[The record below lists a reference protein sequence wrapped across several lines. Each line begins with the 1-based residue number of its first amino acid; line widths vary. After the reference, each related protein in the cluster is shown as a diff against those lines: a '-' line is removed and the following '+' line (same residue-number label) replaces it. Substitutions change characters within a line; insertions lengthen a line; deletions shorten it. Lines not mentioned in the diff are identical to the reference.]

1 MSDDGYDLR
10 VLLTRALRRIQEL
23 EARPQREPI
32 AIVGMGCRFPGG
44 AESPQRYWDLLT
56 SGRDA
61 IVDAPESRWPV
72 ADSAPRRARRRAG
85 LLAGP
90 IDAMDAE
97 FFGIAPREAASMD
110 PQQRLIL
117 EVAWAAMEDAA
128 LVPGGS
134 AAARTGVFLGV
145 SWQEYQRTITP
156 DWVSSV
162 DAHTL
167 TGTMSS
173 IVAGR
178 VSYVLGLR
186 GPAVAI
192 DTACSSSLVAVHQ
205 ACRSLRSGEC
215 DVALAGGVN
224 LLQSEL
230 TSEALARMGA
240 LSPDGRCRPFDAR
253 ANGYVRGEGAGVV
266 VLKTLSRAIADGD
279 EIRALVRGSSVNH
292 DGRSMGLTAPNPT
305 AQRELLRAA
314 LADAGCAADRIGYV
328 ETHGT
333 GTPLGDPIE
342 IEALSQVLG
351 APRADGSACLL
362 GSVKSQIG
370 HLEAAAGVAG
380 LIKVVLQ
387 LQHERIPRQHDFAT
401 MNPKIKLDGT
411 ALAVPTGHLA
421 WPRTRQPRLA
431 GVSSFGFAGTNA
443 HVVLEQA
450 PEPAARADPN
460 GPVLLAIS
468 ARTRSALETLA
479 VRYAEQLSRQEVPL
493 ADVAATA
500 ALGRTH
506 FAHRRA
512 VVAGTAEEAARELVA
527 SPGRTIE
534 PEPGEPRVAMLFTG
548 QGTQYAGMGAALDGK
563 YPAFRAALDRC
574 DELLGALPGGM
585 RLRSVLFAADD
596 NVLARTEYA
605 QPALF
610 ALEWACAQLWSA
622 FGVRPDVV
630 LGHSLG
636 ELVAATVAGVFDLDT
651 GLRLAAER
659 GRLMQAVA
667 QRGAMAAV
675 FAAPVEFEDLLDE
688 LAASVSVA
696 AVNSPGQFVVSGAV
710 DGVGRV
716 LRAAEE
722 RSIRAVRLPGTTA
735 FHSPLLDPM
744 LDDFETTV
752 AALAPV
758 PRAAT
763 IPLISNVTGAPVDG
777 PMDAAYWRAHARG
790 TVRFAEGVRAAAE
803 SGVDVYL
810 EVGPHPVLLDFG
822 RHTDPDALW
831 VPSMRRTSTDDEVL
845 LTGLGE
851 LYRAGA
857 EINWAEVFPADARR
871 RNGLPTYPFERER
884 VSVPIG
890 SASSSTGYLAEHR
903 FRDRAVVPAAELA
916 LRALRAAG
924 GAGHELID
932 FVAARP
938 VPLEELTEP
947 LVTDAGDRTEVR
959 FHVENGSVPAVSAAV
974 RTASTRPRDAGELAA
989 ARRVMSTED
998 DVEDFYRR
1006 CADAGLTFG
1015 PRFRWITRLWSGER
1029 AMLAELRR
1037 PSELADEP
1045 DAWLPCLLDAAIQ
1058 TGLAL
1063 VSGNGDAARLPVG
1076 IGRLRLSGQDAGET
1090 AWVLA
1095 ERTDRTVRLTIFDTT
1110 GTVVCDIDNV
1120 WFAESGSSGQ
1130 SQDRYRMSG
1139 LTHRPV
1145 WEPAVGSPTGR
1156 ANAAAL
1162 VIGVGHQAERLAAAL
1177 RAAGA
1182 DAVAVERAADP
1193 AVWPGDE
1200 RAVIYLADAEAD
1212 DSAETAR
1219 VETRFALAVVQHM
1232 VRTVSDAPLCVVTMG
1247 ASAALPGE
1255 PVRPAAATLWGLG
1268 AVVRT
1273 ELPELRCRLIDLP
1286 GDARCDDHRLVDE
1299 IRSAAEESVIALRG
1313 RHRYTMRMR
1322 PSDEAGA
1329 PAELDRDGAYLITGG
1344 RGALGST
1351 AARTLAEAGAGTI
1364 VLAGRSGPTPR
1375 DEREIARIAAL
1386 GARVETVVV
1395 DVEDRNAVKDLIGRF
1410 GAELPRLAGI
1420 VHCAG
1425 VLDDA
1430 LLFEQTA
1437 GHIDRV
1443 FGGKVAGAWHLHELT
1458 AGRPLDLFVLFS
1470 SVSALV
1476 GTAGQGNYAA
1486 ANAYLDALA
1495 RLRAA
1500 RGLPAVSIA
1509 WGPWAGTGMAEGLSD
1524 AARRAWVRH
1533 GVGELDA
1540 EDGAR
1545 ALRSLLSAEGVVA
1558 VFPAVT
1564 EATAEGDSVEG
1575 QQPGDP
1581 AELLE
1586 LVRTHAAT
1594 ALGRAAAVPD
1604 RTPLRELGLDSMMA
1618 VELRNALS
1626 AELGV
1631 RLPATLLFDHPTVA
1645 AVSEEI
1651 ARLGA
1656 TPAPGR
1662 AATKQAD
1669 KRSTPRVSEQLT
1681 SPVYPT
1687 ELSVTPTTPNV
1698 SQLTSRESDA
1708 AADDYA
1714 DAIAIVGM
1722 GCRYPGGVRGPAD
1735 LWRVLATETDAVTE
1749 VPPHR
1754 WDVDAFYDPNPDA
1767 DGKTYTRWGGFVD
1780 GVEDFDAGFFD
1791 ISVGEAR
1798 MLDPQQ
1804 RLLLETAWEA
1814 LEHAGYPASRLEGS
1828 RTGVFV
1834 GVMSNDYAERMA
1846 RADVAPDAWFG
1857 TGNLSSV
1864 ASGRLSYFL
1873 GAQGPSLTIDTAC
1886 SSSLVTVH
1894 TAVRS
1899 LRSGECDLALAG
1911 GATVV
1916 LTPSL
1921 DIYFA
1926 RARGLAADGRCKSF
1940 DARADGVVWSDGAGM
1955 LVLKRLAD
1963 ARRDGDRILGL
1974 VRGSAVNSDGR
1985 SQGLSAPNGPAQERV
2000 IRAALADAAVEAQDI
2015 DYVETHGTG
2024 TALGDPIEV
2033 NALAAALGQGRTETT
2048 PLWIG
2053 SVKSNL
2059 GHTQAAA
2066 GIANIIKVI
2075 ESMRHERIPA
2085 SLHFRS
2091 GNPHIDWDSVAIRV
2105 VAEERPWRRSRR
2117 PRRAGVSAF
2126 GISGTNAHV
2135 VIEEPPQASEAESPD
2150 DAGPH
2155 LLVLSAKS
2163 ADALRELAGRYRDLL
2178 VARPETALV
2187 DLCAGAAVGRTHFG
2201 ERVGICFD
2209 TAAQLRAAL
2218 ENIASGVTATNSVV
2232 EVSSGSIDLA
2242 RRYVAGAEIDWA
2254 AVYSDRRW
2262 RHVDLPTYPFQRK
2275 RHWLDLTP
2283 RPDDARSSRTLRITA
2298 EMFAGHRLRGVPT
2311 APAAWLCTQLNEIAT
2326 RLPGTWEVKG
2336 LRLITPLEVTA
2347 EAAVRAVVE
2356 SGPDGH
2362 DVRFVRADDAEA
2374 VCAQATLVPAQAVAM
2389 PSQAA
2394 VTAES
2399 EARMWPAYYDA
2410 LARLGLDLGPDYR
2423 CGLEFRPISDTEAE
2437 AVFRLPGDATA
2448 LDPVLLDAC
2457 LHSIVVTATGGGKL
2471 FLPSEIER
2479 VRFFGNPTAG
2489 EATVRCRVR
2498 VTERGTR
2505 VIVGDATLY
2514 SESGRPLAGMQGV
2527 SLLAA
2532 NFDVAPKPAISEA
2545 NTSGV
2550 ARLLHHVEWVP
2561 AEGGVRREPAGRW
2574 LIVGEGPVG
2583 DAVAAGLA
2591 ARGAE
2596 LVVVRP
2602 EDGPAAEL
2610 FSSADAAQRFR
2621 GIVFACTAASARVR
2635 IEAALRLTRAL
2646 DSATHRPDALWL
2658 LTANAQRATPADR
2671 PDPDQALLWGFGRTL
2686 ATEHPEFGT
2695 RLLDLPAAAGVEGA
2709 QIAEGLLSDRTARE
2723 FALRDGRWLTA
2734 RLADGLASADEYRLV
2749 AHRSGDFERM
2759 RLEPTVRR
2767 PPAAGQVEITV
2778 AATGINA
2785 DDLWVAS
2792 GIHPDG
2798 AGSLG
2803 SECAGRISAVGAGVE
2818 QFTVGD
2824 RVVALAAD
2832 SFAHHVTV
2840 EQGMVALLPD
2850 DLSYA
2855 DGATVPHAFT
2865 AAWSALFDVGGLRAG
2880 DRVLVHGRAD
2890 GIGMAAVQLAAHA
2903 GAQVYTTAA
2912 LCRWARDAGLPVT
2925 QIQTWRGHDLGD
2937 RIRAAT
2943 AGHGLDVVVQ
2953 TSGDGFAAQA
2963 AGILHAGGRL
2973 VEVIDPVQNG
2983 TGHRLGEVDHRIF
2996 DPSALAPSRLGA
3008 ILRSVMALFEQ
3019 RALTALPHAA
3029 YGIDRAAEAFRA
3041 MSQRDHPGRVVL
3053 LGEDTAVT
3061 ASRDRLP
3068 DGTYLVTGGFGG
3080 LGAEA
3085 ARWLADRGAR
3095 HLVLVGRRAPDSA
3108 GERLLASLRAT
3119 GARVT
3124 ARQADVGDRAAVA
3137 ALLQGIAESG
3147 LPPLRGVIHC
3157 AGVLDDG
3164 VVSEQTWSRFETVLG
3179 PKYLAARHLDEL
3191 TRDQPLELF
3200 VTYSSV
3206 AGVLGTPGQANYAA
3220 ANAALDALAWRR
3232 RAEGLPALSI
3242 GWGPFA
3248 DVGMAADRPDVT
3260 ARLVRRGLPPLHVRD
3275 AAAALEHLLQHDCAA
3290 PGVFEFV
3297 PERWYAQRTPQVAP
3311 SPSRPETTAASR
3323 TRQTSDDL
3331 AAWEALVQ
3339 RVAMRVLDRAGE
3351 LDPDLPLHDTGVDSL
3366 TGMELRAALAAEAGM
3381 PLPAGLVFDYP
3392 TVREMARFLHRKG
3405 ASAPH
3410 GAVSGIADDA
3420 PSRTAVTSASAAD
3433 VVSFAAAAPSVATDM
3448 PLVAADAPFLAAG
3461 MSTAAAD
3468 VPFVA
3473 TGTSAVAAD
3482 VPAVA
3487 TDVFAV
3493 AADVPSV
3500 ATDVF
3505 AVAADVPSVS
3515 ADVPAV
3521 PTEAPAVPADVPS
3534 VAPAPRSPQLPVAAP
3549 PEQTARRT
3557 VPADIN
3563 SESDRPDDDPIV
3575 IVGMSCRFPG
3585 GVRTPEDFWELLW
3598 QGRDAITEVPP
3609 QRWDI
3614 DAYYDPDP
3622 AALGAMYTRWGG
3634 FVDGADEF
3642 DPAFF
3647 GIGAAEARAM
3657 DPQQRLLLETSWEA
3671 LERSGRAPGT
3681 LVGSRTGVFVGLCFS
3696 EYPATPTRAADP
3708 TAIGAYSVIGSAPSV
3723 AAGRLAYVLGLQGP
3737 AMTLDTACSSSLV
3750 ALQAAADG
3758 LRAGR
3763 CDLALV
3769 GGVNLQLAPETT
3781 IGFCRLASLSPDGR
3795 SRAFD
3800 AGANGYV
3807 RADGCGVLV
3816 LTRLSR
3822 ARRNGDQVLA
3832 IVRGVAVNHDGRSN
3846 GLTAPNG
3853 PAQQRVIT
3861 DALQRAGLRPDA
3873 VDYVETHGTGT
3884 PLGDPIEA
3892 TALAEV
3898 YGAGRTAPLLIG
3910 SVKTNIGHT
3919 EAAAGVAG
3927 VIKAVLM
3934 LQHRRIPPSLHFHT
3948 PNPLIDWA
3956 AMPVEVVGEAR
3967 DWPRTGHEPAIG
3979 ISSFGMSGTN
3989 AHVILTPGDPAPAPR
4004 TEPPAAQ
4011 VLVLSARDE
4020 IALADLAGRWADEM
4034 NSAQGSLGD
4043 LAYTAATART
4053 HFEERLAVVA
4063 DTSAAAA
4070 RELRAPRAI
4079 RGRVERTARPKVALL
4094 FTGQGS
4100 QYPGMARELFDSEP
4114 VFRDALR
4121 RCDAVLGPIA
4131 DGIGLVEAVYGD
4143 HGPEL
4148 LRRTV
4153 FTQPVLFAVEWA
4165 LWELW
4170 RAWGIIPA
4178 AVLGHSVGEFVAAC
4192 AAGAMSVEDAV
4203 RLVAVRG
4210 RLMQRLPDGGG
4221 MMAVD
4226 AAAEQVSP
4234 LVARFEPAVAIA
4246 GYNGPAQV
4254 VVAGPRAA
4262 LDLLREQLSADGIRS
4277 ADLTVSHAFH
4287 SAAMDPILDD
4297 LAAAASRATMTDP
4310 AIPLFSNVTGAP
4322 LRPGEFGPQYV
4333 ARHARQPVRFAQGL
4347 RAMAEFG
4354 IDRFLEIGPHPTL
4367 SALGGR
4373 ALGDSAR
4380 FVASLRRG
4388 RGDRETMMTAL
4399 GHLYVAGVPVDW
4411 EQVHRP
4417 HGRRHVLAP
4426 TYPFQ
4431 RQRYWVASRSEAALA
4446 VPSGTAARYPDFP
4459 RRSNGAF
4466 DSRAASMPGAA
4477 FTPAAVSPALPHP
4490 QADAARSTVSMPSGD
4505 PLPNLGA
4512 VPAPGDVE
4520 AATYPGLPVHG
4531 GNGTADRPATRDS
4544 GYPPAAVSRAAG
4556 ERSPALLPAAGEGQ
4570 APERPLN
4577 SVSRDGKSCF
4587 DLTLQ
4592 PDSPR
4597 YLADHVVN
4605 GAVVVPGAWF
4615 VATIADLARG
4625 LVAGDVVA
4633 IDDLVITNGLPLS
4646 GPQSVRI
4653 VFEPATDGLAVRVET
4668 ETMGVHARAH
4678 VRSGRRQVP
4687 DGSGVVEILDRCP
4700 EHLAAAEFYQRLARA
4715 GLPYG
4720 PAFRRVVG
4728 LRLGRHEALATLSD
4742 PETDAAGVH
4751 PALLDAAFQAT
4762 YAAMSSQGDEQ
4773 TWVPFAVDQVL
4784 VSAAVGTVRFG
4795 HVRVLEQTP
4804 QLCVADVRL
4813 LDEEGSPVL
4822 VANGLRV
4829 IPAPTP
4835 QSSAPEPVA
4844 DTYRVDWRETAPAA
4858 PASAAGRWLIIG
4870 APGSLADDLAGA
4882 LRARGGEC
4890 VLARPGAGFTFRAED
4905 EFEIDLGVP
4914 AAVRALLG
4922 AVDDGRAPLR
4932 GIVSAVALSDAD
4944 APAPVAAE
4952 RLVVGALHLVQTAA
4966 LAGEPP
4972 VWLLTRHGQRVDPAD
4987 RVAPQQSTLWGF
4999 ARGAQLEH
5007 REMGCRV
5014 IDLDHAVDAG
5024 AVVDALV
5031 TPAAP
5036 RQLALRRGRR
5046 RVPRLVPLTGVPGE
5060 PTAVS
5065 GAARTVLITGGL
5077 GGVGLRLARW
5087 FVDRGWRD
5095 VVLAGRSAPD
5105 ARAESVIA
5113 ELRGRG
5119 ARIEVRSLDVA
5130 DRTAV
5135 AATLDWIDRELPPLA
5150 GVAHLA
5156 GVLDDGVIAEQTAA
5170 RVGRVLAPKTFG
5182 AWHLHELTA
5191 GRSLRFFLLFSSAA
5205 AVVGLPGQAGYAA
5218 ANAFLDGLAE
5228 SRGAAGSP
5236 ALSIAWGPWADTGMV
5251 ERLSSDAVRRLTRRG
5266 YGLLRPEQ
5274 AFDTLDRLIGTATAA
5289 VTTMPLT
5296 GAPDADVPDV
5306 LLDSVAHAVENI
5318 STTGDSGDLAA
5329 RMEALVRRCLGL
5341 APDAD
5346 LDRPLHELGLDS
5358 VAALEIRDE
5367 LSRSSGHRLPAT
5379 LAFEYPT
5386 PRAVVGL
5393 MVRLSSVATPSV
5405 PPSIDNDGDSSDPT
5419 AARTPAPTL
5428 HAENAVGANTPTSNG
5443 VVRPQATDSARTR
5456 WTDTN
5461 GAAAS
5466 ADRSPAHNGQP
5477 MTPYESADSSATSS
5491 VPSARQ
5497 QSTPTAH
5504 TRTNGAAASADRSA
5518 AHDRQPVTA
5527 YESADA
5533 AATTTVPSVPQQVAR
5548 GAAAD
5553 LQAPH
5558 ADRHTDTAGDIAIVG
5573 VSGRYPGA
5581 DGLDEYWRVLV
5592 EGRDCVT
5599 EIPRDRWDHS
5609 RYFVPDRHNPF
5620 TAYTKWGGFLDD
5632 VDCFDPLFFAISPRE
5647 AEILDPQE
5655 RLLLQ
5660 TAWAALEDSGHSR
5673 ADLARGGL
5681 RPEQA
5686 GVFVGVMW
5694 GTYQMFGAE
5703 EARLGRGT
5711 LPGSTFWSIPNRVS
5725 HALDFQGPSM
5735 AVDTACSSSLTALHL
5750 ACQSIR
5756 TGECRLAVV
5765 GGVNLSLHP
5774 YKFVALSQGQF
5785 ASTDGRCRSFGAG
5798 GDGYVASEGVGALV
5812 LRPLADAEAD
5822 GDTIYGVIK
5831 GTAINHGGR
5840 VNGFTVPNPDV
5851 QASVIRSA
5859 LRVGDV
5865 DPASVSYVEAHGTGT
5880 ALGDPIEIAG
5890 LAKVFGRSGVTEL
5903 PIGSVKSNVGHLEAA
5918 AGVAALTKV
5927 LLQLRHGTIVPS
5939 LHATPPNPN
5948 IDFAATP
5955 FRIPARPLPWP
5966 GGDPA
5971 RPRRATVSSFGAG
5984 GANANVVIEEYVD
5997 RRPETRFSGGQVVP
6011 VSARD
6016 GERLA
6021 EYVYALDRFLAGQQP
6036 NLADL
6041 AFTMQVGRQA
6051 GSARAAFVARDIGR
6065 LRAAVRAW
6073 VDDVPGARSCRDA
6086 AEDSRIARWLGG
6098 ADIDWATVRDP
6109 GPRRRIPAPTY
6120 PFARE
6125 RYWIPDV
6132 AGAQPVA
6139 GPSAPRSEVTS
6150 RPQPPTA
6157 TGPSPQHTLNGT
6169 RSRTEQSVPHSAS
6182 AQWPVPDSQLP
6193 VGGFETEAGSPESTQ
6208 ALRLAAPQRLA
6219 VPVWREAPLPGGD
6232 LRSRRA
6238 LLVYDAR
6245 TPQHLVDALETAA
6258 GDPGRLVRLSAAPG
6272 ELHRDGFEAGAALG
6286 RSLAA
6291 RYPDT
6296 DCVIDVC
6303 DLVPAP
6309 AGRPTGDLGRMGF
6322 YQGVIEARAGSLTL
6336 LHVAAGHPG
6345 ADGPES
6351 APLGGLVAALAE
6363 EIRDVRTRSVHV
6375 ADERGAVCADPER
6388 LLTILG
6394 AECAASED
6402 SAPRVR
6408 YRGGIRE
6415 AVELTDATAHDGL
6428 VVDPDRTYV
6437 VTGGTRGLGAAFAA
6451 ALVERGARRLA
6462 VLGREPLPPQSEWD
6476 RVAAGTGPEA
6486 EKVRRLVRLRD
6497 RGVAVRTYFGS
6508 LTDEAG
6514 LSGFFDRVRGEL
6526 GPIGGVLHCA
6536 GSVSGESPAFV
6547 RKTGAAIA
6555 TVLAPK
6561 LAGTAVLADVLAADR
6576 PDFFVLFS
6584 SVSAVLPGLS
6594 VGLSDYAMA
6603 NAHLDRFAE
6612 AQHALGRPWF
6622 RSINWPSFRDTG
6634 FGEVTSAA
6642 YRATGLPALSAAE
6655 GFELLD
6661 AALGTPAPVVLPYY
6675 GVALRLSTRRSRPA
6689 EADTAPAAQPTTAK
6703 GSAAAYQELL
6713 RIFSD
6718 ELKLAPARFE
6728 GDKRFEEYGADSVLI
6743 ASAVRRIE
6751 QVVEAPFDPA
6761 LVLEFPTLD
6770 ALAGLLTEQFPER
6783 FVPEAPPEPPADP
6796 HWAPADRPRTP
6807 ETGPARPN
6815 AATWAADAR
6824 RGRAAEPI
6832 AVVGIGCRLPGG
6844 DTPDAFWRLL
6854 ATGASGIREVDPARW
6869 DPARFYRPGG
6879 GPGLTNSKWGGFV
6892 DGVDLFDPEY
6902 FGVTD
6907 ELAWQMDPLQRLL
6920 LETSVLATSDAGY
6933 RREELAGKRVGV
6945 YAGSRAANYFNRIP
6959 VADRHTI
6966 IGIGQNFIAARIS
6979 DYFDWHA
6986 GNVVLDSAC
6995 SSSLLSVHLAC
7006 QALRAG
7012 EVDAALAGGVEVLLD
7027 EMPFVTL
7034 SAAGVLSPHGR
7045 CATFSEDADGFVPG
7059 EGAAL
7064 LLLKRLDDAL
7074 ADGDRV
7080 YAVLRGSAIGNDGHT
7095 MGITTP
7101 NMRAQIEVVTA
7112 ALEVAGMS
7120 PDALSYLEAHGTGT
7134 MIGDP
7139 IELKG
7144 LATVLGDRSRG
7155 QEPCA
7160 VGSVKTNI
7168 GHLLSAAGIAGAV
7181 KTILAVHHAALPP
7194 SLHCDNLNPRF
7205 KFAGSPLQVNREL
7218 RPWRPADGRPR
7229 AAGVSSFGFGGTNAH
7244 LVVEQAPDGHR
7255 PTRHPLDPPAFR
7267 KRSFM
7272 LPKTVPSPSTE
7283 PAPRIVVP
7291 ISAPAPS
7298 FLRVE
7303 PLR

>member
-32 AIVGMGCRFPGG
+32 AIVGIGCRFPGG
-44 AESPQRYWDLLT
+44 AETPRQYWELLS

-61 IVDAPESRWPV
+61 IVDAPQSRWAV

-85 LLAGP
+85 LLTGP
-90 IDAMDAE
+90 IDAIDAE
-97 FFGIAPREAASMD
+97 FLGIAPREAASMD
-110 PQQRLIL
+110 PQQRLAL
-117 EVAWAAMEDAA
+117 EVAWEAMEDAA
-128 LVPGGS
+128 LAPDTP

-178 VSYVLGLR
+178 VSYVLGFR

-205 ACRSLRSGEC
+205 ACRSLRAGEC

-240 LSPDGRCRPFDAR
+240 LSPDGHCRPFDAR
-253 ANGYVRGEGAGVV
+253 ANGYVRGEGAGIV

-279 EIRALVRGSSVNH
+279 AIRALIRGSSVNH

-305 AQRELLRAA
+305 AQRELLRDA
-314 LADAGCAADRIGYV
+314 LTDAGCAADEIGYV

-351 APRADGSACLL
+351 APRADGSVCLL

-387 LQHERIPRQHDFAT
+387 LEHERVPRQHDFAT
-401 MNPKIKLDGT
+401 MNPKITLDGT
-411 ALAVPTGHLA
+411 ALALPTRDVV
-421 WPRTRQPRLA
+421 WPRTERTRLA

-450 PEPAARADPN
+450 PAPQPRADPE
-460 GPVLLAIS
+460 GPALLALS
-468 ARTRSALETLA
+468 ARSPSALDILSH
-479 VRYAEQLSRQEVPL
+479 RYAEQLARPEMPL
-493 ADVAATA
+493 ADTAATA

-506 FAHRRA
+506 FVHRRA
-512 VVAGTAEEAARELVA
+512 VVARTAEEAARRLAEP
-527 SPGRTIE
+527 SPRSMNSIPGR
-534 PEPGEPRVAMLFTG
+534 PRIAMLFTG
-548 QGTQYAGMGAALDGK
+548 QGAQYAGMGAALDRR

-574 DELLGALPGGM
+574 DELLGPLPGGI
-585 RLRSVLFAADD
+585 RLRSLLFEA
-596 NVLARTEYA
+596 NEESLTRTEYA

-610 ALEWACAQLWSA
+610 AIEWACTELWAA
-622 FGVRPDVV
+622 FGIRPDVV

-636 ELVAATVAGVFDLDT
+636 ELVAATVAGVFDLDA

-659 GRLMQAVA
+659 GRLMQAVP

-675 FAAPVEFEDLLDE
+675 FAAPEEFGTLWED

-696 AVNSPGQFVVSGAV
+696 AVNSSGQFVVSGAV
-710 DGVGRV
+710 DAVERV
-716 LRAAEE
+716 MRAAEK
-722 RSIRAVRLPGTTA
+722 RSIRTVRLPGTTA

-744 LDDFETTV
+744 LADFESRV
-752 AALAPV
+752 AELVPAP
-758 PRAAT
+758 RGAA
-763 IPLISNVTGAPVDG
+763 IPLVSNVTGARLEGPV
-777 PMDAAYWRAHARG
+777 DAAYWRAHARG

-803 SGVDVYL
+803 LGVDAYL
-810 EVGPHPVLLDFG
+810 EVGPHPVLLEFG
-822 RHTDPDALW
+822 RHADPDALW
-831 VPSMRRTSTDDEVL
+831 LPSMRRTATDDEVL
-845 LTGLGE
+845 LTGLGA
-851 LYRAGA
+851 LYCAGA
-857 EINWAEVFPADARR
+857 EIEWTSVVHPDARR

-884 VSVPIG
+884 VTVPIAG
-890 SASSSTGYLAEHR
+890 TSARTGYLAEHR
-903 FRDRAVVPAAELA
+903 FRGRAVVPAAELA

-924 GAGHELID
+924 GADDELID

-938 VPLEELTEP
+938 VPLKELAEP
-947 LVTDAGDRTEVR
+947 HVSVASDRTEVR
-959 FHVENGSVPAVSAAV
+959 FHVDNSTVTAVSAAV
-974 RTASTRPRDAGELAA
+974 RAATGGTRHPSELSA
-989 ARRVMSTED
+989 ARLAPTTEW
-998 DVEDFYRR
+998 DVEDFYHR

-1015 PRFRWITRLWSGER
+1015 PRFRWLSRLQLGEGSV
-1029 AMLAELRR
+1029 LAELKR
-1037 PSELADEP
+1037 PAELADEP
-1045 DAWLPCLLDAAIQ
+1045 DAWLPCLLDAAVQ

-1063 VSGNGDAARLPVG
+1063 VSRDSDTARLPIG
-1076 IGRLRLSGQDAGET
+1076 IGRLRLSSVNAGAT
-1090 AWVLA
+1090 AWALA
-1095 ERTDRTVRLTIFDTT
+1095 ERTGRTARITVFDTA
-1110 GTVVCDIDNV
+1110 GAVVCDIEDV
-1120 WFAESGSSGQ
+1120 WFAESGTAGQ
-1130 SQDRYRMSG
+1130 SQDRDRMSG
-1139 LTHRPV
+1139 LTHRPL
-1145 WEPAVGSPTGR
+1145 WELAVVSPSGRGPAAV
-1156 ANAAAL
+1156 L
-1162 VIGVGHQAERLAAAL
+1162 VIGVGQQADRLAAAL
-1177 RAAGA
+1177 RAAGT
-1182 DAVAVERAADP
+1182 DAVAVERTTDP
-1193 AVWPGDE
+1193 ARWPGEE
-1200 RAVIYLADAEAD
+1200 RAVIYLSDAEAD
-1212 DSAETAR
+1212 DTAEAAR
-1219 VETRFALAVVQHM
+1219 VETRFALNAVQRMARAV
-1232 VRTVSDAPLCVVTMG
+1232 TDAPLYLVTVG
-1247 ASAALPGE
+1247 ATGALSGE

-1286 GDARCDDHRLVDE
+1286 DGARCDDHRLVSE
-1299 IRSAAEESVIALRG
+1299 IRSDAADFAIALRG
-1313 RHRYTMRMR
+1313 RHRYTLRMQ
-1322 PSDEAGA
+1322 PSDEFWAV
-1329 PAELDRDGAYLITGG
+1329 PQLDRGGAYLITGG
-1344 RGALGST
+1344 RGALGLTS
-1351 AARTLAEAGAGTI
+1351 ARILAEAGAGMV
-1364 VLAGRSGPTPR
+1364 VLAGRSAPGPE
-1375 DEREIARIAAL
+1375 DEQEMARIAAS
-1386 GARVETVVV
+1386 GADVDTAVV
-1395 DVEDRNAVKDLIGRF
+1395 DVEDREALSRLLARF
-1410 GAELPRLAGI
+1410 GHELPRLAGV

-1430 LLFEQTA
+1430 LLIEQTP

-1443 FGGKVAGAWHLHELT
+1443 FAGKVGGAWHLHELT
-1458 AGRPLDLFVLFS
+1458 AGRSLDLFVLFS
-1470 SVSALV
+1470 SVSAVV
-1476 GTAGQGNYAA
+1476 GMAGQGNYAA
-1486 ANAYLDALA
+1486 ANAYLDGLA

-1500 RGLPAVSIA
+1500 QGLPAVSIA
-1509 WGPWAGTGMAEGLSD
+1509 WGPWAGTGMAAGLSD
-1524 AARRAWVRH
+1524 TARRAWARH
-1533 GVGELDA
+1533 GVAELAA
-1540 EDGAR
+1540 EDGVR

-1558 VFPAVT
+1558 VFPTVT
-1564 EATAEGDSVEG
+1564 DVPAQQEAIGQGDSQDVRTSRE
-1575 QQPGDP
+1575 PG
-1581 AELLE
+1581 ELLD
-1586 LVRTHAAT
+1586 LVRAHAMT
-1594 ALGRAAAVPD
+1594 ALGRATAVSD

-1626 AELGV
+1626 ADLGV

-1651 ARLGA
+1651 ARLD
-1656 TPAPGR
+1656 PKSAPGR
-1662 AATKQAD
+1662 TSRAQAAQRPTT
-1669 KRSTPRVSEQLT
+1669 RTSEQLT
-1681 SPVYPT
+1681 PPVYPP
-1687 ELSVTPTTPNV
+1687 ELPVTPSTTNV
-1698 SQLTSRESDA
+1698 AQLTARETSA

-1714 DAIAIVGM
+1714 DAIAIIGM
-1722 GCRYPGGVRGPAD
+1722 GCRYPGGVRSPGD
-1735 LWRVLATETDAVTE
+1735 LWHLLTTETDAVTE
-1749 VPPHR
+1749 VPAQR
-1754 WDVDAFYDPNPDA
+1754 WDVHAVFDPDPDA
-1767 DGKTYTRWGGFVD
+1767 EGKTYTRWGGFVD

-1804 RLLLETAWEA
+1804 RLLLETSWEA

-1834 GVMSNDYAERMA
+1834 GLMSNDYAERMA
-1846 RADVAPDAWFG
+1846 RAGVAPDAWFG

-1873 GAQGPSLTIDTAC
+1873 GVNGPSLTIDTAC

-1894 TAVRS
+1894 AAVRS

-1926 RARGLAADGRCKSF
+1926 RARGLAADGRCKTF
-1940 DARADGVVWSDGAGM
+1940 DARADGVVWSDGAGV

-1963 ARRDGDRILGL
+1963 AQRDGDRVLGL

-2000 IRAALADAAVEAQDI
+2000 IRAALADASVEAGDI
-2015 DYVETHGTG
+2015 EYIEAHGTG

-2033 NALAAALGQGRTETT
+2033 HALASVLGENRTEAA

-2091 GNPHIDWDSVAIRV
+2091 GNPHIDWDSIAVRI

-2135 VIEEPPQASEAESPD
+2135 VIEEAPQVSETGAVTDS
-2150 DAGPH
+2150 GPY

-2163 ADALRELAGRYRDLL
+2163 AEALRALAARYRDVL
-2178 VARPETALV
+2178 AAHPETALLDV
-2187 DLCAGAAVGRTHFG
+2187 CASAAVGRTHFG
-2201 ERVGICFD
+2201 ERVAIGFD

-2218 ENIASGVTATNSVV
+2218 EDVASGATASGSVV
-2232 EVSSGSIDLA
+2232 EVTSGSVELG
-2242 RRYVAGAEIDWA
+2242 RRYVAGDEIDWA
-2254 AVYSDRRW
+2254 TVYSGRRW
-2262 RHVDLPTYPFQRK
+2262 RRVDLPTYPFQRK
-2275 RHWLDLTP
+2275 RHWLELEP
-2283 RPDDARSSRTLRITA
+2283 RSENTSSSHTLRLAT
-2298 EMFAGHRLRGVPT
+2298 EMFDGHRLRGVPT
-2311 APAAWLCTQLNEIAT
+2311 VPAAWLCVRLNEIAA
-2326 RLPGTWEVKG
+2326 RLPGAWEVAG
-2336 LRLITPLEVTA
+2336 LRLIKPLEVTA
-2347 EAAVRAVVE
+2347 EAVVRVLLE
-2356 SGPDGH
+2356 PGTDGY
-2362 DVRFVRADDAEA
+2362 DVRFVGPGDARTSFATATLIAAADD
-2374 VCAQATLVPAQAVAM
+2374 
-2389 PSQAA
+2389 S
-2394 VTAES
+2394 AES
-2399 EARMWPAYYDA
+2399 HDGVTSDSDARVWPAYYDTVA
-2410 LARLGLDLGPDYR
+2410 GLGLELGPDYR
-2423 CGLEFRPISDTEAE
+2423 CALDFRRISDTESE
-2437 AVFRLPGDATA
+2437 AVFRLPGNGAPV
-2448 LDPVLLDAC
+2448 LDPIVLDAC
-2457 LHSIVVTATGGGKL
+2457 LHSIVVTAHGGEGM
-2471 FLPSEIER
+2471 FLPSEIGR
-2479 VRFFGNPTAG
+2479 ARFFGGPELG
-2489 EATVRCRVR
+2489 ESIVRCRVR
-2498 VTERGTR
+2498 VTERSAR
-2505 VIVGDATLY
+2505 VIVGDATLH
-2514 SESGRPLAGMQGV
+2514 SASGRPLAALRGV
-2527 SLLAA
+2527 SLLSAKPDAVSKAVAA
-2532 NFDVAPKPAISEA
+2532 DS
-2545 NTSGV
+2545 SRLG
-2550 ARLLHHVEWVP
+2550 RLLHHLEWVP
-2561 AEGGVRREPAGRW
+2561 VESGASAREQPAGRW
-2574 LIVGEGPVG
+2574 LIFGDGPVG
-2583 DAVAAGLA
+2583 AAVAAGLG
-2591 ARGAE
+2591 ARGIETVA
-2596 LVVVRP
+2596 VRP
-2602 EDGPAAEL
+2602 EDEHAAETV
-2610 FSSADAAQRFR
+2610 SSATTRPFR
-2621 GIVFACTAASARVR
+2621 GVVFAWTSASAQTR

-2646 DSATHRPDALWL
+2646 DSGAHRPAELWL
-2658 LTANAQRATPADR
+2658 LTVNAQRVAPADR

-2686 ATEHPEFGT
+2686 ATEHPEFGC
-2695 RLLDLPAAAGVEGA
+2695 RLLDLSAGSSVDSA
-2709 QIAEGLLSDRTARE
+2709 PIVDGLLSGRTGE
-2723 FALRDGRWLTA
+2723 FAIRDGRWLTA
-2734 RLADGLASADEYRLV
+2734 RLADGLASADDYRLV
-2749 AHRSGDFERM
+2749 ADRSGDFDRM
-2759 RLEPTVRR
+2759 RLTSATRR
-2767 PPAAGQVEITV
+2767 APASDEVEIAI
-2778 AATGINA
+2778 AATGLNA
-2785 DDLWVAS
+2785 HDLWVAS
-2792 GIHPDG
+2792 GIHPEG
-2798 AGSLG
+2798 VLPLG
-2803 SECAGRISAVGAGVE
+2803 SECAGRVTAVGADVE
-2818 QFTVGD
+2818 GLAIGD
-2824 RVVALAAD
+2824 RVVALVTD
-2832 SFAHHVTV
+2832 GFARHVTV
-2840 EQGMVALLPD
+2840 NEGMVARLPD
-2850 DLSYA
+2850 HLSFA
-2855 DGATVPHAFT
+2855 EGATVPYSFT
-2865 AAWSALFDVGGLRAG
+2865 AAWHALFDLGELRAG
-2880 DRVLVHGRAD
+2880 DRVLVNASAD

-2903 GAQVYTTAA
+2903 GAQALATAA
-2912 LCRWARDAGLPVT
+2912 LCRWAESAGLPVT
-2925 QIQTWRGHDLGD
+2925 RIDTWRGDEVGE
-2937 RIRAAT
+2937 RVRAAT
-2943 AGHGLDVVVQ
+2943 AGRGVDIVVD
-2953 TSGDGFAAQA
+2953 SLGDGFSAHAPE
-2963 AGILHAGGRL
+2963 ILRTGGRF
-2973 VEVIDPVQNG
+2973 VEVIDPVQ
-2983 TGHRLGEVDHRIF
+2983 TGAVHRRDDVDHRPF
-2996 DPSALAPSRLGA
+2996 DPAAVGPRRLGA
-3008 ILRSVMALFEQ
+3008 ILRGVMDLFDQ
-3019 RALTALPHAA
+3019 RALTALPHAVH
-3029 YGIDRAAEAFRA
+3029 GIDRAAEAFRA
-3041 MSQRDHPGRVVL
+3041 MSQRNHPGRVVL
-3053 LGEDTAVT
+3053 LARDSPAARG
-3061 ASRDRLP
+3061 DRLP

-3080 LGAEA
+3080 LGAAA

-3095 HLVLVGRRAPDSA
+3095 HLMLVGRRAPDA
-3108 GERLLASLRAT
+3108 VGERLLESLRAL
-3119 GARVT
+3119 GVGVT
-3124 ARQADVGDRAAVA
+3124 ARQADVSERAAVA
-3137 ALLQGIAESG
+3137 ALLRGIAESG
-3147 LPPLRGVIHC
+3147 FPPLRGVIHC

-3164 VVSEQTWSRFETVLG
+3164 VVTEQTWSRFETVLG
-3179 PKYLAARHLDEL
+3179 PKYHAARHLDEL
-3191 TRDQPLELF
+3191 TRDQQLELF

-3206 AGVLGTPGQANYAA
+3206 AGLLGTPGQANYAA
-3220 ANAALDALAWRR
+3220 ANTALDALAWRR

-3248 DVGMAADRPDVT
+3248 DVGMAADRSDVT
-3260 ARLVRRGLPPLHVRD
+3260 ARLVRRGLPPLYQDD
-3275 AAAALEHLLQHDCAA
+3275 AAAALEHLLRHDSTA

-3297 PERWYAQRTPQVAP
+3297 PERWYAHRTPHVAAP
-3311 SPSRPETTAASR
+3311 LRTRPETTRASAPPVA
-3323 TRQTSDDL
+3323 SNDI
-3331 AAWEALVQ
+3331 APMEALVQ

-3351 LDPDLPLHDTGVDSL
+3351 LDPDVPLHDTGVDSL
-3366 TGMELRAALAAEAGM
+3366 TGMELRAALATEVGM

-3392 TVREMARFLHRKG
+3392 TVRDIARFLHRKG
-3405 ASAPH
+3405 VVASTGGEHETAAHVPPVPPTAHSAVSAAPHSAVPSAPPFAVSPTPQPPVAPTTRSPVASAPH
-3410 GAVSGIADDA
+3410 S
-3420 PSRTAVTSASAAD
+3420 
-3433 VVSFAAAAPSVATDM
+3433 AAAPAPQPPVAPTTRS
-3448 PLVAADAPFLAAG
+3448 PVASAPH
-3461 MSTAAAD
+3461 SAAA
-3468 VPFVA
+3468 
-3473 TGTSAVAAD
+3473 
-3482 VPAVA
+3482 PA
-3487 TDVFAV
+3487 
-3493 AADVPSV
+3493 PQ
-3500 ATDVF
+3500 
-3505 AVAADVPSVS
+3505 P
-3515 ADVPAV
+3515 P
-3521 PTEAPAVPADVPS
+3521 
-3534 VAPAPRSPQLPVAAP
+3534 VAPAAHSAAASTHQLPVP
-3549 PEQTARRT
+3549 RPREQHVEGNISAEREPR
-3557 VPADIN
+3557 
-3563 SESDRPDDDPIV
+3563 SDQPTDDPIV

-3585 GVRTPEDFWELLW
+3585 GVRTAEDFWDLLW
-3598 QGRDAITEVPP
+3598 HGRDAITEVPP

-3614 DAYYDPDP
+3614 DAYYDPDQ
-3622 AALGAMYTRWGG
+3622 AALGTMYTRWGG

-3681 LVGSRTGVFVGLCFS
+3681 LAGSRTGVFVGLCFS
-3696 EYPATPTRAADP
+3696 EYPATPTRADRP

-3750 ALQAAADG
+3750 ALQAASDG

-3800 AGANGYV
+3800 ADANGYV

-3816 LTRLSR
+3816 LTRLSQ
-3822 ARRNGDQVLA
+3822 ARRNGDRVLA
-3832 IVRGVAVNHDGRSN
+3832 VVRGVAVNHDGRSN

-3861 DALQRAGLRPDA
+3861 DALERAGVRPAA

-3898 YGAGRTAPLLIG
+3898 YGAGRTQPLLIG
-3910 SVKTNIGHT
+3910 SVKTNIGHA

-3934 LQHRRIPPSLHFHT
+3934 LQHHRIPPSLHFHT

-3956 AMPVEVVGEAR
+3956 ALPLEVVREGR

-3989 AHVILTPGDPAPAPR
+3989 AHVVLAQGDPAQAPRPESPAP
-4004 TEPPAAQ
+4004 E

-4020 IALADLAGRWADEM
+4020 TALADSARRWADEIA
-4034 NSAQGSLGD
+4034 SAGASFGD
-4043 LAYTAATART
+4043 LAYTAATGRT

-4063 DTSAAAA
+4063 ETGDAAA
-4070 RELRAPRAI
+4070 RELRNRSNLI
-4079 RGRVERTARPKVALL
+4079 RGRVERTARAKVALL

-4100 QYPGMARELFDSEP
+4100 QYPGMARALFDSEP

-4121 RCDAVLGPIA
+4121 RCDTVLGPIA

-4148 LRRTV
+4148 LRSTM

-4170 RAWGIIPA
+4170 RAWGITPA
-4178 AVLGHSVGEFVAAC
+4178 AVLGHSVGEYVAAC
-4192 AAGAMSVEDAV
+4192 AAGAMTMEDAL
-4203 RLVAVRG
+4203 RLVAARG

-4221 MMAVD
+4221 MVAVD
-4226 AAAEQVSP
+4226 APAEQVSP
-4234 LVARFEPAVAIA
+4234 LVARHEPAVSIA

-4262 LDLLREQLSADGIRS
+4262 LDLLREELSAGGIRT
-4277 ADLTVSHAFH
+4277 AELAVSHAFH

-4297 LAAAASRATMTDP
+4297 LAAAAAGATMTDP
-4310 AIPLFSNVTGAP
+4310 AIPLISNLTGAP
-4322 LRPGEFGPQYV
+4322 LRAGELTPEYWV
-4333 ARHARQPVRFAQGL
+4333 RHARQPVRFAQGM
-4347 RAMAEFG
+4347 RAMAELG
-4354 IDRFLEIGPHPTL
+4354 IDDFLEIGPQPTL
-4367 SALGGR
+4367 SALGER
-4373 ALGDSAR
+4373 AMGGSAR
-4380 FVASLRRG
+4380 FAASLRRG

-4399 GHLYVAGVPVDW
+4399 GQLYVAGVPVDW

-4417 HGRRHVLAP
+4417 RDRRRVLAP

-4431 RQRYWVASRSEAALA
+4431 RQRYWIDSRSE
-4446 VPSGTAARYPDFP
+4446 TAASTPPGNSGP
-4459 RRSNGAF
+4459 RSDKSEATA
-4466 DSRAASMPGAA
+4466 DSAASMP
-4477 FTPAAVSPALPHP
+4477 T
-4490 QADAARSTVSMPSGD
+4490 
-4505 PLPNLGA
+4505 
-4512 VPAPGDVE
+4512 
-4520 AATYPGLPVHG
+4520 
-4531 GNGTADRPATRDS
+4531 
-4544 GYPPAAVSRAAG
+4544 PPAATRNASNGAATSQTNPVRPESAPVPTPTRLKDRPGYPNSRGAA
-4556 ERSPALLPAAGEGQ
+4556 S
-4570 APERPLN
+4570 
-4577 SVSRDGKSCF
+4577 F
-4587 DLTLQ
+4587 DLVLG
-4592 PDSPR
+4592 PESPR
-4597 YLADHVVN
+4597 YLADHVVDR
-4605 GAVVVPGAWF
+4605 AVVVPGAWF
-4615 VATIADLARG
+4615 VATIADAARE
-4625 LVAGDVVA
+4625 LVAGDLVA
-4633 IDDLVITNGLPLS
+4633 IEDLVIARGLTLG
-4646 GPQSVRI
+4646 GPQ
-4653 VFEPATDGLAVRVET
+4653 PVRVDVEPT
-4668 ETMGVHARAH
+4668 GDGWAVQVSSEGSGAHARAH
-4678 VRSGRRQVP
+4678 VHTGTRRIP
-4687 DGSGVVEILDRCP
+4687 GGPGLAEILGDCP
-4700 EHLAAAEFYQRLARA
+4700 EHLAAANFYELLARA

-4720 PAFRRVVG
+4720 PAFRRVTGV
-4728 LRLGRHEALATLSD
+4728 RFGRGEALVTLSD
-4742 PETDAAGVH
+4742 PDIDSGASMVH
-4751 PALLDAAFQAT
+4751 PVLLDAAFQAT
-4762 YAAMSSQGDEQ
+4762 YAAMSPRAEEQ
-4773 TWVPFAVDQVL
+4773 TWVPFAIDQAL
-4784 VSAAVGTVRFG
+4784 VSVAAGTVRFG
-4795 HVRVLEQTP
+4795 HVRVVEQTP

-4813 LDEEGSPVL
+4813 LDEEGRPVL

-4829 IPAPTP
+4829 MPTP
-4835 QSSAPEPVA
+4835 TPNAGGQPSRVPHDRTVTDA
-4844 DTYRVDWRETAPAA
+4844 YRIDWQETGTTL
-4858 PASAAGRWLIIG
+4858 PASADGRWLIIG
-4870 APGSLADDLAGA
+4870 APGDFTEGLADA
-4882 LRARGGEC
+4882 LRARGAEC
-4890 VLARPGAGFTFRAED
+4890 VLARPGNGFAFRAD
-4905 EFEIDLGVP
+4905 NEFEVDLGVP

-4922 AVDDGRAPLR
+4922 AVSDGRTSLR
-4932 GIVSAVALSDAD
+4932 GIVSALALSADD

-4952 RLVVGALHLVQTAA
+4952 RLVVGALHLVQAAA
-4966 LAGEPP
+4966 LAGEPA
-4972 VWLLTRHGQRVDPAD
+4972 VWLLTRHGQRVDPTD
-4987 RVAPQQSTLWGF
+4987 QVAPEQSALWGF
-4999 ARGAQLEH
+4999 ARSAQLEH
-5007 REMGCRV
+5007 REIGCRIV
-5014 IDLDHAVDAG
+5014 DLDQLGDIRS
-5024 AVVDALV
+5024 VVDALL
-5031 TPAAP
+5031 TPQAP

-5046 RVPRLVPLTGVPGE
+5046 RVPRLVQLEVAQGE
-5060 PTAVS
+5060 SAVASAAS
-5065 GAARTVLITGGL
+5065 GTVLITGGL

-5087 FVDRGWRD
+5087 FVDQGWPEL
-5095 VVLAGRSAPD
+5095 VLAGRSAPD

-5119 ARIEVRSLDVA
+5119 ARIVVRSLDVA
-5130 DRTAV
+5130 DRDAV

-5150 GVAHLA
+5150 GVVHLA
-5156 GVLDDGVIAEQTAA
+5156 GVLDDGVVAEQTAT

-5191 GRSLRFFLLFSSAA
+5191 ARSLRFFLLFSSAA
-5205 AVVGLPGQAGYAA
+5205 AVVGLPGQSSYAA
-5218 ANAFLDGLAE
+5218 ANAFLDGVAE
-5228 SRGAAGSP
+5228 SRRAAGSP

-5251 ERLSSDAVRRLTRRG
+5251 ERLGSGAVQRLARRG
-5266 YGLLRPEQ
+5266 YGMLRPEQ
-5274 AFDTLDRLIGTATAA
+5274 AFDTLAHLLGSVLPAA
-5289 VTTMPLT
+5289 VTVLPLARPEAS
-5296 GAPDADVPDV
+5296 GADVPDV
-5306 LLDSVAHAVENI
+5306 LRDSVAPTVADVDHVP
-5318 STTGDSGDLAA
+5318 AA
-5329 RMEALVRRCLGL
+5329 SDPTAEMEALVRRCLGL
-5341 APDAD
+5341 APGDD

-5367 LSRSSGHRLPAT
+5367 LSRRSGHRLPAT

-5393 MVRLSSVATPSV
+5393 LVRLGSTAEPFV
-5405 PPSIDNDGDSSDPT
+5405 PPSIESHGDSSDRT
-5419 AARTPAPTL
+5419 AARTPASPR
-5428 HAENAVGANTPTSNG
+5428 HNADASITPNGDAGPQTADIESAARANEPGANGRSF
-5443 VVRPQATDSARTR
+5443 
-5456 WTDTN
+5456 
-5461 GAAAS
+5461 
-5466 ADRSPAHNGQP
+5466 AD
-5477 MTPYESADSSATSS
+5477 
-5491 VPSARQ
+5491 
-5497 QSTPTAH
+5497 
-5504 TRTNGAAASADRSA
+5504 
-5518 AHDRQPVTA
+5518 DRQLTHQPL
-5527 YESADA
+5527 S
-5533 AATTTVPSVPQQVAR
+5533 QR
-5548 GAAAD
+5548 AAAD
-5553 LQAPH
+5553 SFAPPT
-5558 ADRHTDTAGDIAIVG
+5558 AVDPATASDAGRDTGAVGDIAIVG

-5581 DGLDEYWRVLV
+5581 DGLDAYWRVLV

-5599 EIPRDRWDHS
+5599 EIPPQRWDHT

-5620 TAYTKWGGFLDD
+5620 TSYTKWGGFLDD

-5655 RLLLQ
+5655 RLFLQ
-5660 TAWAALEDSGHSR
+5660 TAWAALEDAGHSR

-5703 EARLGRGT
+5703 ESRLGRGT

-5798 GDGYVASEGVGALV
+5798 GDGYVASEGVGAMV

-5851 QASVIRSA
+5851 QAAVIRSA
-5859 LRVGDV
+5859 LRAGGV
-5865 DPASVSYVEAHGTGT
+5865 DPASVSYIEAHGTGT

-5890 LAKVFGRSGVTEL
+5890 LSKVFGGSGVSEL

-5918 AGVAALTKV
+5918 AGVAAMTKV
-5927 LLQLRHGTIVPS
+5927 LLQLRHRTIVPS
-5939 LHATPPNPN
+5939 LHATPANPN

-5955 FRIPARPLPWP
+5955 FRIPAEPLPWP

-5997 RRPETRFSGGQVVP
+5997 LRPPTRFSGGQVVP

-6016 GERLA
+6016 RERLA
-6021 EYVYALDRFLAGQQP
+6021 EYVAALDRFLAAQQP

-6041 AFTMQVGRQA
+6041 AYTMQVGRQA
-6051 GSARAAFVARDIGR
+6051 GSARAAFVARDIDQ

-6073 VDDVPGARSCRDA
+6073 IDDAPGARSCRDA
-6086 AEDSRIARWLGG
+6086 GEDSRIARWLDGG
-6098 ADIDWATVRDP
+6098 DIDWATVRDP
-6109 GPRRRIPAPTY
+6109 GSRRRIPAPTY

-6132 AGAQPVA
+6132 APVP
-6139 GPSAPRSEVTS
+6139 G
-6150 RPQPPTA
+6150 
-6157 TGPSPQHTLNGT
+6157 
-6169 RSRTEQSVPHSAS
+6169 SAS
-6182 AQWPVPDSQLP
+6182 ASSPQTVPGSDFVTKPTLGRQSASGPDSASPQP
-6193 VGGFETEAGSPESTQ
+6193 VWSQRSAPGSVAVPQPAQERGSAFTPESQSRPASAQQSVSGSVPVTPARNGGYASAPGLGEGLVWPAPGGEFTPESMPQ
-6208 ALRLAAPQRLA
+6208 AASGSGTPRPPITPDRIAAESVSPQSSSWSTSVGPPMRQSASAERRLL
-6219 VPVWREAPLPGGD
+6219 VPVWRQAPLPSGD
-6232 LRSRRA
+6232 LRSRRS
-6238 LLVYDAR
+6238 LIVYDAR
-6245 TPQHLVDALETAA
+6245 TPHTLVEALAAAA
-6258 GDPGRLVRLSAAPG
+6258 GDRGRLVRLSDLPAD
-6272 ELHRDGFEAGAALG
+6272 LNRDDFDAGAARG
-6286 RSLAA
+6286 RALAA
-6291 RYPDT
+6291 CYPDT
-6296 DCVIDVC
+6296 DCVLDVC
-6303 DLVPAP
+6303 DLAPAA
-6309 AGRPTGDLGRMGF
+6309 AGRPTGDLGRMGL
-6322 YQGVIEARAGSLTL
+6322 YQGVLEARAGSLAL
-6336 LHVAAGHPG
+6336 VHVCGGHVG
-6345 ADGPES
+6345 AEGPEA
-6351 APLGGLVAALAE
+6351 APLGGLVAALAA

-6375 ADERGAVCADPER
+6375 VARREAVCADPAR
-6388 LLTILG
+6388 LLAILG
-6394 AECAASED
+6394 AECAATED
-6402 SAPRVR
+6402 SCPRVR
-6408 YRGGIRE
+6408 YRDGIRE
-6415 AVELTDATAHDGL
+6415 AVELADASARENL
-6428 VVDPDRTYV
+6428 VVDPARTYV
-6437 VTGGTRGLGAAFAA
+6437 VTGGTRGLGAEFAA

-6462 VLGREPLPPQSEWD
+6462 VLGRDPLPPEPEWD
-6476 RVAAGTGPEA
+6476 RVAAGSGPVA
-6486 EKVRRLVRLRD
+6486 EKVRRLVALRD

-6508 LTDEAG
+6508 LTDETA
-6514 LSGFFDRVRGEL
+6514 LSGFFDRVRHEL

-6547 RKTGAAIA
+6547 RKTGPAIA
-6555 TVLAPK
+6555 TVLEPK

-6584 SVSAVLPGLS
+6584 SVSAVLPGLA

-6612 AQHALGRPWF
+6612 AQHALGRPYF
-6622 RSINWPSFRDTG
+6622 RSVEWPSFRGTG

-6642 YRATGLPALSAAE
+6642 YRVTGLPALSAAE

-6661 AALGTPAPVVLPYY
+6661 AVLGLPAPVVLPYH
-6675 GVALRLSTRRSRPA
+6675 GVAADLSTRTGRPA
-6689 EADTAPAAQPTTAK
+6689 PDPVAAAPAARPAAAI
-6703 GSAAAYQELL
+6703 GSAEAYQELL

-6751 QVVEAPFDPA
+6751 QVVGQPFDPA

-6770 ALAGLLTEQFPER
+6770 ELASLLTEQYPER
-6783 FVPEAPPEPPADP
+6783 FAPAPPPDSPADP
-6796 HWAPADRPRTP
+6796 ERASSVPPQTEQRGKSRPT
-6807 ETGPARPN
+6807 

-6832 AVVGIGCRLPGG
+6832 AVIGIGCRLPGG
-6844 DTPDAFWRLL
+6844 DTPEAFWRLL
-6854 ATGASGIREVDPARW
+6854 AAGASGIREVDPARW
-6869 DPARFYRPGG
+6869 DPARFYRPTG

-6902 FGVTD
+6902 FAVTD

-6920 LETSVLATSDAGY
+6920 LETSVLATTDAGY
-6933 RREELAGKRVGV
+6933 RRDELAGKRVGV

-6959 VADRHTI
+6959 VPDRHTV

-6979 DYFDWHA
+6979 DFFDWHA

-7006 QALRAG
+7006 QALRSG

-7112 ALEVAGMS
+7112 ALEAAGMS

-7144 LATVLGDRSRG
+7144 LASVLGDRSRG
-7155 QEPCA
+7155 PEPCA

-7205 KFAGSPLQVNREL
+7205 KFTGSPLQVNREL

-7244 LVVEQAPDGHR
+7244 LVIEQAPDGHR

-7272 LPKTVPSPSTE
+7272 LPKTVPSTSTE

-7291 ISAPAPS
+7291 MTPSAPAPS

>member
-23 EARPQREPI
+23 EATPQREPI
-32 AIVGMGCRFPGG
+32 AIVGIGCRFPGG
-44 AESPQRYWDLLT
+44 AESPQQYWELLS

-61 IVDAPESRWPV
+61 IVEAPESRWPV
-72 ADSAPRRARRRAG
+72 TDSAPRRARRRAG

-110 PQQRLIL
+110 PQQRLAL

-128 LVPGGS
+128 LVPGS
-134 AAARTGVFLGV
+134 AAAARTGVFLGV

-205 ACRSLRSGEC
+205 ACGSLRAGEC

-314 LADAGCAADRIGYV
+314 LVDAGCEADRIGYV

-351 APRADGSACLL
+351 APRVDGSACLL

-370 HLEAAAGVAG
+370 HLEAAAGIAG

-387 LQHERIPRQHDFAT
+387 LEHERIPRQHEFAT
-401 MNPKIKLDGT
+401 MNPKIRLDGT
-411 ALAVPTGHLA
+411 ALAVPTDDVT
-421 WPRTRQPRLA
+421 WPSARQPRMA

-443 HVVLEQA
+443 HVIVEEA
-450 PEPAARADPN
+450 PEPASRPAVN
-460 GPVLLAIS
+460 GPVLLALS
-468 ARTRSALETLA
+468 ARTPSALDALA
-479 VRYAEQLSRQEVPL
+479 RRYAEQLDRQGMPL

-512 VVAGTAEEAARELVA
+512 VVAGMAEEAARKLA
-527 SPGRTIE
+527 TPLDRSADPNSGT
-534 PEPGEPRVAMLFTG
+534 PRVAMLFTG
-548 QGTQYAGMGAALDGK
+548 QGAQYAGMGATLDRK
-563 YPAFRAALDRC
+563 YPVFRAALDRC
-574 DELLGALPGGM
+574 DELLGPLSGGM
-585 RLRSVLFAADD
+585 RLRSVLFDGHED
-596 NVLARTEYA
+596 MLARTEYA

-610 ALEWACAQLWSA
+610 AFEWACAEMWSA
-622 FGVRPDVV
+622 FGIRPDVV

-636 ELVAATVAGVFDLDT
+636 ELVAATVAGVFDLAT

-667 QRGAMAAV
+667 RQGAMAAV
-675 FAAPVEFEDLLDE
+675 FAAPGQFETLLNE

-696 AVNSPGQFVVSGAV
+696 AVNSPGQFVVSGTADAV
-710 DGVGRV
+710 RRV
-716 LRAAEE
+716 VRAAEE
-722 RSIRAVRLPGTTA
+722 RSIRAVRLPGSTA

-744 LDDFETTV
+744 LDDFESRV
-752 AALAPV
+752 AELVPV
-758 PRAAT
+758 PHAAA
-763 IPLISNVTGAPVDG
+763 IPLVSNVTGALIDG

-790 TVRFAEGVRAAAE
+790 TVRFAEGVRSAAE

-810 EVGPHPVLLDFG
+810 EVGPHPVLLEFG
-822 RHTDPDALW
+822 RQADPDALW
-831 VPSMRRTSTDDEVL
+831 VPSIRRTSVDDELL

-851 LYRAGA
+851 MYCAGA
-857 EINWAEVFPADARR
+857 EIDWNAVIPRDARR

-884 VSVPIG
+884 VFVPIE
-890 SASSSTGYLAEHR
+890 SASPSTGYLAEHR

-916 LRALRAAG
+916 LRAVRAAG
-924 GAGHELID
+924 GADHELID

-938 VPLEELTEP
+938 VPLEELAEP
-947 LVTDAGDRTEVR
+947 LMSDAGDRTEVR
-959 FHVENGSVPAVSAAV
+959 FQIDDPAVTAVSAAV
-974 RTASTRPRDAGELAA
+974 RAATNRPRDSDELST
-989 ARRVMSTED
+989 ARLALSTEANAA
-998 DVEDFYRR
+998 DFYRR
-1006 CADAGLTFG
+1006 CADGGLTFG
-1015 PRFRWITRLWSGER
+1015 PRFRWITRLQSGEGR
-1029 AMLAELRR
+1029 ILAELRR
-1037 PSELADEP
+1037 PAELADEP

-1063 VSGNGDAARLPVG
+1063 VAGDGDAARLPVG
-1076 IGRLRLSGQDAGET
+1076 IGRLRLSGRDAGAT
-1090 AWVLA
+1090 AWALA
-1095 ERTDRTVRLTIFDTT
+1095 ESTGRTVRLTVFDTA
-1110 GTVVCDIDNV
+1110 GAVVCEIDDV
-1120 WFAESGSSGQ
+1120 WFAESGTAERSR
-1130 SQDRYRMSG
+1130 DRDRLSG
-1139 LTHRPV
+1139 LTHRPT
-1145 WEPAVGSPTGR
+1145 WEPAALSPSGR
-1156 ANAAAL
+1156 APAAAL
-1162 VIGVGHQAERLAAAL
+1162 VVGVGQQADLLATAL
-1177 RAAGA
+1177 RAAGT
-1182 DAVAVERAADP
+1182 DAVAVDRTTDP
-1193 AVWPGDE
+1193 GVWPDGN
-1200 RAVIYLADAEAD
+1200 RAVIYLADIEAD
-1212 DSAETAR
+1212 DSAEAAR
-1219 VETRFALAVVQHM
+1219 VETRFALAVVQRM
-1232 VRTVSDAPLCVVTMG
+1232 ARTVSDAPLYLVTMG
-1247 ASAALPGE
+1247 ATGALPGE
-1255 PVRPAAATLWGLG
+1255 TMRPAAATLWGLG
-1268 AVVRT
+1268 AVART

-1286 GDARCDDHRLVDE
+1286 AGARCDDHRLVHE
-1299 IRSAAEESVIALRG
+1299 IRSGAAESAVALRG
-1313 RHRYTMRMR
+1313 RRRYAMRMQ
-1322 PSDEAGA
+1322 PSDDLGA
-1329 PAELDRDGAYLITGG
+1329 APELDRGGAYLVTGG
-1344 RGALGST
+1344 RGALGLT
-1351 AARTLAEAGAGTI
+1351 AARTLAEAGAGTV
-1364 VLAGRSGPTPR
+1364 VLAGRSDATPR
-1375 DEREIARIAAL
+1375 DEREMARIAAL

-1395 DVEDRNAVKDLIGRF
+1395 DVEDRNALSRLLSRF
-1410 GAELPRLAGI
+1410 GAELPRLAGV

-1430 LLFEQTA
+1430 LLFEQTPA
-1437 GHIDRV
+1437 HIDRV
-1443 FGGKVAGAWHLHELT
+1443 FAGKVAGAWHLHELT
-1458 AGRPLDLFVLFS
+1458 ADRPLDLFVLFS
-1470 SVSALV
+1470 SVSAVV

-1495 RLRAA
+1495 RLRSAQ
-1500 RGLPAVSIA
+1500 GLAAVSIA

-1524 AARRAWVRH
+1524 AARRAWKRH
-1533 GVGELDA
+1533 GVGELAA

-1545 ALRSLLSAEGVVA
+1545 ALRSLLSAESVVA
-1558 VFPAVT
+1558 VFPAAT
-1564 EATAEGDSVEG
+1564 EVPAEPETIARVEG
-1575 QQPGDP
+1575 QEARDP

-1586 LVRTHAAT
+1586 LVRTHAMT
-1594 ALGRAAAVPD
+1594 ALGRTTTVSD

-1626 AELGV
+1626 ADLGV

-1656 TPAPGR
+1656 TSALRPTAR
-1662 AATKQAD
+1662 EQAE
-1669 KRSTPRVSEQLT
+1669 RRPTTRTSEQLT
-1681 SPVYPT
+1681 APVYPT
-1687 ELSVTPTTPNV
+1687 ELPVTPSTPNV
-1698 SQLTSRESDA
+1698 SQLTSRESA
-1708 AADDYA
+1708 AGPDDYA
-1714 DAIAIVGM
+1714 DAIAIIGV
-1722 GCRYPGGVRGPAD
+1722 GCRYPGGVNGPAD
-1735 LWRVLATETDAVTE
+1735 LWRLLATETDAVTE
-1749 VPPHR
+1749 VPAHR
-1754 WDVDAFYDPNPDA
+1754 WDAEAFFDPDPDA

-1814 LEHAGYPASRLEGS
+1814 LEHAGYPAGRLEGS

-1834 GVMSNDYAERMA
+1834 GLMSNDYAERMA

-1963 ARRDGDRILGL
+1963 ARRDGDRVLGL

-2000 IRAALADAAVEAQDI
+2000 IRAALADAAVEAEDI

-2033 NALAAALGQGRTETT
+2033 NALAAALGQGRTDST

-2105 VAEERPWRRSRR
+2105 AAEERPWRRSRR

-2135 VIEEPPQASEAESPD
+2135 VIEEPPQVSETDADD
-2150 DAGPH
+2150 DAGPY
-2155 LLVLSAKS
+2155 LLVLSAKN
-2163 ADALRELAGRYRDLL
+2163 AAALRELAARYRDLL
-2178 VARPETALV
+2178 VAHPETVLG
-2187 DLCAGAAVGRTHFG
+2187 DLCACAAVGRTHFG
-2201 ERVGICFD
+2201 ERVAIGFD

-2218 ENIASGVTATNSVV
+2218 ENIASGVTA
-2232 EVSSGSIDLA
+2232 SGSVAEIASGPVELA
-2242 RRYVAGAEIDWA
+2242 RRYVDGAEIDWA
-2254 AVYSDRRW
+2254 AVYSGRRW

-2275 RHWLDLTP
+2275 RHWLELAS
-2283 RPDDARSSRTLRITA
+2283 RPDDADLSHTVRLA
-2298 EMFAGHRLRGVPT
+2298 PEMFAGHRLSGVAT
-2311 APAAWLCTQLNEIAT
+2311 VPAAWLCAQLNEIAT
-2326 RLPGTWEVKG
+2326 RLPGAWDVTG
-2336 LRLITPLEVTA
+2336 LRLITPLQVTA
-2347 EAAVRAVVE
+2347 EAVVRVTVE
-2356 SGPDGH
+2356 PGPDGH
-2362 DVRFVRADDAEA
+2362 DVRFVRSDDAQRGFAQAKLAVAQADSVQSYEA
-2374 VCAQATLVPAQAVAM
+2374 VVAA
-2389 PSQAA
+2389 SD
-2394 VTAES
+2394 
-2399 EARMWPAYYDA
+2399 ARVWPAYYDA

-2423 CGLEFRPISDTEAE
+2423 CALEFRRISDTEAE
-2437 AVFRLPGDATA
+2437 TVFRSSGDGTV
-2448 LDPVLLDAC
+2448 LDPILLDAC
-2457 LHSIVVTATGGGKL
+2457 LHSIVVTATGGGEL
-2471 FLPSEIER
+2471 FLPSEINR
-2479 VRFFGNPTAG
+2479 VRFLGNPTAG
-2489 EATVRCRVR
+2489 DTTVRCRVR

-2514 SESGRPLAGMQGV
+2514 TSSGRPLASVQGA

-2532 NFDVAPKPAISEA
+2532 KVDVAPKPSAAEA
-2545 NTSGV
+2545 DSTRL
-2550 ARLLHHVEWVP
+2550 ARLMHHVEWIP
-2561 AEGGVRREPAGRW
+2561 AEGGVRDEHAGHW
-2574 LIVGEGPVG
+2574 LVFGDGPVG
-2583 DAVAAGLA
+2583 DAVAAGLS

-2596 LVVVRP
+2596 VVVVRP
-2602 EDGPAAEL
+2602 EDGLADDSFA
-2610 FSSADAAQRFR
+2610 SSAAARSFQ
-2621 GIVFACTAASARVR
+2621 GIVFAWTEASARTR

-2646 DSATHRPDALWL
+2646 DSTAQRPGALWL
-2658 LTANAQRATPADR
+2658 LTVNAQHVGSADR

-2686 ATEHPEFGT
+2686 ATEHPEFGC
-2695 RLLDLPAAAGVEGA
+2695 RLLDLPAQPVGDGA
-2709 QIAEGLLSDRTARE
+2709 SIADGLLSGRAAGE

-2734 RLADGLASADEYRLV
+2734 RIAEGLASSGDYRLV
-2749 AHRSGDFERM
+2749 ADRSGDFERM
-2759 RLEPTVRR
+2759 RLAPGARR
-2767 PPAAGQVEITV
+2767 APADGEIEISV
-2778 AATGINA
+2778 AATGLNA
-2785 DDLWVAS
+2785 HDLWVAS

-2798 AGSLG
+2798 AVPMG
-2803 SECAGRISAVGAGVE
+2803 SECAGRVTAVGAGVE
-2818 QFTVGD
+2818 QFAVGD

-2832 SFAHHVTV
+2832 SFARHVTV
-2840 EQGMVALLPD
+2840 NQGMVARLPD
-2850 DLSYA
+2850 DLSFA
-2855 DGATVPHAFT
+2855 DGATVPYAFT
-2865 AAWSALFDVGGLRAG
+2865 AAWHALFDLGGLRAG
-2880 DRVLVHGRAD
+2880 DRVLVHGSAD
-2890 GIGMAAVQLAAHA
+2890 GIGMAVVQLAAHA
-2903 GAQVYTTAA
+2903 GAQVCATAA
-2912 LCRWARDAGLPVT
+2912 LCRWARNVGLPVT
-2925 QIQTWRGHDLGD
+2925 QIHTWRGHELSE
-2937 RIRAAT
+2937 RVRAVT
-2943 AGHGLDVVVQ
+2943 EGHGVDVVVH
-2953 TSGDGFAAQA
+2953 TSGDGFAGQVSE
-2963 AGILHAGGRL
+2963 ILHPGGRF
-2973 VEVIDPVQNG
+2973 VEIVDPVQ
-2983 TGHRLGEVDHRIF
+2983 TGALRRQADVDHRTF
-2996 DPSALAPSRLGA
+2996 DPAAVDRGRSGA

-3029 YGIDRAAEAFRA
+3029 HGIDRAAEAFRA

-3053 LGEDTAVT
+3053 LGKDVPVA
-3061 ASRDRLP
+3061 ARDDRLP

-3080 LGAEA
+3080 LGAAA

-3108 GERLLASLRAT
+3108 GERLLESLRAT
-3119 GARVT
+3119 GVRVT

-3137 ALLQGIAESG
+3137 ALLHGITESG
-3147 LPPLRGVIHC
+3147 SPPLRGVVHC

-3164 VVSEQTWSRFETVLG
+3164 VVSEQSWSRFETVLG

-3191 TRDQPLELF
+3191 TRDQSLELF

-3248 DVGMAADRPDVT
+3248 DVGMAADRPEVT
-3260 ARLVRRGLPPLHVRD
+3260 ARLVRRGLPPLHASD
-3275 AAAALEHLLQHDCAA
+3275 AAAALDHLLRHDSTA
-3290 PGVFEFV
+3290 PGVYEFV
-3297 PERWYAQRTPQVAP
+3297 PERWYGQRAPQVATAAP
-3311 SPSRPETTAASR
+3311 RPVRPETTMAPR
-3323 TRQTSDDL
+3323 TGLPADDL
-3331 AAWEALVQ
+3331 APWEALVQ
-3339 RVAMRVLDRAGE
+3339 RVAMRVLDRPAE
-3351 LDPDLPLHDTGVDSL
+3351 LDPELPLHDTGVDSL
-3366 TGMELRAALAAEAGM
+3366 TGMELRAALAAEVGM

-3405 ASAPH
+3405 ASART
-3410 GAVSGIADDA
+3410 GDAVETAD
-3420 PSRTAVTSASAAD
+3420 RVRSAAAD
-3433 VVSFAAAAPSVATDM
+3433 VSSFAAAA
-3448 PLVAADAPFLAAG
+3448 VAAETLSLSTDAPSF
-3461 MSTAAAD
+3461 STST
-3468 VPFVA
+3468 PSF
-3473 TGTSAVAAD
+3473 
-3482 VPAVA
+3482 
-3487 TDVFAV
+3487 
-3493 AADVPSV
+3493 AADVPSFAADAPPL
-3500 ATDVF
+3500 ATDVPSS
-3505 AVAADVPSVS
+3505 AADVRSFAADAPPFATDAPPAATDLPSLTAVTSPLS
-3515 ADVPAV
+3515 ADTPWL
-3521 PTEAPAVPADVPS
+3521 APQ
-3534 VAPAPRSPQLPVAAP
+3534 SPFPVATS
-3549 PEQTARRT
+3549 PEQPARQDAST
-3557 VPADIN
+3557 GTDTG
-3563 SESDRPDDDPIV
+3563 SDQHDDPIV

-3585 GVRTPEDFWELLW
+3585 GVRTPEDFWDLLW
-3598 QGRDAITEVPP
+3598 HGRDAITEVPP

-3614 DAYYDPDP
+3614 DDYYDPDP
-3622 AALGAMYTRWGG
+3622 AALGTMYTRWGG

-3671 LERSGRAPGT
+3671 LERSGRAPGA
-3681 LVGSRTGVFVGLCFS
+3681 LAGSRTGVFVGLCFS
-3696 EYPATPTRAADP
+3696 EYPATPIRADDP

-3800 AGANGYV
+3800 ADANGYV

-3816 LTRLSR
+3816 LTRLSQ
-3822 ARRNGDQVLA
+3822 ARRNGDRVLA

-3861 DALQRAGLRPDA
+3861 DALERAGLRPDA

-3898 YGAGRTAPLLIG
+3898 YGANRAQPLLIG

-3934 LQHRRIPPSLHFHT
+3934 LRHRRIPPSLHFHT

-3956 AMPVEVVGEAR
+3956 GLPLEVVREAR
-3967 DWPRTGHEPAIG
+3967 DWPRTEHAPAIG
-3979 ISSFGMSGTN
+3979 VSSFGMSGTN
-3989 AHVILTPGDPAPAPR
+3989 AHVILAQGDPAPAPR
-4004 TEPPAAQ
+4004 PESPAAQ

-4020 IALADLAGRWADEM
+4020 TALADIARRWADEIE
-4034 NSAQGSLGD
+4034 SARAAFGD

-4063 DTSAAAA
+4063 DSGAAAA
-4070 RELRAPRAI
+4070 RDLRAPIPI
-4079 RGRVERTARPKVALL
+4079 RGRVERTARAKVALL

-4131 DGIGLVEAVYGD
+4131 DGVGLIDAVYGD
-4143 HGPEL
+4143 HGPES

-4170 RAWGIIPA
+4170 RAWGIAPA
-4178 AVLGHSVGEFVAAC
+4178 AVLGHSVGEYVAAC
-4192 AAGAMSVEDAV
+4192 AAGAMTVEDAL

-4226 AAAEQVSP
+4226 ASAEQVAP
-4234 LVARFEPAVAIA
+4234 LVARHEPALSIA

-4297 LAAAASRATMTDP
+4297 LAVAASRATMTDP
-4310 AIPLFSNVTGAP
+4310 AIPLISNLTGAP
-4322 LRPGEFGPQYV
+4322 LRPGELGPRYW

-4347 RAMAEFG
+4347 RAMAELG
-4354 IDRFLEIGPHPTL
+4354 IDQFLEIGPHPTL

-4373 ALGDSAR
+4373 VLGDSAR
-4380 FVASLRRG
+4380 FIASLRRG

-4399 GHLYVAGVPVDW
+4399 GNLYVGGVAVDW

-4417 HGRRHVLAP
+4417 HDRRRVPGP

-4431 RQRYWVASRSEAALA
+4431 RQRYWVESHLAAVPPSVDVDAVSEASLRVRRGIAA
-4446 VPSGTAARYPDFP
+4446 AADEQEEDPSSPEGT
-4459 RRSNGAF
+4459 
-4466 DSRAASMPGAA
+4466 
-4477 FTPAAVSPALPHP
+4477 
-4490 QADAARSTVSMPSGD
+4490 
-4505 PLPNLGA
+4505 
-4512 VPAPGDVE
+4512 
-4520 AATYPGLPVHG
+4520 TYF
-4531 GNGTADRPATRDS
+4531 N
-4544 GYPPAAVSRAAG
+4544 
-4556 ERSPALLPAAGEGQ
+4556 
-4570 APERPLN
+4570 
-4577 SVSRDGKSCF
+4577 
-4587 DLTLQ
+4587 LTLG
-4592 PDSPR
+4592 PDSPS
-4597 YLADHVVN
+4597 YLADHVVDRT
-4605 GAVVVPGAWF
+4605 VVVPGAWF
-4615 VATIADLARG
+4615 VATIADIARG
-4625 LVAGDVVA
+4625 LLADDVVA
-4633 IDDLVITNGLPLS
+4633 IEDLVITSGLALT
-4646 GPQSVRI
+4646 GPQPVRI
-4653 VFEPATDGLAVRVET
+4653 VFEPTGDGFAVHVQT
-4668 ETMGVHARAH
+4668 ESSGTHARAQ
-4678 VRSGRRQVP
+4678 VRTGTHRLP
-4687 DGSGVVEILDRCP
+4687 DGAGLAEILDHCP
-4700 EHLAAAEFYQRLARA
+4700 EHLAPEDFYQRLARA

-4742 PETDAAGVH
+4742 FDTDTGTVH

-4762 YAAMSSQGDEQ
+4762 YAAMSPRADEQ

-4784 VSAAVGTVRFG
+4784 ASAAVGTVRFG

-4829 IPAPTP
+4829 MPAPTP
-4835 QSSAPEPVA
+4835 NSAGPSSHERSVA
-4844 DTYRVDWRETAPAA
+4844 HTYRIDWRETGSAA

-4870 APGSLADDLAGA
+4870 APGSFADSLAED

-4890 VLARPGAGFTFRAED
+4890 VIARPGTGFTFRAAN

-4932 GIVSAVALSDAD
+4932 GIVSAVALSERN

-4952 RLVVGALHLVQTAA
+4952 RLVVGALHLVQAAA
-4966 LAGEPP
+4966 LAGEPA
-4972 VWLLTRHGQRVDPAD
+4972 VWLLTRHGQRVEPAD
-4987 RVAPQQSTLWGF
+4987 RVAPQQSALWGF
-4999 ARGAQLEH
+4999 ARSAQLEH
-5007 REMGCRV
+5007 RAIGCHV
-5014 IDLDHAVDAG
+5014 IDIDQVTDVRS
-5024 AVVDALV
+5024 VVDALV
-5031 TPAAP
+5031 TPSAP
-5036 RQLALRRGRR
+5036 RQLALRQGRR
-5046 RVPRLVPLTGVPGE
+5046 RVPRLVPLTVVPGE
-5060 PTAVS
+5060 PTAT
-5065 GAARTVLITGGL
+5065 GGTVLITGGL

-5087 FVDRGWRD
+5087 FVDRGRPD
-5095 VVLAGRSAPD
+5095 IVLAGRSAPD
-5105 ARAESVIA
+5105 ARAQAVIA

-5119 ARIEVRSLDVA
+5119 ARIEARSLDVA
-5130 DRTAV
+5130 DRAAV

-5191 GRSLRFFLLFSSAA
+5191 GRALEFFLLFSSAA
-5205 AVVGLPGQAGYAA
+5205 AVVGLPGQSGYAA
-5218 ANAFLDGLAE
+5218 ANAFLDGMAE
-5228 SRGAAGSP
+5228 SRGASGSP

-5251 ERLSSDAVRRLTRRG
+5251 ERLDSAAVRRLNRRG
-5266 YGLLRPEQ
+5266 YGLLRPEH
-5274 AFDTLDRLIGTATAA
+5274 AFDTLDRLIGSGPAT

-5296 GAPDADVPDV
+5296 LSGVSDVDVPDV
-5306 LLDSVAHAVENI
+5306 LLDSVATTVEKDS
-5318 STTGDSGDLAA
+5318 STAASADLSA

-5341 APDAD
+5341 APGDD

-5393 MVRLSSVATPSV
+5393 LVRLGSADAPSV
-5405 PPSIDNDGDSSDPT
+5405 PPTIDRHGDSSDRT

-5428 HAENAVGANTPTSNG
+5428 KAEVPVGIAVSTGGSPANDRQPVTP
-5443 VVRPQATDSARTR
+5443 R
-5456 WTDTN
+5456 
-5461 GAAAS
+5461 AS
-5466 ADRSPAHNGQP
+5466 ADPSAPIVPSARQRAAGN
-5477 MTPYESADSSATSS
+5477 TSADSSASLD
-5491 VPSARQ
+5491 
-5497 QSTPTAH
+5497 TPTA
-5504 TRTNGAAASADRSA
+5504 AAIPNTDR
-5518 AHDRQPVTA
+5518 H
-5527 YESADA
+5527 ADA
-5533 AATTTVPSVPQQVAR
+5533 
-5548 GAAAD
+5548 
-5553 LQAPH
+5553 
-5558 ADRHTDTAGDIAIVG
+5558 AGDIAIVG

-5599 EIPRDRWDHS
+5599 EIPSDRWDHA

-5655 RLLLQ
+5655 RLFLQ

-5703 EARLGRGT
+5703 ESRLGRGT

-5851 QASVIRSA
+5851 QAAVIRSA
-5859 LRVGDV
+5859 LRVGGV

-5890 LAKVFGRSGVTEL
+5890 LAKVFGSSGVAEL

-5955 FRIPARPLPWP
+5955 FRIPTRPLPWP

-5997 RRPETRFSGGQVVP
+5997 RRPQTPFSGGQVVP

-6016 GERLA
+6016 RDRLA
-6021 EYVYALDRFLAGQQP
+6021 EYVAALDRFLAGQEP

-6041 AFTMQVGRQA
+6041 AYTMQVGRQA
-6051 GSARAAFVARDIGR
+6051 GGARAAFVARDIGR

-6086 AEDSRIARWLGG
+6086 AEDSRIARWLDG

-6132 AGAQPVA
+6132 APGPQPDAAAGHQSASGADNTWTPQPTSTPGSGPITQPTLNGKATLISESIPPQRVSAQSLALEPLSPRPSGGSATKA
-6139 GPSAPRSEVTS
+6139 GLPESASAPR
-6150 RPQPPTA
+6150 PTA
-6157 TGPSPQHTLNGT
+6157 
-6169 RSRTEQSVPHSAS
+6169 A
-6182 AQWPVPDSQLP
+6182 
-6193 VGGFETEAGSPESTQ
+6193 
-6208 ALRLAAPQRLA
+6208 QRLL
-6219 VPVWREAPLPGGD
+6219 VPVWREAPLPSGD

-6245 TPQHLVDALETAA
+6245 TPQHLVEALEAAA
-6258 GDPGRLVRLSAAPG
+6258 GDPGRLVRLSELPG
-6272 ELHRDGFEAGAALG
+6272 DLHRDDFGAGAALG
-6286 RSLAA
+6286 RALAA
-6291 RYPDT
+6291 RYPDI
-6296 DCVIDVC
+6296 DCVLDVC
-6303 DLVPAP
+6303 DLVPAVS
-6309 AGRPTGDLGRMGF
+6309 GRPTGDLGRMGF
-6322 YQGVIEARAGSLTL
+6322 YQGVIEARAASLTL
-6336 LHVAAGHPG
+6336 LHVTAGHPG

-6351 APLGGLVAALAE
+6351 APLAGLVAALAE

-6375 ADERGAVCADPER
+6375 ADERDAVCADPTR
-6388 LLTILG
+6388 LLAILG
-6394 AECAASED
+6394 SECAATED
-6402 SAPRVR
+6402 GAPRVR
-6408 YRGGIRE
+6408 YRGGTRE
-6415 AVELTDATAHDGL
+6415 AVELTEATARDGL
-6428 VVDPDRTYV
+6428 VVDPARTYV

-6451 ALVERGARRLA
+6451 ALVERGARRL
-6462 VLGREPLPPQSEWD
+6462 VILGREPLPPQTEWD

-6486 EKVRRLVRLRD
+6486 EKVRRLVQLRD

-6508 LTDEAG
+6508 LTDETG
-6514 LSGFFDRVRGEL
+6514 LSVFFDRVRGEL

-6536 GSVSGESPAFV
+6536 GSVSTESPAFV
-6547 RKTGAAIA
+6547 RKTGPAVA

-6584 SVSAVLPGLS
+6584 SVSAVLPGLA

-6612 AQHALGRPWF
+6612 AQHALGRGWF

-6642 YRATGLPALSAAE
+6642 YRATGLPTLSAAE

-6661 AALGTPAPVVLPYY
+6661 AALGLRAPVVLPYH
-6675 GVALRLSTRRSRPA
+6675 GAALRLSTRTSRPTPVA
-6689 EADTAPAAQPTTAK
+6689 APAPTARPAAAN
-6703 GSAAAYQELL
+6703 GSAAAYEELL

-6718 ELKLAPARFE
+6718 ELKLAPTRFE

-6783 FVPEAPPEPPADP
+6783 FAPEASPQP
-6796 HWAPADRPRTP
+6796 HPVSAERPRTP
-6807 ETGPARPN
+6807 DTGTPRPS

-6824 RGRAAEPI
+6824 RGRAAEPV

-6854 ATGASGIREVDPARW
+6854 AAGASGIREVDPARW
-6869 DPARFYRPGG
+6869 DPARFYRPAG

-6920 LETSVLATSDAGY
+6920 LETSVLATTDAGY

-7034 SAAGVLSPHGR
+7034 SAAGVLSPNGR

-7064 LLLKRLDDAL
+7064 LMLKRLDDAL

-7155 QEPCA
+7155 PEPCA

-7205 KFAGSPLQVNREL
+7205 NFAGSPLQVNREL

-7229 AAGVSSFGFGGTNAH
+7229 VAGVSSFGFGGTNAH

-7272 LPKTVPSPSTE
+7272 LPKTVPSTSTE

>member
-32 AIVGMGCRFPGG
+32 AVVGIGCRFPGG
-44 AESPQRYWDLLT
+44 AETPQQYWELLS
-56 SGRDA
+56 SGRDG
-61 IVDAPESRWPV
+61 IVEAPENRWTV
-72 ADSAPRRARRRAG
+72 TDSAPRRARRRAG

-90 IDAMDAE
+90 IDEMDAG

-110 PQQRLIL
+110 PQQRLAL
-117 EVAWAAMEDAA
+117 EIAWEAMEDAA
-128 LVPGGS
+128 LRPDS
-134 AAARTGVFLGV
+134 PAAARAGVFLGV

-156 DWVSSV
+156 DWVRSV

-178 VSYVLGLR
+178 VSHALGLR

-205 ACRSLRSGEC
+205 ACRSLRGGEC

-240 LSPDGRCRPFDAR
+240 LSPDGHCRPFDAR

-266 VLKTLSRAIADGD
+266 VLKKLSRAIADGD
-279 EIRALVRGSSVNH
+279 AIRALIRGSSVNH

-305 AQRELLRAA
+305 AQRELLLDA
-314 LADAGCAADRIGYV
+314 LADAGCTADRIGYV

-342 IEALSQVLG
+342 IEALTRVLG
-351 APRADGSACLL
+351 APRPDGSVCLL

-370 HLEAAAGVAG
+370 HLEAAAGIAG

-401 MNPKIKLDGT
+401 MNPKISLDGT
-411 ALAVPTGHLA
+411 ALALPTRDAG
-421 WPRTRQPRLA
+421 WPRTERPRLA

-450 PEPAARADPN
+450 PEPQPRAIPE
-460 GPVLLAIS
+460 GPALLAVS
-468 ARTRSALETLA
+468 ARTPAALDA
-479 VRYAEQLSRQEVPL
+479 VSRRYAEQLSRPEAPL

-512 VVAGTAEEAARELVA
+512 VVARTAEDAARELA
-527 SPGRTIE
+527 APSDRSTDSYAGK
-534 PEPGEPRVAMLFTG
+534 PRVAMLFTG
-548 QGTQYAGMGAALDGK
+548 QGAQYAGMGAALDRK
-563 YPAFRAALDRC
+563 YPAFRAGLDRC
-574 DELLGALPGGM
+574 DELLGPLPGGM
-585 RLRSVLFAADD
+585 RLRSVLFDAADE
-596 NVLARTEYA
+596 LLTRTEYA

-610 ALEWACAQLWSA
+610 AIEWACAELWSA

-636 ELVAATVAGVFDLDT
+636 ELVAATVAGVFDLAT

-675 FAAPVEFEDLLDE
+675 FAAPAEFEALMDA
-688 LAASVSVA
+688 LAATVSVA
-696 AVNSPGQFVVSGAV
+696 AVNGPGQFVVSGAV
-710 DGVGRV
+710 DAVDRIV
-716 LRAAEE
+716 RAAEE
-722 RSIRAVRLPGTTA
+722 RSIRTVRLPGATA
-735 FHSPLLDPM
+735 FHSPLLEPM
-744 LDDFETTV
+744 LEDFETRV
-752 AALAPV
+752 AELVPD
-758 PRAAT
+758 PRAAR
-763 IPLISNVTGAPVDG
+763 IALVSNVTGAPIETR
-777 PMDAAYWRAHARG
+777 MDAAYWRAHARG
-790 TVRFAEGVRAAAE
+790 TVRFADGVRSLAE
-803 SGVDVYL
+803 SGVDAYL
-810 EVGPHPVLLDFG
+810 EVGPHPVLLEFG
-822 RHTDPDALW
+822 RHTDPGALW
-831 VPSMRRTSTDDEVL
+831 LPSMRRSSSDDEVL
-845 LTGLGE
+845 LTGLGQ
-851 LYRAGA
+851 LYCAGA
-857 EINWAEVFPADARR
+857 EIEWTAVVPEGARR
-871 RNGLPTYPFERER
+871 RNDLPTYPFEREQLA
-884 VSVPIG
+884 VPNAG
-890 SASSSTGYLAEHR
+890 TSSSTGYLAEHR
-903 FRDRAVVPAAELA
+903 FRDRPVVPAADLA

-924 GAGHELID
+924 DTDHELID

-938 VPLEELTEP
+938 VPLEELAEP
-947 LVTDAGDRTEVR
+947 AVSEAGDRTEVR
-959 FHVENGSVPAVSAAV
+959 FHVENGSVTAVSAAV
-974 RTASTRPRDAGELAA
+974 RAASAGPREAGDLSE
-989 ARRVMSTED
+989 ARRALSTEW
-998 DVEDFYRR
+998 DVADFYRR

-1015 PRFRWITRLWSGER
+1015 PRFRWITRLQAGEGSV
-1029 AMLAELRR
+1029 LAEVRR
-1037 PSELADEP
+1037 PAELAGEP
-1045 DAWLPCLLDAAIQ
+1045 HAWLPCLLDAAVQ

-1063 VSGNGDAARLPVG
+1063 ASRDTDAARLPVG
-1076 IGRLRLSGQDAGET
+1076 IGRLRLACEDAG
-1090 AWVLA
+1090 AAACVLA
-1095 ERTDRTVRLTIFDTT
+1095 ERTGRTVRITVFDTA
-1110 GTVVCDIDNV
+1110 GAVICDIEDV
-1120 WFAESGSSGQ
+1120 WFAESGAAGQ
-1130 SQDRYRMSG
+1130 SQDRDRMSG
-1139 LTHRPV
+1139 LTHRPT
-1145 WEPAVGSPTGR
+1145 WTPAAASPSGQGPT
-1156 ANAAAL
+1156 AAL
-1162 VIGVGHQAERLAAAL
+1162 VIGVGQQADRLAAAL

-1182 DAVAVERAADP
+1182 DAVAVERTTDYVVRP
-1193 AVWPGDE
+1193 DDD
-1200 RAVIYLADAEAD
+1200 RAVIYLADVEAD
-1212 DSAETAR
+1212 DSADAARRETH
-1219 VETRFALAVVQHM
+1219 FALSVIQRMARSVA
-1232 VRTVSDAPLCVVTMG
+1232 DAPLYLVTLG
-1247 ASAALPGE
+1247 ATGALPGE
-1255 PVRPAAATLWGLG
+1255 PVRPAAAALWGLG
-1268 AVVRT
+1268 AVART
-1273 ELPELRCRLIDLP
+1273 ELPELRCHLIDVP
-1286 GDARCDDHRLVDE
+1286 VDAPCDDHRLVSEICSGAADE
-1299 IRSAAEESVIALRG
+1299 AVALRG
-1313 RHRYTMRMR
+1313 HHRYTPRLQ
-1322 PSDEAGA
+1322 PSDDLG
-1329 PAELDRDGAYLITGG
+1329 PLPRLDRGGAYLITGG
-1344 RGALGST
+1344 RGALGLS
-1351 AARTLAEAGAGTI
+1351 AARTLAEAGAGTV
-1364 VLAGRSGPTPR
+1364 VLAGRSDPAPG
-1375 DEREIARIAAL
+1375 DEREMARIAAL

-1395 DVEDRNAVKDLIGRF
+1395 DVADRAALSRLLTRF
-1410 GAELPRLAGI
+1410 DDELPRLSGV

-1430 LLFEQTA
+1430 LLVEQTP

-1443 FGGKVAGAWHLHELT
+1443 FAGKVAGAWHLHELT
-1458 AGRPLDLFVLFS
+1458 VDRSLELFVLFS
-1470 SVSALV
+1470 SVSAAV

-1495 RLRAA
+1495 RLRTA

-1509 WGPWAGTGMAEGLSD
+1509 WGPWANTGMAGGLGD
-1524 AARRAWVRH
+1524 AARRAWLRH
-1533 GVGELDA
+1533 GVAELA
-1540 EDGAR
+1540 VEDGAR

-1564 EATAEGDSVEG
+1564 EAPAQAESIAEVHAQDARPPSE
-1575 QQPGDP
+1575 P
-1581 AELLE
+1581 ADLLE
-1586 LVRTHAAT
+1586 LVRGHAMT
-1594 ALGRAAAVPD
+1594 ALGRTTAISE

-1618 VELRNALS
+1618 VELRDALS
-1626 AELGV
+1626 ADLGV

-1656 TPAPGR
+1656 RSAPR
-1662 AATKQAD
+1662 RTAREQAGQ
-1669 KRSTPRVSEQLT
+1669 RPITRTSEQLT
-1681 SPVYPT
+1681 TPVYPT
-1687 ELSVTPTTPNV
+1687 ELPVTPITSNV
-1698 SQLTSRESDA
+1698 SQLTKRETGTAPDE
-1708 AADDYA
+1708 DA
-1714 DAIAIVGM
+1714 DAIAIIGM
-1722 GCRYPGGVRGPAD
+1722 GCRYPGAVRGPAD
-1735 LWRVLATETDAVTE
+1735 FWRVLATETDAVTE
-1749 VPPHR
+1749 VPAHR
-1754 WDVDAFYDPNPDA
+1754 WDADAFFDPDPDA
-1767 DGKTYTRWGGFVD
+1767 EGKTYTRWGGFVD
-1780 GVEDFDAGFFD
+1780 DIEEFDAGFFD

-1804 RLLLETAWEA
+1804 RLLLETTWEA

-1834 GVMSNDYAERMA
+1834 GLMSNDYAERMA
-1846 RADVAPDAWFG
+1846 RADLAPDAWFG

-1873 GAQGPSLTIDTAC
+1873 GVHGPSLTIDTAC

-1955 LVLKRLAD
+1955 LVLKRLSD
-1963 ARRDGDRILGL
+1963 ARRDGDRVLGL

-2000 IRAALADAAVEAQDI
+2000 IRAALADAALAAEDI

-2033 NALAAALGQGRTETT
+2033 NALASVLGEGRTPTS

-2105 VAEERPWRRSRR
+2105 VAEQRPWPRSRR

-2135 VIEEPPQASEAESPD
+2135 VLEEAPQESEHATAD
-2150 DAGPH
+2150 DSGPH

-2163 ADALRELAGRYRDLL
+2163 AEALRELAARYRDLL
-2178 VARPETALV
+2178 ATRPETALG
-2187 DLCAGAAVGRTHFG
+2187 DLCASAAVGRTHFD
-2201 ERVGICFD
+2201 ERVAIGFD

-2218 ENIASGVTATNSVV
+2218 GNVASGTIESGSVV
-2232 EVSSGSIDLA
+2232 TESIGSADLA
-2242 RRYVAGAEIDWA
+2242 RRYVNGSEIDWA
-2254 AVYSDRRW
+2254 AVYSTRKWRR
-2262 RHVDLPTYPFQRK
+2262 VDVPTYPFQRK
-2275 RHWLDLTP
+2275 RHWLELTP
-2283 RPDDARSSRTLRITA
+2283 RSTDTPSPRTVRLTP
-2298 EMFAGHRLRGVPT
+2298 EMFEGHRLRGVPT
-2311 APAAWLCTQLNEIAT
+2311 VPAAWLCAQLNEIAAG
-2326 RLPGTWEVKG
+2326 LPGAWEVTG
-2336 LRLITPLEVTA
+2336 LRLLQPLEVTA
-2347 EAAVRAVVE
+2347 ETVLRVE
-2356 SGPDGH
+2356 LEPRPDGH
-2362 DVRFVRADDAEA
+2362 GVRFLRRDDD
-2374 VCAQATLVPAQAVAM
+2374 VTCYAQANLTVAQSDSMA
-2389 PSQAA
+2389 SLGAA
-2394 VTAES
+2394 
-2399 EARMWPAYYDA
+2399 ARDPEPGIWPAYYNRVA
-2410 LARLGLDLGPDYR
+2410 GLGLDLGTDYR
-2423 CGLEFRPISDTEAE
+2423 CALEFRRIGDTEAE
-2437 AVFRLPGDATA
+2437 AVFRLPGDRATA
-2448 LDPVLLDAC
+2448 LDPILLDAC
-2457 LHSIVVTATGGGKL
+2457 LHTIVVTARAEGL
-2471 FLPSEIER
+2471 FLPSGMGR
-2479 VRFFGNPTAG
+2479 VRFFDGPQAG
-2489 EATVRCRVR
+2489 DTTVRCRVR
-2498 VTERGTR
+2498 VTERGAR
-2505 VIVGDATLY
+2505 VIVGDATLH
-2514 SESGRPLAGMQGV
+2514 SLSGRPLAGVHGV
-2527 SLLAA
+2527 ELMATGSG
-2532 NFDVAPKPAISEA
+2532 FAPHSSAGESDSSRL
-2545 NTSGV
+2545 T
-2550 ARLLHHVEWVP
+2550 RLLHHVEWVP
-2561 AEGGVRREPAGRW
+2561 AESGAFGAEDPPGRW
-2574 LIVGEGPVG
+2574 LIFGDGPVG
-2583 DAVAAGLA
+2583 DGVAAELA
-2591 ARGAE
+2591 ARGADT
-2596 LVVVRP
+2596 VVVRP
-2602 EDGPAAEL
+2602 D
-2610 FSSADAAQRFR
+2610 DAADPLSSPPR
-2621 GIVFACTAASARVR
+2621 GVVFAWTAASAQTR
-2635 IEAALRLTRAL
+2635 IEAVLRLTRAL
-2646 DSATHRPDALWL
+2646 DAAAHRPSALWL
-2658 LTANAQRATPADR
+2658 LTVDAQHVAPADR
-2671 PDPDQALLWGFGRTL
+2671 PDPDQALLWGLGRTL
-2686 ATEHPEFGT
+2686 RTEHPEFGC
-2695 RLLDLPAAAGVEGA
+2695 RLLDLSAGFAAESVVD
-2709 QIAEGLLSDRTARE
+2709 GLLGDRSGE
-2723 FALRDGRWLTA
+2723 FAIRDNRWLTA
-2734 RLADGLASADEYRLV
+2734 RLADGPAPSAEYRLV
-2749 AHRSGDFERM
+2749 ADRSGEFDRM
-2759 RLEPTVRR
+2759 RLISGVRR
-2767 PPAAGQVEITV
+2767 APAAGEVEIEI
-2778 AATGINA
+2778 AAAGLNA
-2785 DDLWVAS
+2785 HDLWVAS
-2792 GIHPDG
+2792 GIHPQG
-2798 AGSLG
+2798 VLPLG
-2803 SECAGRISAVGAGVE
+2803 TECAGRITAVGAGVDGLA
-2818 QFTVGD
+2818 VGD
-2824 RVVALAAD
+2824 HVVALASESLAR
-2832 SFAHHVTV
+2832 HVTV
-2840 EQGMVALLPD
+2840 DQGMVALLPD
-2850 DLSYA
+2850 HLSFA
-2855 DGATVPHAFT
+2855 EGATVPYAFT
-2865 AAWSALFDVGGLRAG
+2865 AAWHALFDLGGLRAG
-2880 DRVLVHGRAD
+2880 DRVLVHGTAD
-2890 GIGMAAVQLAAHA
+2890 GIGMAVVQLAAHA
-2903 GAQVYTTAA
+2903 GAQVYAPAA
-2912 LCRWARDAGLPVT
+2912 LCRWAATAGLPVT
-2925 QIQTWRGHDLGD
+2925 QIDSWRSHGFGESA
-2937 RIRAAT
+2937 RAAT
-2943 AGHGLDVVVQ
+2943 AGHGVDVVVH
-2953 TSGDGFAAQA
+2953 TLGDGFAARA
-2963 AGILHAGGRL
+2963 SEILHADGRV
-2973 VEVIDPVQNG
+2973 VEIVDPVQ
-2983 TGHRLGEVDHRIF
+2983 TGAIDRHGDIGDRAF
-2996 DPSALAPSRLGA
+2996 DPATVDPPQLGA
-3008 ILRSVMALFEQ
+3008 ALRAVMALFAQ
-3019 RALTALPHAA
+3019 RALTALPHAMH
-3029 YGIDRAAEAFRA
+3029 GIDRAAEAFRA
-3041 MSQRDHPGRVVL
+3041 MAQRDHPGRVVV
-3053 LGEDTAVT
+3053 LGRD
-3061 ASRDRLP
+3061 ASAAAHEDRLP

-3080 LGAEA
+3080 LGAAA
-3085 ARWLADRGAR
+3085 ARWLADHGVR
-3095 HLVLVGRRAPDSA
+3095 HLVLVGRRAPDAA
-3108 GERLLASLRAT
+3108 GARLMESLRAT
-3119 GARVT
+3119 GVRVT
-3124 ARQADVGDRAAVA
+3124 ARQADVGDRGAVA
-3137 ALLQGIAESG
+3137 ALLRGIAESG

-3164 VVSEQTWSRFETVLG
+3164 VVTEQSWPRFQTVLG
-3179 PKYLAARHLDEL
+3179 PKYHAARHLDEL

-3200 VTYSSV
+3200 LIYSSV
-3206 AGVLGTPGQANYAA
+3206 AGVLGTPGQSNYAA

-3248 DVGMAADRPDVT
+3248 DVGMAAGRADVT
-3260 ARLVRRGLPPLHVRD
+3260 ARLVRRGLPPLYEGD
-3275 AAAALEHLLQHDCAA
+3275 AAAALDHLVRSGSTA
-3290 PGVFEFV
+3290 PGVFDFA
-3297 PERWYAQRTPQVAP
+3297 PERWHAQRAPHVTAAAPLRTRPEIAESPATPDDVAP
-3311 SPSRPETTAASR
+3311 
-3323 TRQTSDDL
+3323 
-3331 AAWEALVQ
+3331 WEALVQ
-3339 RVAMRVLDRAGE
+3339 RVAMRVLDRAGA
-3351 LDPDLPLHDTGVDSL
+3351 LDPEVPLHDTGVDSL
-3366 TGMELRAALAAEAGM
+3366 TGMELRAALAAEVGM

-3392 TVREMARFLHRKG
+3392 TVRDIARFLHRKG
-3405 ASAPH
+3405 ASAPPAAQH
-3410 GAVSGIADDA
+3410 Q
-3420 PSRTAVTSASAAD
+3420 TAAQASAL
-3433 VVSFAAAAPSVATDM
+3433 PS
-3448 PLVAADAPFLAAG
+3448 
-3461 MSTAAAD
+3461 
-3468 VPFVA
+3468 
-3473 TGTSAVAAD
+3473 
-3482 VPAVA
+3482 
-3487 TDVFAV
+3487 
-3493 AADVPSV
+3493 
-3500 ATDVF
+3500 
-3505 AVAADVPSVS
+3505 
-3515 ADVPAV
+3515 
-3521 PTEAPAVPADVPS
+3521 
-3534 VAPAPRSPQLPVAAP
+3534 AP
-3549 PEQTARRT
+3549 PETSSSEHPVEPHSST
-3557 VPADIN
+3557 EADFG
-3563 SESDRPDDDPIV
+3563 SDQPDDDPIV

-3585 GVRTPEDFWELLW
+3585 GVRTPEDFWDLLW
-3598 QGRDAITEVPP
+3598 HGRDAITEVPP
-3609 QRWDI
+3609 QRWNI
-3614 DAYYDPDP
+3614 DDYYDPDP
-3622 AALGAMYTRWGG
+3622 AALGTMYTRWGG
-3634 FVDGADEF
+3634 FVDDADEF

-3657 DPQQRLLLETSWEA
+3657 DPQQRLLLETTWEA
-3671 LERSGRAPGT
+3671 LERSGRAPGA
-3681 LVGSRTGVFVGLCFS
+3681 LAGSRTGVFVGLCFS
-3696 EYPATPTRAADP
+3696 EYPATPIRAADP

-3750 ALQAAADG
+3750 ALQAAEDG

-3769 GGVNLQLAPETT
+3769 GGVNLQLAAETT
-3781 IGFCRLASLSPDGR
+3781 VGFCRLAALSPDGR

-3800 AGANGYV
+3800 ADADGYV
-3807 RADGCGVLV
+3807 RADGCGVLI
-3816 LTRLSR
+3816 LTRLSQ
-3822 ARRNGDQVLA
+3822 ARRHGDRVLA
-3832 IVRGVAVNHDGRSN
+3832 VVRGVAVNHDGRSN

-3853 PAQQRVIT
+3853 PAQQRVIS
-3861 DALQRAGLRPDA
+3861 DALARAGLRPEA

-3898 YGAGRTAPLLIG
+3898 YGAGRARPLLIG

-3934 LQHRRIPPSLHFHT
+3934 LQHRRIPPSLHFRT

-3956 AMPVEVVGEAR
+3956 GLPLEVVREGRE
-3967 DWPRTGHEPAIG
+3967 WPRADHDPAIG

-3989 AHVILTPGDPAPAPR
+3989 AHIVLAQGDPAQAPR
-4004 TEPPAAQ
+4004 TESPGAQ
-4011 VLVLSARDE
+4011 LLVLSARDRT
-4020 IALADLAGRWADEM
+4020 ALTDTARNWADEI
-4034 NSAQGSLGD
+4034 SSEHASFGD

-4063 DTSAAAA
+4063 DTGAAAA
-4070 RELRAPRAI
+4070 RQLRDRPPTLI
-4079 RGRVERTARPKVALL
+4079 HGRVERTARAKVALL

-4114 VFRDALR
+4114 VFREALR
-4121 RCDAVLGPIA
+4121 NCDAVLGPIA

-4148 LRRTV
+4148 LRQTA

-4170 RAWGIIPA
+4170 RAWGITPA
-4178 AVLGHSVGEFVAAC
+4178 AVLGHSVGEYVAAC
-4192 AAGAMSVEDAV
+4192 AAGAMTMADALQ
-4203 RLVAVRG
+4203 LVAVRG
-4210 RLMQRLPDGGG
+4210 RLMQRLPEGGA

-4226 AAAEQVSP
+4226 APAEQISS
-4234 LVARFEPAVAIA
+4234 LVARYEPAVSIA

-4254 VVAGPRAA
+4254 VIAGPEAA
-4262 LDLLREQLSADGIRS
+4262 LDRLRDELAAGGFRS
-4277 ADLTVSHAFH
+4277 AALTVSHAFH

-4297 LAAAASRATMTDP
+4297 LAVAAARATMTDP
-4310 AIPLFSNVTGAP
+4310 AIPLVSNLTGAP
-4322 LRPGEFGPQYV
+4322 LRAGELTPEYWAG
-4333 ARHARQPVRFAQGL
+4333 HARRPVRFAEGM
-4347 RAMAEFG
+4347 RAMAELG
-4354 IDRFLEIGPHPTL
+4354 IGDFLEIGPQPTL

-4373 ALGDSAR
+4373 VLGDSAR

-4399 GHLYVAGVPVDW
+4399 GQLYVAGVPVDW

-4417 HGRRHVLAP
+4417 HGRRRVLAP

-4431 RQRYWVASRSEAALA
+4431 RQRYWFEQRSDTAEFAVSGAPAEHPDRAMRFEDAHAGAAPTRSGSLSPRTGNA
-4446 VPSGTAARYPDFP
+4446 PLTVPSTVVSGHANIADSTPPEPDTRLATLPETALSDHRGTPENLRTLAEATTVAETSGSTRPGIPYAP
-4459 RRSNGAF
+4459 SGALPPHT
-4466 DSRAASMPGAA
+4466 DASATTERAAASTAGRLIYGAA
-4477 FTPAAVSPALPHP
+4477 TF
-4490 QADAARSTVSMPSGD
+4490 
-4505 PLPNLGA
+4505 
-4512 VPAPGDVE
+4512 DVRL
-4520 AATYPGLPVHG
+4520 A
-4531 GNGTADRPATRDS
+4531 
-4544 GYPPAAVSRAAG
+4544 
-4556 ERSPALLPAAGEGQ
+4556 
-4570 APERPLN
+4570 
-4577 SVSRDGKSCF
+4577 
-4587 DLTLQ
+4587 
-4592 PDSPR
+4592 PDSPS
-4597 YLADHVVN
+4597 YLADHVVDR
-4605 GAVVVPGAWF
+4605 AVVVPGAWF
-4615 VATIADLARG
+4615 VATIADRARS
-4625 LVAGDVVA
+4625 LVAGAVIA
-4633 IDDLVITNGLPLS
+4633 IDDLVITHGLTLT
-4646 GPQSVRI
+4646 GPRPVR
-4653 VFEPATDGLAVRVET
+4653 VGFEPLADGLAVRVTT
-4668 ETMGVHARAH
+4668 EDSGTHARAQ
-4678 VRSGRRQVP
+4678 VRAAAQRIP
-4687 DGSGVVEILDRCP
+4687 DGAGLAEVLGNCR
-4700 EHLAAAEFYQRLARA
+4700 EHLAAAAFYELLARA

-4720 PAFRRVVG
+4720 PAFRRVVDV
-4728 LRLGRHEALATLSD
+4728 RFGRHEALVTLAD
-4742 PETDAAGVH
+4742 PETGTGTAPVH
-4751 PALLDAAFQAT
+4751 PVLLDAAFQAT
-4762 YAAMSSQGDEQ
+4762 YAAMSPRAEQQ
-4773 TWVPFAVDQVL
+4773 TWVPFAVDRVL
-4784 VSAAVGTVRFG
+4784 VSLAADTVRFG
-4795 HVRVLEQTP
+4795 HVRVVEQTP

-4813 LDEEGSPVL
+4813 LDEEGNPVL

-4829 IPAPTP
+4829 MPSPTP
-4835 QSSAPEPVA
+4835 HSGGQPSRVPHDRFLA
-4844 DTYRVDWRETAPAA
+4844 DTYRIDWQETDAALPAPAT
-4858 PASAAGRWLIIG
+4858 GRWLIIG
-4870 APGSLADDLAGA
+4870 ASGDFADVLADA

-4890 VLARPGAGFTFRAED
+4890 VLARPGRGFAFRADD
-4905 EFEIDLGVP
+4905 EFEVDLGVP

-4922 AVDDGRAPLR
+4922 AVRDGRTPLR
-4932 GIVSAVALSDAD
+4932 GIVSAVALSADD
-4944 APAPVAAE
+4944 APAPVVAE
-4952 RLVVGALHLVQTAA
+4952 RLVVGAVHLVQAA
-4966 LAGEPP
+4966 AAAGEPA
-4972 VWLLTRHGQRVDPAD
+4972 VWLVTRHGQRVGSADP
-4987 RVAPQQSTLWGF
+4987 VAPEQSALWGF
-4999 ARGAQLEH
+4999 ARSAQLEH

-5014 IDLDHAVDAG
+5014 LDVDPVTDAG
-5024 AVVDALV
+5024 TVADALV
-5031 TPAAP
+5031 VPDAP
-5036 RQLALRRGRR
+5036 RQLALRQGRR
-5046 RVPRLVPLTGVPGE
+5046 RVPRLVPVQAVPDE
-5060 PTAVS
+5060 SAS
-5065 GAARTVLITGGL
+5065 GAGQTVLITGGL

-5087 FVDRGWRD
+5087 LVDRGWPEL
-5095 VVLAGRSAPD
+5095 VLAGRSAPD
-5105 ARAESVIA
+5105 GRARSVIA
-5113 ELRGRG
+5113 ELRERG
-5119 ARIEVRSLDVA
+5119 ARIRVRSLDVA
-5130 DRTAV
+5130 DRDAV
-5135 AATLDWIDRELPPLA
+5135 AATLAWIDRELPPLA

-5170 RVGRVLAPKTFG
+5170 RVGHVLGPKTFG

-5191 GRSLRFFLLFSSAA
+5191 DRSLRFFLLFSSAA
-5205 AVVGLPGQAGYAA
+5205 AVVGLPGQSSYGA
-5218 ANAFLDGLAE
+5218 ANAFLDGVAE
-5228 SRGAAGSP
+5228 SRSSSGSP

-5251 ERLSSDAVRRLTRRG
+5251 EQLDSGAVQRLARRG
-5266 YGLLRPEQ
+5266 YGMLRPTQ
-5274 AFDTLDRLIGTATAA
+5274 ALDTLARLIGSPTPA
-5289 VTTMPLT
+5289 VMAMPLALAERT
-5296 GAPDADVPDV
+5296 GADVPDV
-5306 LLDSVAHAVENI
+5306 LLDFTAPVENVAVATDTAGL
-5318 STTGDSGDLAA
+5318 SD

-5341 APDAD
+5341 APGDD

-5393 MVRLSSVATPSV
+5393 LVRLGSADKPSAPPSV
-5405 PPSIDNDGDSSDPT
+5405 ESRGDSSDRA
-5419 AARTPAPTL
+5419 AARTPTRYPAGTST
-5428 HAENAVGANTPTSNG
+5428 ASNG
-5443 VVRPQATDSARTR
+5443 AVAARPQAAGNGFAAHTDGPGA
-5456 WTDTN
+5456 N
-5461 GAAAS
+5461 GASS
-5466 ADRSPAHNGQP
+5466 AVDRPPMNDIPPAPQP
-5477 MTPYESADSSATSS
+5477 MTRRASDNPG
-5491 VPSARQ
+5491 
-5497 QSTPTAH
+5497 TP
-5504 TRTNGAAASADRSA
+5504 GAADASGSG
-5518 AHDRQPVTA
+5518 HPT
-5527 YESADA
+5527 
-5533 AATTTVPSVPQQVAR
+5533 
-5548 GAAAD
+5548 GAV
-5553 LQAPH
+5553 
-5558 ADRHTDTAGDIAIVG
+5558 GDIAIVG

-5581 DGLDEYWRVLV
+5581 NGLDEYWRVLI

-5599 EIPRDRWDHS
+5599 EIPRERWDHT
-5609 RYFVPDRHNPF
+5609 RYFVPDRNNPF

-5655 RLLLQ
+5655 RLFLQ
-5660 TAWAALEDSGHSR
+5660 TAWAALEDAGHSR

-5703 EARLGRGT
+5703 ESRLGHGT

-5798 GDGYVASEGVGALV
+5798 GDGYVAGEGVGAMV

-5831 GTAINHGGR
+5831 GSAINHGGR

-5851 QASVIRSA
+5851 QAAVIRSA
-5859 LRVGDV
+5859 LRAGGV

-5890 LAKVFGRSGVTEL
+5890 LAKVFGRSGVSEL

-5927 LLQLRHGTIVPS
+5927 LLQMRHRTIVPS

-5955 FRIPARPLPWP
+5955 FRIPAQPLPWP

-5984 GANANVVIEEYVD
+5984 GANANVVVEEYVD
-5997 RRPETRFSGGQVVP
+5997 RRPQTRFSGGQVVP

-6016 GERLA
+6016 RERLA
-6021 EYVYALDRFLAGQQP
+6021 EYVAALDGYLAAQQP

-6041 AFTMQVGRQA
+6041 AYTMQVGRQA
-6051 GSARAAFVARDIGR
+6051 GRARAAFVARDVDQ

-6073 VDDVPGARSCRDA
+6073 VDDAPGARACRDA
-6086 AEDSRIARWLGG
+6086 GEDSRIARWLGG
-6098 ADIDWATVRDP
+6098 GDIDWATVRDP

-6132 AGAQPVA
+6132 TPAPESESAPARRSAPTTGTVAAPQSTPSRQAGAGTDPVA
-6139 GPSAPRSEVTS
+6139 QSAHAEPSTFGPDLTSLPQPSAANPALG
-6150 RPQPPTA
+6150 PQPALDPRYART
-6157 TGPSPQHTLNGT
+6157 PESPRLASGQWSDAAPPPLPAD
-6169 RSRTEQSVPHSAS
+6169 RSAAESAQSAS
-6182 AQWPVPDSQLP
+6182 AAWPAPAQQHAPTRQTVLP
-6193 VGGFETEAGSPESTQ
+6193 ER
-6208 ALRLAAPQRLA
+6208 RLL
-6219 VPVWREAPLPGGD
+6219 VPVWREAPLPPGD
-6232 LRSRRA
+6232 LRDRRA
-6238 LLVYDAR
+6238 LVVYDAR
-6245 TPQHLVDALETAA
+6245 TPQPLIEALVDAV
-6258 GDPGRLVRLSAAPG
+6258 GDSGRLVRLSDVPG
-6272 ELHRDGFEAGAALG
+6272 DLNRDDFGAGAALG
-6286 RSLAA
+6286 RELAT
-6291 RYPDT
+6291 RYPGT
-6296 DCVIDVC
+6296 DCVLDVG

-6309 AGRPTGDLGRMGF
+6309 GGRPTGDLGRMGL
-6322 YQGVIEARAGSLTL
+6322 YQGVLEARTGALVL
-6336 LHVAAGHPG
+6336 VHVAAGHPG

-6375 ADERGAVCADPER
+6375 VAERAAVCADPTR
-6388 LLTILG
+6388 LLAILG
-6394 AECAASED
+6394 AECAED

-6408 YRGGIRE
+6408 YRDGRRE
-6415 AVELTDATAHDGL
+6415 AVELADATPRAGL
-6428 VVDPDRTYV
+6428 VVDPARTYV
-6437 VTGGTRGLGAAFAA
+6437 VSGGTRGLGAEFAA

-6462 VLGREPLPPQSEWD
+6462 VLGRETLPAEPDWD
-6476 RVAAGTGPEA
+6476 RVAAGSGPVA
-6486 EKVRRLVRLRD
+6486 DKVRRLVALRD

-6508 LTDEAG
+6508 LTDETA
-6514 LSGFFDRVRGEL
+6514 LSGFFDRVRREL

-6547 RKTGAAIA
+6547 RKTGPAVA
-6555 TVLAPK
+6555 TVLEPK
-6561 LAGTAVLADVLAADR
+6561 LAGTAVLADLLAADR

-6584 SVSAVLPGLS
+6584 SVSAVLPGLA

-6612 AQHALGRPWF
+6612 AQHAVGRPYF
-6622 RSINWPSFRDTG
+6622 RSIEWPSFRDTG

-6661 AALGTPAPVVLPYY
+6661 AVLGLPEPVILPYY
-6675 GVALRLSTRRSRPA
+6675 GAALDLPTRTSRLAPQA
-6689 EADTAPAAQPTTAK
+6689 APAVRPMVAN

-6713 RIFSD
+6713 QIFSD

-6751 QVVEAPFDPA
+6751 QVVGRPFDPA

-6770 ALAGLLTEQFPER
+6770 ALAGLLTEQYPER
-6783 FVPEAPPEPPADP
+6783 FAAAPAAETQRTPSDPPPAEQTRES
-6796 HWAPADRPRTP
+6796 RPT
-6807 ETGPARPN
+6807 T
-6815 AATWAADAR
+6815 AAWAADAR

-6832 AVVGIGCRLPGG
+6832 AVIGIGCRLPGG

-6854 ATGASGIREVDPARW
+6854 ATGASGIREVDSARW
-6869 DPARFYRPGG
+6869 DPARFYRPTG

-6920 LETSVLATSDAGY
+6920 LETSVLATTDAGY

-6945 YAGSRAANYFNRIP
+6945 YAGSRAANYFHRIP
-6959 VADRHTI
+6959 VPDRHTV

-7006 QALRAG
+7006 QALRSG

-7034 SAAGVLSPHGR
+7034 AAAGVLSPHGR

-7155 QEPCA
+7155 PEPCA

-7205 KFAGSPLQVNREL
+7205 KFTGSPLQVNREL

-7255 PTRHPLDPPAFR
+7255 PTRRPLDPPAFR

-7272 LPKTVPSPSTE
+7272 LPKTVPSTSTE

-7291 ISAPAPS
+7291 MTTSAPAPS

-7303 PLR
+7303 PLV

>member
-1 MSDDGYDLR
+1 M
-10 VLLTRALRRIQEL
+10 LTRALRRIQEL

-32 AIVGMGCRFPGG
+32 AIVGIGCRFPGG
-44 AESPQRYWDLLT
+44 AENPRQYWELLS

-61 IVDAPESRWPV
+61 IVEAPENRWTV
-72 ADSAPRRARRRAG
+72 TDSAPRRARRRAG

-97 FFGIAPREAASMD
+97 FLGIAPREAASMD
-110 PQQRLIL
+110 PQQRLVL
-117 EVAWAAMEDAA
+117 EVAWEAMEDAA
-128 LVPGGS
+128 IVPDGP

-156 DWVSSV
+156 EWVNSV

-205 ACRSLRSGEC
+205 ACRSLRTGEC

-240 LSPDGRCRPFDAR
+240 LSPDGHCRPFDAR

-279 EIRALVRGSSVNH
+279 AIRALIRGSSVNH

-305 AQRELLRAA
+305 AQRELLRDA
-314 LADAGCAADRIGYV
+314 LTDAGCDAGLVGYV

-342 IEALSQVLG
+342 VEALSQVLG
-351 APRADGSACLL
+351 APRAEGAVCLL

-387 LQHERIPRQHDFAT
+387 LEHERIPRQHDFVT
-401 MNPKIKLDGT
+401 MNPKISLDGT
-411 ALAVPTGHLA
+411 ALAVPTRDVA
-421 WPRTRQPRLA
+421 WPRTERPRLA

-450 PEPAARADPN
+450 PEPAARAESEEPALL
-460 GPVLLAIS
+460 VLS
-468 ARTRSALETLA
+468 ARTASALGALSQ
-479 VRYAEQLSRQEVPL
+479 RYAQQLARQEVSV
-493 ADVAATA
+493 ADAAATA

-506 FAHRRA
+506 FAHRRT
-512 VVAGTAEEAARELVA
+512 VVARTAEEAARELAAPAGRSTGPA
-527 SPGRTIE
+527 S
-534 PEPGEPRVAMLFTG
+534 GEPRVAMLFTG
-548 QGTQYAGMGAALDGK
+548 QGAQYAGMGAALDRR

-574 DELLGALPGGM
+574 DELLGPLPGGM
-585 RLRSVLFAADD
+585 RLRSLLFEA
-596 NVLARTEYA
+596 NEELLARTEYA
-605 QPALF
+605 QPAIF
-610 ALEWACAQLWSA
+610 AIEWACAELWSA
-622 FGVRPDVV
+622 FGIRPQIV

-636 ELVAATVAGVFDLDT
+636 ELVAATVAGVLDLPA

-667 QRGAMAAV
+667 QEGAMAAV
-675 FAAPVEFEDLLDE
+675 FAAPVEFEALLEE
-688 LAASVSVA
+688 LAASLSVA
-696 AVNSPGQFVVSGAV
+696 AVNGPEQFVVSGAV
-710 DGVGRV
+710 DAVRRV
-716 LRAAEE
+716 VRAAEE
-722 RSIRAVRLPGTTA
+722 QSIRTVRLPGTTA

-744 LDDFETTV
+744 LDDFRTRV
-752 AALAPV
+752 AELVPA
-758 PRAAT
+758 PRAAAIT
-763 IPLISNVTGAPVDG
+763 LVSNVTGARIET
-777 PMDAAYWRAHARG
+777 PMDADYWRAHARG
-790 TVRFAEGVRAAAE
+790 TIRFAEGVRSVAE
-803 SGVDVYL
+803 LGVDAYL
-810 EVGPHPVLLDFG
+810 EVGPHPVLSEFG
-822 RHTDPDALW
+822 RRTDPDALW
-831 VPSMRRTSTDDEVL
+831 VPSMHRASVDDEVL
-845 LTGLGE
+845 LRAVGD
-851 LYRAGA
+851 LYCAGA
-857 EINWAEVFPADARR
+857 AIDWSAAVPREARR
-871 RNGLPTYPFERER
+871 RNGLPTYPFERVR
-884 VSVPIG
+884 IG
-890 SASSSTGYLAEHR
+890 MPSADTGYLAEHR
-903 FRDRAVVPAAELA
+903 LRDRAVVPAAELA

-924 GAGHELID
+924 GADDELID

-938 VPLEELTEP
+938 VPLEELSEP
-947 LVTDAGDRTEVR
+947 LVSRREDRAEVR
-959 FHVENGSVPAVSAAV
+959 FQVGDGSVTAVSAVV
-974 RTASTRPRDAGELAA
+974 RAASNRPRDSGKVST
-989 ARRVMSTED
+989 ARRMPFAEWDTGN
-998 DVEDFYRR
+998 FYRR
-1006 CADAGLTFG
+1006 CAEAGLTFG
-1015 PRFRWITRLWSGER
+1015 PRFRWITRLRLGADSV
-1029 AMLAELRR
+1029 LAELTR
-1037 PSELADEP
+1037 PAELAGEP
-1045 DAWLPCLLDAAIQ
+1045 GAWLPCLLDAAVQ

-1063 VSGNGDAARLPVG
+1063 ATRDSSAAQLPVG
-1076 IGRLRLSGQDAGET
+1076 IGRLRLSGVQAGVR
-1090 AWVLA
+1090 AWALA
-1095 ERTDRTVRLTIFDTT
+1095 ERTGRTIRITVFDTAD
-1110 GTVVCDIDNV
+1110 TVIGDIEDV
-1120 WFAESGSSGQ
+1120 WFAESGTVGQ
-1130 SQDRYRMSG
+1130 SQDRDRMSRF
-1139 LTHRPV
+1139 THRPT
-1145 WEPAVGSPTGR
+1145 WEPAGAAPR
-1156 ANAAAL
+1156 AQRLAAAL
-1162 VIGVGHQAERLAAAL
+1162 VIGVGPQADRLAAAL
-1177 RAAGA
+1177 RAAGT
-1182 DAVAVERAADP
+1182 DAVAVERATDP
-1193 AVWPGDE
+1193 AVWPVDG
-1200 RAVIYLADAEAD
+1200 RTVVYLADVEAD
-1212 DSAETAR
+1212 DSADAARAETE
-1219 VETRFALAVVQHM
+1219 VALGVVQAM
-1232 VRTVSDAPLCVVTMG
+1232 ARTVADGPLYLVTVG
-1247 ASAALPGE
+1247 ATGALPGE

-1286 GDARCDDHRLVDE
+1286 VGAGCDDHRLVHE
-1299 IRSAAEESVIALRG
+1299 IVSVEDDYAIALRG

-1322 PSDEAGA
+1322 VSEDVEAPPG
-1329 PAELDRDGAYLITGG
+1329 LDRGAAYLITGG

-1351 AARTLAEAGAGTI
+1351 AARILAEAGAGTV
-1364 VLAGRSGPTPR
+1364 VLAGRSAPGPG
-1375 DEREIARIAAL
+1375 DEQEMARIAAL
-1386 GARVETVVV
+1386 GARVESVVV
-1395 DVEDRNAVKDLIGRF
+1395 DVADRNALSRLLTRF
-1410 GAELPRLAGI
+1410 GDDLPRLAGI

-1430 LLFEQTA
+1430 LLIEQTPE
-1437 GHIDRV
+1437 HIERV
-1443 FGGKVAGAWHLHELT
+1443 FAGKVAGAWHLHELT
-1458 AGRPLDLFVLFS
+1458 ADHSLDRFVLFS
-1470 SVSALV
+1470 SVSAVV

-1495 RLRAA
+1495 RLRSAQ
-1500 RGLPAVSIA
+1500 GLSAVSIA
-1509 WGPWAGTGMAEGLSD
+1509 WGPWAGTGMAGGLSER
-1524 AARRAWVRH
+1524 ARRAWARH
-1533 GVGELDA
+1533 GVAELA
-1540 EDGAR
+1540 VEDGAR
-1545 ALRSLLSAEGVVA
+1545 ALRSLVAAEGVVA
-1558 VFPAVT
+1558 VFPPAV
-1564 EATAEGDSVEG
+1564 AAEPETISEVDEQDVAD
-1575 QQPGDP
+1575 PRDP

-1586 LVRTHAAT
+1586 LVRAHAMT
-1594 ALGRAAAVPD
+1594 ALGRTTAPAD

-1626 AELGV
+1626 ADLGV

-1656 TPAPGR
+1656 KSTRDSGAPRR
-1662 AATKQAD
+1662 AARERAEQRPIT
-1669 KRSTPRVSEQLT
+1669 RTFEQLT
-1681 SPVYPT
+1681 PAVYPA
-1687 ELSVTPTTPNV
+1687 ELPVTPTTSDV
-1698 SQLTSRESDA
+1698 TQLTTAESGTA
-1708 AADDYA
+1708 PDDYA
-1714 DAIAIVGM
+1714 DAIAIIGM
-1722 GCRYPGGVRGPAD
+1722 GCRYPGDVRGPAD
-1735 LWRVLATETDAVTE
+1735 LWHLLTTEADAVTE
-1749 VPPHR
+1749 VPAHR
-1754 WDVDAFYDPNPDA
+1754 WDVEAFFDPDPDA
-1767 DGKTYTRWGGFVD
+1767 AGKTYTRWGGFVA

-1804 RLLLETAWEA
+1804 RLLLETSWEA
-1814 LEHAGYPASRLEGS
+1814 LEHAGYPASRLEAS

-1834 GVMSNDYAERMA
+1834 GLMSNDYAERMA

-1857 TGNLSSV
+1857 TGNLASV

-1873 GAQGPSLTIDTAC
+1873 GVHGPSLTIDTAC

-1963 ARRDGDRILGL
+1963 ARRDGDRVLGL

-2000 IRAALADAAVEAQDI
+2000 IRAALADAALAAGDI

-2033 NALAAALGQGRTETT
+2033 NALASVLGAGRTEAA

-2075 ESMRHERIPA
+2075 EALRHERIPA

-2091 GNPHIDWDSVAIRV
+2091 GNPHIDWDSVAVRV
-2105 VAEERPWRRSRR
+2105 VAAERPWRRARR

-2135 VIEEPPQASEAESPD
+2135 VLEEAPWAPEPAIAD
-2150 DAGPH
+2150 DPGPH
-2155 LLVLSAKS
+2155 LLVLSAKN
-2163 ADALRELAGRYRDLL
+2163 AAALRELAARYRDLL
-2178 VARPETALV
+2178 AARPDTVLV
-2187 DLCAGAAVGRTHFG
+2187 DLCASAAVGRTHFG
-2201 ERVGICFD
+2201 ERVAIGFD

-2218 ENIASGVTATNSVV
+2218 ENVAVGITASGSVAGV
-2232 EVSSGSIDLA
+2232 PGGAAELA
-2242 RRYVAGAEIDWA
+2242 GRYVDGAEIDWS
-2254 AVYSDRRW
+2254 AVYADRPW
-2262 RHVDLPTYPFQRK
+2262 RLVDLPTYPFQRK
-2275 RHWLDLTP
+2275 RHWLELEP
-2283 RPDDARSSRTLRITA
+2283 SSGGPVGFTATQMSPAQPLEQVASAAASRAWPTSERTLRLTP

-2311 APAAWLCTQLNEIAT
+2311 VPAAWLCAQLNEIAT
-2326 RLPGTWEVKG
+2326 ELPGTWEVAG
-2336 LRLITPLEVTA
+2336 LRLVTPLEVAA
-2347 EAAVRAVVE
+2347 EAAVRVVLDR
-2356 SGPDGH
+2356 GPDGY
-2362 DVRFVRADDAEA
+2362 DVRFVSSDDAGTNYAHAELTAAQSVSAHPIEVVGAAAEPEA
-2374 VCAQATLVPAQAVAM
+2374 
-2389 PSQAA
+2389 
-2394 VTAES
+2394 
-2399 EARMWPAYYDA
+2399 WPAYYET
-2410 LARLGLDLGPDYR
+2410 LMRLGLHLGPDYR
-2423 CGLEFRPISDTEAE
+2423 CAVEFRRISDTDAE
-2437 AVFRLPGDATA
+2437 TVFRLPQHPPVT
-2448 LDPVLLDAC
+2448 LDPILLDAC
-2457 LHSIVVTATGGGKL
+2457 LHSIVVTADAAGEL
-2471 FLPSEIER
+2471 FLPSGIDR
-2479 VRFFGNPTAG
+2479 ARFFGSPTADD
-2489 EATVRCRVR
+2489 AIVRCRVR

-2514 SESGRPLAGMQGV
+2514 SASGRLLASLHGV
-2527 SLLAA
+2527 NLLAA
-2532 NFDVAPKPAISEA
+2532 KPAVTPES
-2545 NTSGV
+2545 V
-2550 ARLLHHVEWVP
+2550 AAEPDSARLSSLLHHVEWVP
-2561 AEGGVRREPAGRW
+2561 AESAAPAPEIAGGRW
-2574 LIVGEGPVG
+2574 LIFADGPVG
-2583 DAVAAGLA
+2583 DAVADGLA

-2596 LVVVRP
+2596 TLIVRP
-2602 EDGPAAEL
+2602 ADTADSV
-2610 FSSADAAQRFR
+2610 SSFATTRSAR
-2621 GIVFACTAASARVR
+2621 GVVFAWTAASARTRV
-2635 IEAALRLTRAL
+2635 EAALRLTRAL
-2646 DSATHRPDALWL
+2646 DSAAHRPAALWM
-2658 LTANAQRATPADR
+2658 LTVNAQRVAAADR
-2671 PDPDQALLWGFGRTL
+2671 PDPDQALMWGFGRTL
-2686 ATEHPEFGT
+2686 ATEHPEFGC
-2695 RLLDLPAAAGVEGA
+2695 RLLDLPAESGEDSGPV
-2709 QIAEGLLSDRTARE
+2709 IEGLLGERATGE
-2723 FALRDGRWLTA
+2723 FAIRDGRWLTA
-2734 RLADGLASADEYRLV
+2734 RLADGPAPSDGYRLV
-2749 AHRSGDFERM
+2749 AHRSGDFDRM
-2759 RLEPTVRR
+2759 RWEPGTRR
-2767 PPAAGQVEITV
+2767 APEAGEVEITV
-2778 AATGINA
+2778 AATGLNA
-2785 DDLWVAS
+2785 RDLWVAS
-2792 GIHPDG
+2792 GLHPEAG
-2798 AGSLG
+2798 APLG
-2803 SECAGRISAVGAGVE
+2803 AECAGRITAVGAGVE
-2818 QFTVGD
+2818 GFAVGD
-2824 RVVALAAD
+2824 RVVALARN
-2832 SFAHHVTV
+2832 SFTRHVTV
-2840 EQGMVALLPD
+2840 DQGMVAPLPER
-2850 DLSYA
+2850 LTFTE
-2855 DGATVPHAFT
+2855 GATVPYAFT
-2865 AAWSALFDVGGLRAG
+2865 TAWHALFDVGGLRAG
-2880 DRVLVHGRAD
+2880 DRVLVHGSAD
-2890 GIGMAAVQLAAHA
+2890 GVGMAAVQLAAHA
-2903 GAQVYTTAA
+2903 GAQVFATAA
-2912 LCRWARDAGLPVT
+2912 LCRWARSAGLSVT
-2925 QIQTWRGHDLGD
+2925 QIDAWRLEVREDV
-2937 RIRAAT
+2937 RAAT
-2943 AGHGLDVVVQ
+2943 AGQGMDVVLHTV
-2953 TSGDGFAAQA
+2953 GDDFSAHAV
-2963 AGILHAGGRL
+2963 GILRPGGRL
-2973 VEVIDPVQNG
+2973 VDVVDPVQRQ
-2983 TGHRLGEVDHRIF
+2983 TGQSSGEVDHREF
-2996 DPSALAPSRLGA
+2996 DPATVDPRRLGE
-3008 ILRSVMALFEQ
+3008 ILRGVMALIERQ
-3019 RALTALPHAA
+3019 ALDALPHAVHRA
-3029 YGIDRAAEAFRA
+3029 ERAAAAFRA
-3041 MSQRDHPGRVVL
+3041 MSERNHPGRIVL
-3053 LGEDTAVT
+3053 LGGDIPATARST
-3061 ASRDRLP
+3061 A
-3068 DGTYLVTGGFGG
+3068 GTYLVTGGFGG
-3080 LGAEA
+3080 LGASA
-3085 ARWLADRGAR
+3085 ARWLVDRGAR
-3095 HLVLVGRRAPDSA
+3095 HLVLVGRRAPDAA
-3108 GERLLASLRAT
+3108 GTRLLESLRAG

-3124 ARQADVGDRAAVA
+3124 AHQADVGDRASVA
-3137 ALLQGIAESG
+3137 ELLHAIAESG
-3147 LPPLRGVIHC
+3147 FPPLRGVVHC

-3164 VVSEQTWSRFETVLG
+3164 VVTEQTWSRFETVLR
-3179 PKYLAARHLDEL
+3179 PKYHAARHLDEL

-3248 DVGMAADRPDVT
+3248 DVGMAADRAEVT
-3260 ARLVRRGLPPLHVRD
+3260 ARLTRRGLPPLYEDD
-3275 AAAALEHLLQHDCAA
+3275 AAAVLTHLISQDSAA
-3290 PGVFEFV
+3290 PGVFGFV
-3297 PERWYAQRTPQVAP
+3297 PQRWYANRSPQVAP
-3311 SPSRPETTAASR
+3311 PRTEPPTTPPPRRA
-3323 TRQTSDDL
+3323 TDDV
-3331 AAWEALVQ
+3331 APWEALVQ
-3339 RVAMRVLDRAGE
+3339 RVAMRVLDRASE

-3366 TGMELRAALAAEAGM
+3366 TGMELRAALAAEIGM

-3392 TVREMARFLHRKG
+3392 TVRDIARFLHRKG
-3405 ASAPH
+3405 AP
-3410 GAVSGIADDA
+3410 AVAGGEAAAETVEDA
-3420 PSRTAVTSASAAD
+3420 RP
-3433 VVSFAAAAPSVATDM
+3433 AAAASTTAGLADVRPVAEATTTADR
-3448 PLVAADAPFLAAG
+3448 ADARPVSEATMKPDLSNNVAQQLDSELT
-3461 MSTAAAD
+3461 MSTGSQSD
-3468 VPFVA
+3468 QP
-3473 TGTSAVAAD
+3473 G
-3482 VPAVA
+3482 
-3487 TDVFAV
+3487 
-3493 AADVPSV
+3493 
-3500 ATDVF
+3500 
-3505 AVAADVPSVS
+3505 
-3515 ADVPAV
+3515 
-3521 PTEAPAVPADVPS
+3521 
-3534 VAPAPRSPQLPVAAP
+3534 
-3549 PEQTARRT
+3549 
-3557 VPADIN
+3557 
-3563 SESDRPDDDPIV
+3563 SEEDPIV

-3585 GVRTPEDFWELLW
+3585 GVRTPEDFWDLLW

-3622 AALGAMYTRWGG
+3622 AALGRMYTRWGG

-3671 LERSGRAPGT
+3671 LERSGRAPGA
-3681 LVGSRTGVFVGLCFS
+3681 LAGSRTGVYVGLCFS
-3696 EYPATPTRAADP
+3696 EYPGTPTRAADP
-3708 TAIGAYSVIGSAPSV
+3708 TTIGAYSVIGSAPSV

-3737 AMTLDTACSSSLV
+3737 ALTLDTACSSSLV
-3750 ALQAAADG
+3750 ALQSAWDG

-3800 AGANGYV
+3800 ADANGYV

-3816 LTRLSR
+3816 LTRLSE
-3822 ARRNGDQVLA
+3822 ARRHGDRVLA
-3832 IVRGVAVNHDGRSN
+3832 VVRGVAVNHDGRSN

-3853 PAQQRVIT
+3853 PAQQRVIA
-3861 DALQRAGLRPDA
+3861 DALDQAGLRPDT
-3873 VDYVETHGTGT
+3873 VDYVEAHGTGT

-3898 YGAGRTAPLLIG
+3898 YGAGRTQPLLIG

-3919 EAAAGVAG
+3919 EGAAGVAG

-3934 LQHRRIPPSLHFHT
+3934 LQHRRIPPSLHFRT

-3956 AMPVEVVGEAR
+3956 GLPLEVVGEAR
-3967 DWPRTGHEPAIG
+3967 DWPRTGHPPAIG
-3979 ISSFGMSGTN
+3979 VSSFGMSGTN
-3989 AHVILTPGDPAPAPR
+3989 AHVIVAQGDPAPAPR
-4004 TEPPAAQ
+4004 PESSAAQ

-4020 IALADLAGRWADEM
+4020 TALADSAQRWADDID
-4034 NSAQGSLGD
+4034 SARVPLGD

-4053 HFEERLAVVA
+4053 HFQERLAVVA
-4063 DTSAAAA
+4063 ATGDAAA
-4070 RELRAPRAI
+4070 RELRDRPPTLI
-4079 RGRVERTARPKVALL
+4079 RGRVERTSKAEVALL
-4094 FTGQGS
+4094 FTGQGA
-4100 QYPGMARELFDSEP
+4100 QYPGMARELLDSEP
-4114 VFRDALR
+4114 VFREALR
-4121 RCDAVLGPIA
+4121 HCDAVLGPIE
-4131 DGIGLVEAVYGD
+4131 DGIGLIDAVYGE

-4148 LRRTV
+4148 LGRTG

-4165 LWELW
+4165 LWQLW
-4170 RAWGIIPA
+4170 RSWGITPA
-4178 AVLGHSVGEFVAAC
+4178 AVLGHSVGEYVAAC
-4192 AAGAMSVEDAV
+4192 AAGAMAVEDAL
-4203 RLVAVRG
+4203 RLVAERG
-4210 RLMQRLPDGGG
+4210 KLMQRLPEGGG
-4221 MMAVD
+4221 MLAVD
-4226 AAAEQVSP
+4226 ASAEQVAP
-4234 LVARFEPAVAIA
+4234 LVARYEPAAAIA

-4254 VVAGPRAA
+4254 VVGGPRTS
-4262 LDLLREQLSADGIRS
+4262 LDQLREQLVAQGFRT
-4277 ADLTVSHAFH
+4277 ADLAVSHAFH

-4297 LAAAASRATMTDP
+4297 LTVAAARARMTDP
-4310 AIPLFSNVTGAP
+4310 AIPLVSNLTGAP
-4322 LRPGEFGPQYV
+4322 LRAGELSPEYW
-4333 ARHARQPVRFAQGL
+4333 ARHARQPVRFAEGI
-4347 RAMAEFG
+4347 RAMAELG
-4354 IDRFLEIGPHPTL
+4354 IEVFLEIGPQPTL
-4367 SALGGR
+4367 SGLGKR
-4373 ALGDSAR
+4373 VLGDSAR

-4417 HGRRHVLAP
+4417 HDRKRVLAP

-4431 RQRYWVASRSEAALA
+4431 RRRYWVDSLSEPSVDHARRANLAMRSRQAESPVPAEEVRHASSPVSRSSTTSFDVTIAPDA
-4446 VPSGTAARYPDFP
+4446 PS
-4459 RRSNGAF
+4459 
-4466 DSRAASMPGAA
+4466 
-4477 FTPAAVSPALPHP
+4477 
-4490 QADAARSTVSMPSGD
+4490 
-4505 PLPNLGA
+4505 
-4512 VPAPGDVE
+4512 
-4520 AATYPGLPVHG
+4520 
-4531 GNGTADRPATRDS
+4531 
-4544 GYPPAAVSRAAG
+4544 
-4556 ERSPALLPAAGEGQ
+4556 
-4570 APERPLN
+4570 
-4577 SVSRDGKSCF
+4577 
-4587 DLTLQ
+4587 
-4592 PDSPR
+4592 
-4597 YLADHVVN
+4597 YLADHVVDR
-4605 GAVVVPGAWF
+4605 AVVVPGAWF
-4615 VATIADLARG
+4615 VATIADTARELLAD
-4625 LVAGDVVA
+4625 DVVA
-4633 IDDLVITNGLPLS
+4633 IDDLVITSGLTLT
-4646 GPQSVRI
+4646 GPQRVR
-4653 VFEPATDGLAVRVET
+4653 VNSAPSTDGVSVQVTT
-4668 ETMGVHARAH
+4668 ESAGRHARALALTGPH
-4678 VRSGRRQVP
+4678 RMPEGPSLAQV
-4687 DGSGVVEILDRCP
+4687 LARCP
-4700 EHLAAAEFYQRLARA
+4700 ETLAGTDFYRLLGRA

-4720 PAFRRVVG
+4720 PAFRRVVDVRFG
-4728 LRLGRHEALATLSD
+4728 PREALVSLSD
-4742 PETDAAGVH
+4742 LGADGGAGMVH

-4762 YAAMSSQGDEQ
+4762 YAAMSPPAGEQ
-4773 TWVPFAVDQVL
+4773 TWVPFAVDRVL
-4784 VSAAVGTVRFG
+4784 VSAAAGTVRFG
-4795 HVRVLEQTP
+4795 HVRVVEQTP

-4813 LDEEGSPVL
+4813 LDEEGCPVV

-4829 IPAPTP
+4829 MPTP
-4835 QSSAPEPVA
+4835 NPDGQASTRASRDRLTA
-4844 DTYRVDWRETAPAA
+4844 DTYRIDWREIE
-4858 PASAAGRWLIIG
+4858 SAQPTGTTGRWLVIG
-4870 APGSLADDLAGA
+4870 ATDFTDELADA
-4882 LRARGGEC
+4882 LRARGADC
-4890 VLARPGAGFTFRAED
+4890 ALARPGRGFGFRAEN
-4905 EFEIDLGVP
+4905 EYEVDLDAP

-4922 AVDDGRAPLR
+4922 AATDARAPLR
-4932 GIVSAVALSDAD
+4932 GIVFAGALSADD
-4944 APAPVAAE
+4944 APVPVRAE
-4952 RLVVGALHLVQTAA
+4952 RLVTGALHLVQAA
-4966 LAGEPP
+4966 APAGEPA
-4972 VWLLTRHGQRVDPAD
+4972 VWLLTRHGQRVDSTD
-4987 RVAPQQSTLWGF
+4987 QVAPEQSALWGF
-4999 ARGAQLEH
+4999 ARSAQLEH
-5007 REMGCRV
+5007 REIGCRV
-5014 IDLDHAVDAG
+5014 LDLDHTTDIRTVA
-5024 AVVDALV
+5024 DALV
-5031 TPAAP
+5031 TPSAP
-5036 RQLALRRGRR
+5036 RQLALRHGRR
-5046 RVPRLVPLTGVPGE
+5046 HVPRLVPMETVPAGF
-5060 PTAVS
+5060 TA
-5065 GAARTVLITGGL
+5065 GNTAAHTVLITGGL

-5087 FVDRGWRD
+5087 FVDQGRAD
-5095 VVLAGRSAPD
+5095 LVLAARSAPD
-5105 ARAESVIA
+5105 SRAESVLA
-5113 ELRGRG
+5113 ELRARG
-5119 ARIEVRSLDVA
+5119 ARITVRSLDVT
-5130 DRTAV
+5130 DRAAV

-5150 GVAHLA
+5150 GVVHLA
-5156 GVLDDGVIAEQTAA
+5156 GVLDDGVIAEQTAERA
-5170 RVGRVLAPKTFG
+5170 RRVLAPKTLG
-5182 AWHLHELTA
+5182 AWNLHELTK
-5191 GRSLRFFLLFSSAA
+5191 GRSLRMFLLFSSAA
-5205 AVVGLPGQAGYAA
+5205 GVVGLPGQSSYGA
-5218 ANAFLDGLAE
+5218 ANAFLDGVAE
-5228 SRGAAGSP
+5228 SRSASGSP
-5236 ALSIAWGPWADTGMV
+5236 ALSIAWGPWAETGMV
-5251 ERLSSDAVRRLTRRG
+5251 ERLSSGAVERLARRG
-5266 YGLLRPEQ
+5266 YGTLRPEQ
-5274 AFDTLDRLIGTATAA
+5274 ALDALTRLIDAGATGA
-5289 VTTMPLT
+5289 VATMPL
-5296 GAPDADVPDV
+5296 APAVAPGVDVPEVLRDQVAPVAASAAGDV
-5306 LLDSVAHAVENI
+5306 S
-5318 STTGDSGDLAA
+5318 DLPA

-5341 APDAD
+5341 APEDD

-5393 MVRLSSVATPSV
+5393 LVRLGTAGEPFAPPATEAGGSSA
-5405 PPSIDNDGDSSDPT
+5405 DRT
-5419 AARTPAPTL
+5419 AARTSASTADALESGIAPLASDAEAALRQQAPVDGLTALGDEPDTSSASIPATRPL
-5428 HAENAVGANTPTSNG
+5428 VDDGGSGSAPEPAARRGADSFASAATPT
-5443 VVRPQATDSARTR
+5443 RP
-5456 WTDTN
+5456 
-5461 GAAAS
+5461 
-5466 ADRSPAHNGQP
+5466 
-5477 MTPYESADSSATSS
+5477 
-5491 VPSARQ
+5491 
-5497 QSTPTAH
+5497 H
-5504 TRTNGAAASADRSA
+5504 TRLGSNSAS
-5518 AHDRQPVTA
+5518 H
-5527 YESADA
+5527 ADA
-5533 AATTTVPSVPQQVAR
+5533 V
-5548 GAAAD
+5548 
-5553 LQAPH
+5553 
-5558 ADRHTDTAGDIAIVG
+5558 GDIAIVG

-5599 EIPRDRWDHS
+5599 EIPQHRWDHT

-5655 RLLLQ
+5655 RLFLQ
-5660 TAWAALEDSGHSR
+5660 TAWAALEDAGHSR

-5681 RPEQA
+5681 HPEQA

-5703 EARLGRGT
+5703 ESRLGRGT

-5798 GDGYVASEGVGALV
+5798 GDGYVASEGVGAMV

-5822 GDTIYGVIK
+5822 GDTIYGVVK

-5851 QASVIRSA
+5851 QARVIRSA
-5859 LRVGDV
+5859 LRVGGI
-5865 DPASVSYVEAHGTGT
+5865 DPASVSYIEAHGTGT

-5890 LAKVFGRSGVTEL
+5890 LAKVFGDSGVSEL

-5918 AGVAALTKV
+5918 AGVAAVTKV
-5927 LLQLRHGTIVPS
+5927 LLQLRHRTIVPS
-5939 LHATPPNPN
+5939 LHAIPPNPN

-5955 FRIPARPLPWP
+5955 FRIPTRPLSWP

-6016 GERLA
+6016 SERLT
-6021 EYVYALDRFLAGQQP
+6021 EYVAALDRYLAAQQP
-6036 NLADL
+6036 NIADL
-6041 AFTMQVGRQA
+6041 AYTMQVGRQA
-6051 GSARAAFVARDIGR
+6051 GSARAAFVARDIDQ

-6073 VDDVPGARSCRDA
+6073 VDDVPGARSCPDA

-6098 ADIDWATVRDP
+6098 GDVDWATVRDP

-6132 AGAQPVA
+6132 APGAGPARDSGSDPVA
-6139 GPSAPRSEVTS
+6139 RSRPADAPQHSSDRSAAESGLPESASAPRSTS
-6150 RPQPPTA
+6150 APQDTS
-6157 TGPSPQHTLNGT
+6157 TPQL
-6169 RSRTEQSVPHSAS
+6169 AS
-6182 AQWPVPDSQLP
+6182 A
-6193 VGGFETEAGSPESTQ
+6193 ER
-6208 ALRLAAPQRLA
+6208 RLM
-6219 VPVWREAPLPGGD
+6219 VPVWREAPLPSGD
-6232 LRSRRA
+6232 LRSRRI
-6238 LLVYDAR
+6238 LVIYDAR
-6245 TPQHLVDALETAA
+6245 TPRHLVEALAAAA
-6258 GDPGRLVRLSAAPG
+6258 GDAGRLVRLSDLPG
-6272 ELHRDGFEAGAALG
+6272 DLNRADFDAGAALG
-6286 RSLAA
+6286 RALVT

-6296 DCVIDVC
+6296 DCLLDVC
-6303 DLVPAP
+6303 DLVSA
-6309 AGRPTGDLGRMGF
+6309 AGLPTGDLGRIGL
-6322 YQGVIEARAGSLTL
+6322 YQGVVEARAGSLAL
-6336 LHVAAGHPG
+6336 VHVTAGHPG

-6351 APLGGLVAALAE
+6351 APVGGLVAALAE

-6375 ADERGAVCADPER
+6375 VAERGAVCADYVR
-6388 LLTILG
+6388 LLAILG
-6394 AECAASED
+6394 AESAAAED
-6402 SAPRVR
+6402 GCPRVR

-6415 AVELTDATAHDGL
+6415 TVELADATSRDGL
-6428 VVDPDRTYV
+6428 VVDPARTYV
-6437 VTGGTRGLGAAFAA
+6437 VTGGTRGLGAEFAA

-6462 VLGREPLPPQSEWD
+6462 VLGREPLPAEQDWD
-6476 RVAAGTGPEA
+6476 RVAAGSGPGA
-6486 EKVRRLVRLRD
+6486 DKVRRLVELRD

-6508 LTDEAG
+6508 LTDETA
-6514 LSGFFDRVRGEL
+6514 LSGFFDRVRREL

-6547 RKTGAAIA
+6547 RKTGPAIA
-6555 TVLAPK
+6555 TVLEPK
-6561 LAGTAVLADVLAADR
+6561 LTGTAVLADVLAADR

-6584 SVSAVLPGLS
+6584 SVSAVLPGLA

-6612 AQHALGRPWF
+6612 AQHALGRTYF
-6622 RSINWPSFRDTG
+6622 RSVNWPSFRDTG

-6661 AALGTPAPVVLPYY
+6661 AVLGLPAPVVLPYH
-6675 GVALRLSTRRSRPA
+6675 GAPLRLSTHTSRPA
-6689 EADTAPAAQPTTAK
+6689 PETAAAPAWPAAPNGATAK
-6703 GSAAAYQELL
+6703 NSATATSGSTAANGSSAAYEELL

-6751 QVVEAPFDPA
+6751 QVVGQPFDPA

-6783 FVPEAPPEPPADP
+6783 FTPAPPPADP
-6796 HWAPADRPRTP
+6796 RPASEDPPSTD
-6807 ETGPARPN
+6807 ETGKPRPTT
-6815 AATWAADAR
+6815 AAWAADAR

-6832 AVVGIGCRLPGG
+6832 AVIGVGCRLPGG

-6854 ATGASGIREVDPARW
+6854 AAGESGVREVDPARW

-6879 GPGLTNSKWGGFV
+6879 GPGLTSSKWGGFV

-6920 LETSVLATSDAGY
+6920 LETSVLATTDAGY
-6933 RREELAGKRVGV
+6933 RRDELAGKRVGV

-6966 IGIGQNFIAARIS
+6966 IGVGQNFIAARIS

-7027 EMPFVTL
+7027 EMLFVTL

-7101 NMRAQIEVVTA
+7101 NMRAQIDVVTS
-7112 ALEVAGMS
+7112 ALDMAGMS

-7155 QEPCA
+7155 PEPCA

-7205 KFAGSPLQVNREL
+7205 KFTGSPLYVNREL

-7255 PTRHPLDPPAFR
+7255 PTRRPLDPPVFR

-7272 LPKTVPSPSTE
+7272 LPKTVPSTSTE
-7283 PAPRIVVP
+7283 PVPRIVVP
-7291 ISAPAPS
+7291 MPQSAPAPS

-7303 PLR
+7303 PLL

>member
-44 AESPQRYWDLLT
+44 AESPRQYWDLLS

-72 ADSAPRRARRRAG
+72 ADSGPRRARRRAG

-128 LVPGGS
+128 LAPGGS

-314 LADAGCAADRIGYV
+314 LTDAGCAADRIGYV
-328 ETHGT
+328 EAHGT

-351 APRADGSACLL
+351 ATRADGSACLL

-370 HLEAAAGVAG
+370 HLEAAAGIAG

-401 MNPKIKLDGT
+401 MNPKIELDGT
-411 ALAVPTGHLA
+411 SLAVPTDDLA
-421 WPRTRQPRLA
+421 WPRTAQPRMA

-450 PEPAARADPN
+450 PEPTARVDPK
-460 GPVLLAIS
+460 GPVLLALS
-468 ARTRSALETLA
+468 ARTSSALDTLA
-479 VRYAEQLSRQEVPL
+479 RDYAEQLGRQEMPL

-512 VVAGTAEEAARELVA
+512 VVARTAEEAARELVA

-534 PEPGEPRVAMLFTG
+534 PGPGKPRVAMLFTG
-548 QGTQYAGMGAALDGK
+548 QGAQYAGMGAALDAK

-574 DELLGALPGGM
+574 DELLGPLPGGL

-596 NVLARTEYA
+596 DLLARTEYA

-610 ALEWACAQLWSA
+610 ALEWACAALWSS

-636 ELVAATVAGVFDLDT
+636 ELVAATVAGVFDLAT

-675 FAAPVEFEDLLDE
+675 FAAPVEFDDLLDE

-716 LRAAEE
+716 VRAAEE

-735 FHSPLLDPM
+735 FHSPLLDPV
-744 LDDFETTV
+744 LDDFEATV
-752 AALAPV
+752 AELAPV

-763 IPLISNVTGAPVDG
+763 IPLVSNVTGARVDG

-803 SGVDVYL
+803 SGVHVYL
-810 EVGPHPVLLDFG
+810 EVGPHPVLLEFG
-822 RHTDPDALW
+822 RNTDPDALW

-845 LTGLGE
+845 LTGVGA

-857 EINWAEVFPADARR
+857 DIDWTAVIPGDARR

-903 FRDRAVVPAAELA
+903 FRDRAVVPAADLA

-938 VPLEELTEP
+938 VPLAELAEP
-947 LVTDAGDRTEVR
+947 LVTDAGDHTEVR
-959 FHVENGSVPAVSAAV
+959 FHVENGDVAAVSAAV
-974 RTASTRPRDAGELAA
+974 RPVSARPRDAGELSA
-989 ARRVMSTED
+989 ARRVMSTEE

-1015 PRFRWITRLWSGER
+1015 PRFRWITRLRSGER
-1029 AMLAELRR
+1029 ALLAELRR
-1037 PSELADEP
+1037 PAELADEP

-1063 VSGNGDAARLPVG
+1063 VSGNGGAARLPVG

-1090 AWVLA
+1090 AWALA
-1095 ERTDRTVRLTIFDTT
+1095 ERTGRTVRLTIFDTA
-1110 GTVVCDIDNV
+1110 GTVVCDIDDV
-1120 WFAESGSSGQ
+1120 WFAESGTPGQ

-1145 WEPAVGSPTGR
+1145 WEPAVGSPTAR
-1156 ANAAAL
+1156 AHAAAL
-1162 VIGVGHQAERLAAAL
+1162 VIGVGQQAGQLAAAL
-1177 RAAGA
+1177 RAAGT
-1182 DAVAVERAADP
+1182 DAVAVARTADP
-1193 AVWPGDE
+1193 EVWPGGD

-1212 DSAETAR
+1212 DSAETAQ
-1219 VETRFALAVVQHM
+1219 VETRFALAVVQRM
-1232 VRTVSDAPLCVVTMG
+1232 ARTVSDAPLYVVTMG
-1247 ASAALPGE
+1247 ATAALPGE
-1255 PVRPAAATLWGLG
+1255 PVRPAAAALWGLG

-1286 GDARCDDHRLVDE
+1286 VDARCDDHRLVNE
-1299 IRSAAEESVIALRG
+1299 IRSSADHSVIALRG
-1313 RHRYTMRMR
+1313 RHRYTMRMQ
-1322 PSDEAGA
+1322 PTDEVSAV
-1329 PAELDRDGAYLITGG
+1329 AELDRGGAYLVTGG
-1344 RGALGST
+1344 RGALGLT
-1351 AARTLAEAGAGTI
+1351 AARTLAEAGAGTV

-1386 GARVETVVV
+1386 GARVETVVA
-1395 DVEDRNAVKDLIGRF
+1395 DVGDRDAVEGLLARF
-1410 GAELPRLAGI
+1410 GVDLPRLAGI

-1430 LLFEQTA
+1430 VLLEQTA

-1443 FGGKVAGAWHLHELT
+1443 FAGKVAGAWHLHELT

-1470 SVSALV
+1470 SVSARV

-1495 RLRAA
+1495 LLRTA

-1545 ALRSLLSAEGVVA
+1545 ALRSLLSAEGAVA

-1564 EATAEGDSVEG
+1564 EATAERDPVEV
-1575 QQPGDP
+1575 QEPGDP

-1586 LVRTHAAT
+1586 LVRTHAAS
-1594 ALGRAAAVPD
+1594 ALGRTAAVPD

-1656 TPAPGR
+1656 TGR
-1662 AATKQAD
+1662 TAAKQAE
-1669 KRSTPRVSEQLT
+1669 KQSTTRVPEQLT
-1681 SPVYPT
+1681 SPVYPA
-1687 ELSVTPTTPNV
+1687 ELPVTPTTPNV
-1698 SQLTSRESDA
+1698 SQFTTTETGA
-1708 AADDYA
+1708 AADEYA
-1714 DAIAIVGM
+1714 DAIAIVGI

-1749 VPPHR
+1749 VPAHR
-1754 WDVDAFYDPNPDA
+1754 WDVDAFYDPDPDA

-2000 IRAALADAAVEAQDI
+2000 IRAALADAALDAQDI

-2033 NALAAALGQGRTETT
+2033 NALAAALGKGRTEAT

-2075 ESMRHERIPA
+2075 ESMRHDRIPA

-2135 VIEEPPQASEAESPD
+2135 VIEEPPQMSEADSSD

-2155 LLVLSAKS
+2155 LLVLSAKN
-2163 ADALRELAGRYRDLL
+2163 ADALRELAARYRDLL
-2178 VARPETALV
+2178 AARPETALV
-2187 DLCAGAAVGRTHFG
+2187 DLCANAAVGRTHFG
-2201 ERVGICFD
+2201 ERVAICFD

-2218 ENIASGVTATNSVV
+2218 ENVASGGIVGKSVV
-2232 EVSSGSIDLA
+2232 EMSSGLVDPA
-2242 RRYVAGAEIDWA
+2242 RRYVDGGDIDWD
-2254 AVYSDRRW
+2254 AVYADRRW

-2275 RHWLDLTP
+2275 RHWLELTP
-2283 RPDDARSSRTLRITA
+2283 PSRETQSSRTLPLTS

-2311 APAAWLCTQLNEIAT
+2311 VPAAWLCVQLHEIAT
-2326 RLPGTWEVKG
+2326 RLPGSWDVAG
-2336 LRLITPLEVTA
+2336 LRLITPLEVTG
-2347 EAAVRAVVE
+2347 AAVRAVAEPSQDGHTVRFIRSGDGQATYAEAKLTPPQADSVE
-2356 SGPDGH
+2356 S
-2362 DVRFVRADDAEA
+2362 
-2374 VCAQATLVPAQAVAM
+2374 L
-2389 PSQAA
+2389 AA
-2394 VTAES
+2394 VTGDS
-2399 EARMWPAYYDA
+2399 EAHVWPAYYDA

-2423 CGLEFRPISDTEAE
+2423 CALEFRRISDTEAE
-2437 AVFRLPGDATA
+2437 TVFRSAGGGTA
-2448 LDPVLLDAC
+2448 LDAVLLDAC
-2457 LHSIVVTATGGGKL
+2457 LHSIVVTATGGGEL
-2471 FLPSEIER
+2471 FLPSEIDR
-2479 VRFFGNPTAG
+2479 VRFFGNPVI
-2489 EATVRCRVR
+2489 EDATVRCRVR
-2498 VTERGTR
+2498 VTERGKR

-2514 SESGRPLAGMQGV
+2514 SASGRPLASVQGV

-2532 NFDVAPKPAISEA
+2532 NVDAAPKSDSTRLAD
-2545 NTSGV
+2545 
-2550 ARLLHHVEWVP
+2550 LLHHLEWVP
-2561 AEGGVRREPAGRW
+2561 VEAGLREGPAGRW
-2574 LIVGEGPVG
+2574 LIFGDGPVG
-2583 DAVAAGLA
+2583 DAVAAGLS
-2591 ARGAE
+2591 ARGADI
-2596 LVVVRP
+2596 VVVRP
-2602 EDGPAAEL
+2602 EDATDP
-2610 FSSADAAQRFR
+2610 FSFSDAARPFR
-2621 GIVFACTAASARVR
+2621 GIVFAWTATSARTRV
-2635 IEAALRLTRAL
+2635 EAALRLTRAL
-2646 DSATHRPDALWL
+2646 DSAGHGPDALWL
-2658 LTANAQRATPADR
+2658 VTVNAQRVIPTDR
-2671 PDPDQALLWGFGRTL
+2671 PDPEQALLWGFGRTL
-2686 ATEHPEFGT
+2686 ATEHPEFGC
-2695 RLLDLPAAAGVEGA
+2695 RLLDLPAESVVDGALVAEELLSGRAAG
-2709 QIAEGLLSDRTARE
+2709 E
-2723 FALRDGRWLTA
+2723 FAVRDGGWLTA
-2734 RLADGLASADEYRLV
+2734 RIADGLASADDYRLV

-2759 RLEPTVRR
+2759 RLEPGIRR
-2767 PPAAGQVEITV
+2767 APAAGEVEIVV
-2778 AATGINA
+2778 AATGLNA
-2785 DDLWVAS
+2785 HDLWVAS

-2798 AGSLG
+2798 AESLG
-2803 SECAGRISAVGAGVE
+2803 LECTGRVVAVGSGVE
-2818 QFTVGD
+2818 RFEVGD
-2824 RVVALAAD
+2824 RVVALAGD
-2832 SFAHHVTV
+2832 SFSRHVTV
-2840 EQGMVALLPD
+2840 DQGLVTRLPD
-2850 DLSYA
+2850 HLSFT
-2855 DGATVPHAFT
+2855 DGATVPYAFT
-2865 AAWSALFDVGGLRAG
+2865 AAWYALFDLGGLRAG
-2880 DRVLVHGRAD
+2880 DRVLVHGSAD
-2890 GIGMAAVQLAAHA
+2890 GIGMAAIQLAAQA
-2903 GAQVYTTAA
+2903 GAQVYATAA
-2912 LCRWARDAGLPVT
+2912 LCRWARNAGLPVT
-2925 QIQTWRGHDLGD
+2925 QIQTWRSHELGE
-2937 RIRAAT
+2937 RVRAVT
-2943 AGHGLDVVVQ
+2943 AGHGVDVVVHA
-2953 TSGDGFAAQA
+2953 SGVDVTAQA
-2963 AGILHAGGRL
+2963 AEILRPGGRF
-2973 VEVIDPVQNG
+2973 VEVVDSVQ
-2983 TGHRLGEVDHRIF
+2983 TRVARRSADVDHRAF
-2996 DPSALAPSRLGA
+2996 DPATVDAGRTGA
-3008 ILRSVMALFEQ
+3008 ILRDVMALFEQ
-3019 RALTALPHAA
+3019 HALTAPPHAA
-3029 YGIDRAAEAFRA
+3029 YGINRAAEAFRA
-3041 MSQRDHPGRVVL
+3041 MAERDHPGRVVL
-3053 LGEDTAVT
+3053 VGAEVPLAARG
-3061 ASRDRLP
+3061 DRLP

-3085 ARWLADRGAR
+3085 ARWLARRGAR
-3095 HLVLVGRRAPDSA
+3095 HLVLVGRRAPDPA
-3108 GERLLASLRAT
+3108 GERLLASLRAA
-3119 GARVT
+3119 GAQAT

-3137 ALLQGIAESG
+3137 ALLRGIAESG
-3147 LPPLRGVIHC
+3147 FPPLRGVVHC

-3164 VVSEQTWSRFETVLG
+3164 VVGEQTWARFETVLG

-3206 AGVLGTPGQANYAA
+3206 AGVLGTPGQANYGA

-3248 DVGMAADRPDVT
+3248 DVGMAADRPEVT
-3260 ARLVRRGLPPLHVRD
+3260 ARLVRRGLPPLRTGD
-3275 AAAALEHLLQHDCAA
+3275 AVAALDHLVQHDCAA

-3297 PERWYAQRTPQVAP
+3297 PERWYAQRTRQV
-3311 SPSRPETTAASR
+3311 TTAAPPPTQPSTTGAAR
-3323 TRQTSDDL
+3323 ARQASDDL
-3331 AAWEALVQ
+3331 AGWEALVQ

-3351 LDPDLPLHDTGVDSL
+3351 LDPELPLHDTGVDSL

-3392 TVREMARFLHRKG
+3392 TVREMARFLQRKG
-3405 ASAPH
+3405 ASAPT
-3410 GAVSGIADDA
+3410 GGVGDIAEGVRTLVADA
-3420 PSRTAVTSASAAD
+3420 APLVADTTPLAAD
-3433 VVSFAAAAPSVATDM
+3433 VHTFGPDAT
-3448 PLVAADAPFLAAG
+3448 PL
-3461 MSTAAAD
+3461 TAD
-3468 VPFVA
+3468 VP
-3473 TGTSAVAAD
+3473 SAAIDMPPVAAD
-3482 VPAVA
+3482 VSLVA
-3487 TDVFAV
+3487 TDVSTV
-3493 AADVPSV
+3493 AH
-3500 ATDVF
+3500 T
-3505 AVAADVPSVS
+3505 
-3515 ADVPAV
+3515 
-3521 PTEAPAVPADVPS
+3521 
-3534 VAPAPRSPQLPVAAP
+3534 PRYPV
-3549 PEQTARRT
+3549 
-3557 VPADIN
+3557 
-3563 SESDRPDDDPIV
+3563 SESTEQPAQQPLLTGTDFRSDQPDDDPIV

-3585 GVRTPEDFWELLW
+3585 GVRTPEDFWDLLW

-3681 LVGSRTGVFVGLCFS
+3681 LAGSRTGVFVGLCFS

-3800 AGANGYV
+3800 ADANGYV

-3853 PAQQRVIT
+3853 PAQQRVIA
-3861 DALQRAGLRPDA
+3861 DALERAGLRPDA

-3898 YGAGRTAPLLIG
+3898 YGAGRTQPLLIG

-3934 LQHRRIPPSLHFHT
+3934 LRHRRIPPSLHFHT

-3967 DWPRTGHEPAIG
+3967 EWPHTGHEPAIG

-3989 AHVILTPGDPAPAPR
+3989 AHVILTPGDPAPPPR
-4004 TEPPAAQ
+4004 PEAPAAQ

-4020 IALADLAGRWADEM
+4020 TALADLAGRWADEM
-4034 NSAQGSLGD
+4034 DAGQRSLGD

-4053 HFEERLAVVA
+4053 HFEQRLAVVA
-4063 DTSAAAA
+4063 DTRAAAA
-4070 RELRAPRAI
+4070 RELRAPNQI
-4079 RGRVERTARPKVALL
+4079 RGRVERAARPKVALL

-4143 HGPEL
+4143 HGPQL

-4170 RAWGIIPA
+4170 RSWGIAPA

-4192 AAGAMSVEDAV
+4192 AAGAMSMEDAM

-4226 AAAEQVSP
+4226 AAAERVSP
-4234 LVARFEPAVAIA
+4234 LVARFEPAVSIA

-4297 LAAAASRATMTDP
+4297 LAAASAKATMTDP
-4310 AIPLFSNVTGAP
+4310 TIPLISNLTGAV
-4322 LRPGEFGPQYV
+4322 LRPGELDPRYW

-4347 RAMAEFG
+4347 RAIAELG

-4367 SALGGR
+4367 SALGDR
-4373 ALGDSAR
+4373 VLGDSAR

-4417 HGRRHVLAP
+4417 HKRRHVLAP

-4431 RQRYWVASRSEAALA
+4431 RQRYWVASQSEPALA
-4446 VPSGTAARYPDFP
+4446 VSSGTAARYPDFP

-4466 DSRAASMPGAA
+4466 ESRAASMPGAA
-4477 FTPAAVSPALPHP
+4477 FAPAAVSPALPQP
-4490 QADAARSTVSMPSGD
+4490 QDDATHSSVSMPSGD
-4505 PLPNLGA
+4505 PLANLGA
-4512 VPAPGDVE
+4512 LPAPADVE
-4520 AATYPGLPVHG
+4520 TATYPALPAQG
-4531 GNGTADRPATRDS
+4531 GNGTAHRRATRDS
-4544 GYPPAAVSRAAG
+4544 GYPPAALPGASG
-4556 ERSPALLPAAGEGQ
+4556 EWSSATGDGQ
-4570 APERPLN
+4570 AAERPLN
-4577 SVSRDGKSCF
+4577 SVSHDRKSCF
-4587 DLTLQ
+4587 DLTLE

-4633 IDDLVITNGLPLS
+4633 IDDLVITNGLPLN
-4646 GPQSVRI
+4646 GPQPVRI
-4653 VFEPATDGLAVRVET
+4653 GFEPATDGLAVQVET
-4668 ETMGVHARAH
+4668 ETMGLHARAH

-4687 DGSGVVEILDRCP
+4687 DGSSLAEILGRCP
-4700 EHLAAAEFYQRLARA
+4700 EHLAAVEFYQRLAGA

-4742 PETDAAGVH
+4742 PETDTAGVH
-4751 PALLDAAFQAT
+4751 PVLLDAAFQAT
-4762 YAAMSSQGDEQ
+4762 YAAMSSEGDEQ

-4784 VSAAVGTVRFG
+4784 VSAAAGTVRFG

-4829 IPAPTP
+4829 IPAPMP
-4835 QSSAPEPVA
+4835 QSAGQSSASQAVA
-4844 DTYRVDWRETAPAA
+4844 DTYRVDWREAGPVAPV
-4858 PASAAGRWLIIG
+4858 SATGRWLIIG
-4870 APGSLADDLAGA
+4870 ARGSLADELAGE

-4890 VLARPGAGFTFRAED
+4890 VLARPGAGFSFRAED

-4932 GIVSAVALSDAD
+4932 GIVSAIALSDED
-4944 APAPVAAE
+4944 VPAPVAAE
-4952 RLVVGALHLVQTAA
+4952 RLVVGALHLVQAAA
-4966 LAGEPP
+4966 LAGEPA
-4972 VWLLTRHGQRVDPAD
+4972 VWLLTRHGQRVVPSD
-4987 RVAPQQSTLWGF
+4987 RVAPQQAALWGF
-4999 ARGAQLEH
+4999 ARGAQLEY
-5007 REMGCRV
+5007 REIGCRV
-5014 IDLDHAVDAG
+5014 IDLDQFTGAG
-5024 AVVDALV
+5024 VVVDTLV
-5031 TPAAP
+5031 TPSAP
-5036 RQLALRRGRR
+5036 RQLALRGGAR
-5046 RVPRLVPLTGVPGE
+5046 RVPRLVPLTSVPSD
-5060 PTAVS
+5060 PTAAS
-5065 GAARTVLITGGL
+5065 GAAGTVLITGGL
-5077 GGVGLRLARW
+5077 GGVGLRLAGW
-5087 FVDRGWRD
+5087 FVERGWRD

-5119 ARIEVRSLDVA
+5119 ARIEVRPLDVA

-5135 AATLDWIDRELPPLA
+5135 AATLDWIDRELAPLV

-5218 ANAFLDGLAE
+5218 ANAFLDGVAE
-5228 SRGAAGSP
+5228 SRDASGSP

-5266 YGLLRPEQ
+5266 YGLLRPED

-5296 GAPDADVPDV
+5296 GVPDADVPDV
-5306 LLDSVAHAVENI
+5306 LLDSVAHAAEKV
-5318 STTGDSGDLAA
+5318 STTDDSGDLAA

-5386 PRAVVGL
+5386 PCAVVGL
-5393 MVRLSSVATPSV
+5393 LVRLSSVATPSV

-5419 AARTPAPTL
+5419 AARTPAPTRN
-5428 HAENAVGANTPTSNG
+5428 AENATGVTMPTSNG
-5443 VVRPQATDSARTR
+5443 AVPVWPQGMDSAPTGGTR
-5456 WTDTN
+5456 WT
-5461 GAAAS
+5461 GA
-5466 ADRSPAHNGQP
+5466 
-5477 MTPYESADSSATSS
+5477 
-5491 VPSARQ
+5491 
-5497 QSTPTAH
+5497 
-5504 TRTNGAAASADRSA
+5504 NGAAASADRSA
-5518 AHDRQPVTA
+5518 AHDRQPVTP
-5527 YESADA
+5527 YESADPGATSTVPSARHQRTPAVRTHSTGTNGA
-5533 AATTTVPSVPQQVAR
+5533 AASADRQPVTPHESADPGARTTVPSASQQVAR

-5553 LQAPH
+5553 LETPIAFSN

-5581 DGLDEYWRVLV
+5581 DGLDEYWRVLL

-5599 EIPRDRWDHS
+5599 EIPRHRWDHS

-5655 RLLLQ
+5655 RLFLQ

-5703 EARLGRGT
+5703 ESRLGRGT

-5798 GDGYVASEGVGALV
+5798 GDGYVAGEGVGALV

-5851 QASVIRSA
+5851 QAAVIRSA
-5859 LRVGDV
+5859 LRAGDV
-5865 DPASVSYVEAHGTGT
+5865 DPASVSYIEAHGTGT

-5890 LAKVFGRSGVTEL
+5890 LAKVFGRSGGTEL

-5955 FRIPARPLPWP
+5955 FHIPARPLPWP

-6021 EYVYALDRFLAGQQP
+6021 EYVAALDRFLAGQQP

-6051 GSARAAFVARDIGR
+6051 GSTRAAFVARDIGQ
-6065 LRAAVRAW
+6065 LRASVRAW
-6073 VDDVPGARSCRDA
+6073 VDDVPGARSCREA

-6098 ADIDWATVRDP
+6098 ADIDWSTVRDP

-6132 AGAQPVA
+6132 TPGAQLVA
-6139 GPSAPRSEVTS
+6139 GPGQPSASSSQVASLT
-6150 RPQPPTA
+6150 QPPTTPA
-6157 TGPSPQHTLNGT
+6157 PSPAAQPALNGSAT
-6169 RSRTEQSVPHSAS
+6169 PTGESGSESAS
-6182 AQWPVPDSQLP
+6182 AQWPTPDSRLSA
-6193 VGGFETEAGSPESTQ
+6193 GGIETEAGSLESAEAMDPTP
-6208 ALRLAAPQRLA
+6208 ATTRRLAAPQRLL
-6219 VPVWREAPLPGGD
+6219 VPLWREAPLPGGD

-6238 LLVYDAR
+6238 LLVYDTR
-6245 TPQHLVDALETAA
+6245 TPRHLAEALEVAA
-6258 GDPGRLVRLSAAPG
+6258 GDPGRLVRLSQAPG
-6272 ELHRDGFEAGAALG
+6272 DLHRDDFETGAALG
-6286 RSLAA
+6286 RAIAA

-6296 DCVIDVC
+6296 ECVIDLC

-6322 YQGVIEARAGSLTL
+6322 YQGVIEGRAGSLTL

-6375 ADERGAVCADPER
+6375 ADERALVCADPGR
-6388 LLTILG
+6388 VLTILG
-6394 AECAASED
+6394 AECTATED

-6415 AVELTDATAHDGL
+6415 AVELTDTTARDGL
-6428 VVDPDRTYV
+6428 VVDPSRTYV

-6476 RVAAGTGPEA
+6476 RVAAGSGPEA
-6486 EKVRRLVRLRD
+6486 QKVRRLVRLRD

-6508 LTDEAG
+6508 LTDEGA
-6514 LSGFFDRVRGEL
+6514 LSGFFGQVRSEL

-6612 AQHALGRPWF
+6612 AQHAQGRPWF

-6642 YRATGLPALSAAE
+6642 YRATGLPTLSAAE

-6661 AALGTPAPVVLPYY
+6661 AALGTSAPVVLPYH
-6675 GVALRLSTRRSRPA
+6675 GAALSLSTRKSRPA
-6689 EADTAPAAQPTTAK
+6689 EAATAPSAQPTTAN

-6783 FVPEAPPEPPADP
+6783 FAPEAPPEPSADP
-6796 HWAPADRPRTP
+6796 QPAQADRPRTP
-6807 ETGPARPN
+6807 ETGAARPG

-6824 RGRAAEPI
+6824 GGRAAEPI

-6879 GPGLTNSKWGGFV
+6879 GPGLTNSKWGGFI

-7012 EVDAALAGGVEVLLD
+7012 EVDAALTGGVEVLLD
-7027 EMPFVTL
+7027 EMLFVTL
-7034 SAAGVLSPHGR
+7034 SAAGVLSPNGR

-7229 AAGVSSFGFGGTNAH
+7229 AAGISSFGFGGTNAH
-7244 LVVEQAPDGHR
+7244 LVVEQAPDGYR

-7291 ISAPAPS
+7291 ISTPAPS

>member
-1 MSDDGYDLR
+1 MWVAAQMSDDGYDLR

-32 AIVGMGCRFPGG
+32 AIVGIGCRFPGG
-44 AESPQRYWDLLT
+44 AQTPRQYWELLS

-61 IVDAPESRWPV
+61 IVEAPQSRWAV

-90 IDAMDAE
+90 IDAIDAE
-97 FFGIAPREAASMD
+97 FLGIAPREAASMD
-110 PQQRLIL
+110 PQQRLAL
-117 EVAWAAMEDAA
+117 EVAWEAMEDAA
-128 LVPGGS
+128 LAPDTP

-205 ACRSLRSGEC
+205 ACRSLRAGEC
-215 DVALAGGVN
+215 EVALAGGVN

-240 LSPDGRCRPFDAR
+240 LSPDGHCRPFDAR
-253 ANGYVRGEGAGVV
+253 ANGYVRGEGAGIV

-279 EIRALVRGSSVNH
+279 AIRALIRGSSVNH

-305 AQRELLRAA
+305 AQRELLRDA
-314 LADAGCAADRIGYV
+314 LTDAGCAADEIGYV
-328 ETHGT
+328 EAHGT

-351 APRADGSACLL
+351 APRADGSECLL

-370 HLEAAAGVAG
+370 HLEAAAGIAG

-387 LQHERIPRQHDFAT
+387 LEHERILPQRDFAT
-401 MNPKIKLDGT
+401 MNPKITLDGT
-411 ALAVPTGHLA
+411 ALALPTRDVI
-421 WPRTRQPRLA
+421 WPRTQRTRLA

-450 PEPAARADPN
+450 PAPQPRADPE
-460 GPVLLAIS
+460 GPALLALS
-468 ARTRSALETLA
+468 ARTPSALDILSR
-479 VRYAEQLSRQEVPL
+479 RYAEQLQRPEVPL
-493 ADVAATA
+493 ADAAATA

-506 FAHRRA
+506 FVHRRA
-512 VVAGTAEEAARELVA
+512 VVARTAEEAARRLAEP
-527 SPGRTIE
+527 SPRSTAPI
-534 PEPGEPRVAMLFTG
+534 PGKPRIAMLFTG
-548 QGTQYAGMGAALDGK
+548 QGAQYAGMGAALDRR

-574 DELLGALPGGM
+574 DESLGPLPGGI
-585 RLRSVLFAADD
+585 RLRSLLFEA
-596 NVLARTEYA
+596 NEESLIRTEYA

-610 ALEWACAQLWSA
+610 AIEWACTELWAA
-622 FGVRPDVV
+622 FGIRPDVV

-636 ELVAATVAGVFDLDT
+636 ELVAATVAGVFDLDA

-659 GRLMQAVA
+659 GRLMQAVP

-675 FAAPVEFEDLLDE
+675 FAAPEEFGTLWEE

-710 DGVGRV
+710 GAVEQV
-716 LRAAEE
+716 MRAADQ
-722 RSIRAVRLPGTTA
+722 RSIRTVRLPGTTA

-744 LDDFETTV
+744 LADFQARVAELVPAPRV
-752 AALAPV
+752 AA
-758 PRAAT
+758 
-763 IPLISNVTGAPVDG
+763 IPLVSNVTGERLEG
-777 PMDAAYWRAHARG
+777 PADAAYWRAHARG

-803 SGVDVYL
+803 LGVDAYL
-810 EVGPHPVLLDFG
+810 EVGPHPVLLEFG
-822 RHTDPDALW
+822 RHADPDGLW
-831 VPSMRRTSTDDEVL
+831 LPSMRRTAADDEVL
-845 LTGLGE
+845 LTGLGA
-851 LYRAGA
+851 LYCAGA
-857 EINWAEVFPADARR
+857 EIEWTSVVPPDARR

-884 VSVPIG
+884 VTVPIAG
-890 SASSSTGYLAEHR
+890 TSARTGYLAEHR
-903 FRDRAVVPAAELA
+903 FQDRAVVPAAELA

-924 GAGHELID
+924 GADDELID

-938 VPLEELTEP
+938 VPLEELAAP
-947 LVTDAGDRTEVR
+947 HVSVAGDRTEVR
-959 FHVENGSVPAVSAAV
+959 FHVDNGSVTAVSAAV
-974 RTASTRPRDAGELAA
+974 RAAADGTRDPGELSA
-989 ARRVMSTED
+989 ARLAPTTEW

-1006 CADAGLTFG
+1006 CADGGLTFG
-1015 PRFRWITRLWSGER
+1015 PRFRWLSRLQLGEGSV
-1029 AMLAELRR
+1029 LAELKR
-1037 PSELADEP
+1037 PAELADEP
-1045 DAWLPCLLDAAIQ
+1045 DALLPCLLDAAVQ

-1063 VSGNGDAARLPVG
+1063 VSRDSDTARLPIG
-1076 IGRLRLSGQDAGET
+1076 IGRLRLSSVNAGTT
-1090 AWVLA
+1090 AWALA
-1095 ERTDRTVRLTIFDTT
+1095 ERTGRTVRISVFDTA
-1110 GTVVCDIDNV
+1110 GAVVCDIEDV
-1120 WFAESGSSGQ
+1120 WFAESGTAGQ
-1130 SQDRYRMSG
+1130 SQDRDRMSG
-1139 LTHRPV
+1139 LTHRSL
-1145 WEPAVGSPTGR
+1145 WEPAGVSPSGR
-1156 ANAAAL
+1156 GPAAVL
-1162 VIGVGHQAERLAAAL
+1162 VIGVWQQADRLAAAL
-1177 RAAGA
+1177 RAAGT
-1182 DAVAVERAADP
+1182 DAVAVERTTDSAR
-1193 AVWPGDE
+1193 WPGDE
-1200 RAVIYLADAEAD
+1200 RAVIYLSDVEAD
-1212 DSAETAR
+1212 DTAEAAR
-1219 VETRFALAVVQHM
+1219 VETRFALNVVQRM
-1232 VRTVSDAPLCVVTMG
+1232 ARAVTDAPLYLVTLG
-1247 ASAALPGE
+1247 ATGALSGE

-1286 GDARCDDHRLVDE
+1286 DGARCDDHRLVSE
-1299 IRSAAEESVIALRG
+1299 IRSDAADLAVALRG
-1313 RHRYTMRMR
+1313 RHRYTMRMQR
-1322 PSDEAGA
+1322 SDELGA
-1329 PAELDRDGAYLITGG
+1329 LPQLDRGGAYLITGG
-1344 RGALGST
+1344 RGALGLT
-1351 AARTLAEAGAGTI
+1351 AARTLAQAGAGMV
-1364 VLAGRSGPTPR
+1364 VLAGRSAPGPE
-1375 DEREIARIAAL
+1375 DEQEMARIAAS
-1386 GARVETVVV
+1386 GADVETAMV
-1395 DVEDRNAVKDLIGRF
+1395 DVEDREALSRLLARF
-1410 GAELPRLAGI
+1410 GHELPRLAGV

-1430 LLFEQTA
+1430 LLIEQTP
-1437 GHIDRV
+1437 GRIDRV
-1443 FGGKVAGAWHLHELT
+1443 FAGKVGGAWHLHELT
-1458 AGRPLDLFVLFS
+1458 AGRSLDLFVLFS
-1470 SVSALV
+1470 SVSAVV

-1486 ANAYLDALA
+1486 ANAYLDGLA

-1500 RGLPAVSIA
+1500 QGLPAVSIA
-1509 WGPWAGTGMAEGLSD
+1509 WGPWSGTGMAAGLSD
-1524 AARRAWVRH
+1524 TARRAWARH
-1533 GVGELDA
+1533 GVAELAA
-1540 EDGAR
+1540 EDGVR

-1558 VFPAVT
+1558 VFPILTDVPAEQ
-1564 EATAEGDSVEG
+1564 EAINQGDSQNGRTSRE
-1575 QQPGDP
+1575 PG
-1581 AELLE
+1581 ELLD
-1586 LVRTHAAT
+1586 LVRTHAMT
-1594 ALGRAAAVPD
+1594 ALGRTTAVSD

-1626 AELGV
+1626 ADLGV

-1651 ARLGA
+1651 ARLDA
-1656 TPAPGR
+1656 KSAPGR
-1662 AATKQAD
+1662 TGRAQAAQRPTT
-1669 KRSTPRVSEQLT
+1669 RTSEQLT
-1681 SPVYPT
+1681 PPIYPP
-1687 ELSVTPTTPNV
+1687 ELPVTPSTPNV
-1698 SQLTSRESDA
+1698 AQLTVAETGA

-1714 DAIAIVGM
+1714 DAIAIIGM

-1735 LWRVLATETDAVTE
+1735 LWHLLTTETDAVTE
-1749 VPPHR
+1749 VPAQR
-1754 WDVDAFYDPNPDA
+1754 WDVNAVFDPDPDA
-1767 DGKTYTRWGGFVD
+1767 EGKTYTRWGGFVD
-1780 GVEDFDAGFFD
+1780 GVEEFDAGFFD
-1791 ISVGEAR
+1791 ISIGEAR

-1804 RLLLETAWEA
+1804 RLLLETSWEA

-1834 GVMSNDYAERMA
+1834 GLMSNDYAERMA
-1846 RADVAPDAWFG
+1846 RAGVAPDAWFG

-1873 GAQGPSLTIDTAC
+1873 GVNGPSLTIDTAC

-1894 TAVRS
+1894 AAVRS

-1926 RARGLAADGRCKSF
+1926 RARGLATDGRCKTF
-1940 DARADGVVWSDGAGM
+1940 DARADGVVWSDGAGV

-1963 ARRDGDRILGL
+1963 AQRDGDRVLGL

-2000 IRAALADAAVEAQDI
+2000 IRAALADASVEAGDI
-2015 DYVETHGTG
+2015 EYIEAHGTG

-2033 NALAAALGQGRTETT
+2033 HALASVLGENRTEAA

-2091 GNPHIDWDSVAIRV
+2091 GNPHIDWDSIAVRV

-2135 VIEEPPQASEAESPD
+2135 VIEEAPQVSENGAVADS
-2150 DAGPH
+2150 GPY

-2163 ADALRELAGRYRDLL
+2163 AEALRALAARYRDLL
-2178 VARPETALV
+2178 AAHPETALLDV
-2187 DLCAGAAVGRTHFG
+2187 CASAAVGRTHFG
-2201 ERVGICFD
+2201 ERVAIGFD

-2218 ENIASGVTATNSVV
+2218 EDVASGATASGSVV
-2232 EVSSGSIDLA
+2232 EVTSGSVELG
-2242 RRYVAGAEIDWA
+2242 RRYAAGDEIDWA
-2254 AVYSDRRW
+2254 TEYSGRRW
-2262 RHVDLPTYPFQRK
+2262 RRVDLPTYPFQRK
-2275 RHWLDLTP
+2275 RHWLELEP
-2283 RPDDARSSRTLRITA
+2283 RSEDTGSSHTVRLA
-2298 EMFAGHRLRGVPT
+2298 PEMFGGHRLRGVPT
-2311 APAAWLCTQLNEIAT
+2311 VPAAWLCVRLNEIAA
-2326 RLPGTWEVKG
+2326 RLPGQWEVAG
-2336 LRLITPLEVTA
+2336 LRMIKPLEVTA
-2347 EAAVRAVVE
+2347 EAVVRVVLQP
-2356 SGPDGH
+2356 GTDGY
-2362 DVRFVRADDAEA
+2362 DVRFVGPGDARTSFATANLIAAADDSVE
-2374 VCAQATLVPAQAVAM
+2374 
-2389 PSQAA
+2389 SHDG
-2394 VTAES
+2394 VTS
-2399 EARMWPAYYDA
+2399 DSDTRVWPAYYDTVA
-2410 LARLGLDLGPDYR
+2410 GLGLELGPDYR
-2423 CGLEFRPISDTEAE
+2423 CAFDFRRISDTESE
-2437 AVFRLPGDATA
+2437 SVFGLPGNGAPV
-2448 LDPVLLDAC
+2448 LDPIVLDAC
-2457 LHSIVVTATGGGKL
+2457 LHSIVVTADGGEGM
-2471 FLPSEIER
+2471 FLPSEIGR
-2479 VRFFGNPTAG
+2479 ARFFGGPELAETS
-2489 EATVRCRVR
+2489 VHCRVR
-2498 VTERGTR
+2498 VTERSAR
-2505 VIVGDATLY
+2505 VIVGDATLH
-2514 SESGRPLAGMQGV
+2514 SASGRPLAALRGV
-2527 SLLAA
+2527 SLLSAKPDAVSKAVAA
-2532 NFDVAPKPAISEA
+2532 DS
-2545 NTSGV
+2545 SRLG
-2550 ARLLHHVEWVP
+2550 RLLHHLEWVP
-2561 AEGGVRREPAGRW
+2561 VESGASAREQPAGRW
-2574 LIVGEGPVG
+2574 LIFGDGPVG
-2583 DAVAAGLA
+2583 AAVAAGLG
-2591 ARGAE
+2591 ARGME
-2596 LVVVRP
+2596 TVFVRP
-2602 EDGPAAEL
+2602 EDEHAADTV
-2610 FSSADAAQRFR
+2610 SSATPRPFH
-2621 GIVFACTAASARVR
+2621 GVVFAWTSASAQTR

-2646 DSATHRPDALWL
+2646 DSGAHRPAALWL
-2658 LTANAQRATPADR
+2658 LTVNAQRVAPGDR
-2671 PDPDQALLWGFGRTL
+2671 PDPDQALVWGFGRTL
-2686 ATEHPEFGT
+2686 ATEHPEFGC
-2695 RLLDLPAAAGVEGA
+2695 RLLDLPAGSSVDSAPIVD
-2709 QIAEGLLSDRTARE
+2709 GLLGGRAGE
-2723 FALRDGRWLTA
+2723 FAIRDGRWLTA
-2734 RLADGLASADEYRLV
+2734 RLADGLAPADDYRLV
-2749 AHRSGDFERM
+2749 ADRSGDFDRM
-2759 RLEPTVRR
+2759 RLASAPRR
-2767 PPAAGQVEITV
+2767 APASDEVEIAV
-2778 AATGINA
+2778 AATGLNA
-2785 DDLWVAS
+2785 HDLWVAS
-2792 GIHPDG
+2792 GIHPEG
-2798 AGSLG
+2798 VLPLG
-2803 SECAGRISAVGAGVE
+2803 SECAGRITAVGAGVE
-2818 QFTVGD
+2818 GLVVGD
-2824 RVVALAAD
+2824 RVVALATNG
-2832 SFAHHVTV
+2832 FARHVTV
-2840 EQGMVALLPD
+2840 NEGMVGRLPD
-2850 DLSYA
+2850 HLSFA
-2855 DGATVPHAFT
+2855 EGATVPHSFT
-2865 AAWSALFDVGGLRAG
+2865 AAWHALFDLGELRAG
-2880 DRVLVHGRAD
+2880 DRVLVNASAD
-2890 GIGMAAVQLAAHA
+2890 GIGMAAVQLAAHV
-2903 GAQVYTTAA
+2903 GARVLATAA
-2912 LCRWARDAGLPVT
+2912 LCRWAESVGLPVT
-2925 QIQTWRGHDLGD
+2925 RIDTWRGDEVGE
-2937 RIRAAT
+2937 RVRAAT
-2943 AGHGLDVVVQ
+2943 AGRGVDVVVDGL
-2953 TSGDGFAAQA
+2953 GDGFAAHA
-2963 AGILHAGGRL
+2963 PEILCAGGRF
-2973 VEVIDPVQNG
+2973 VKVIDPVQTG
-2983 TGHRLGEVDHRIF
+2983 TVHRRDDVDHRSF
-2996 DPSALAPSRLGA
+2996 DPAAVGPRRLGA
-3008 ILRSVMALFEQ
+3008 ILRDVMDLFDQ
-3019 RALTALPHAA
+3019 RALTALPHAVH
-3029 YGIDRAAEAFRA
+3029 GIDRAAEAFRA
-3041 MSQRDHPGRVVL
+3041 MSQRNHPGRVVL
-3053 LGEDTAVT
+3053 LARDSPAARG
-3061 ASRDRLP
+3061 DRLP

-3080 LGAEA
+3080 LGAAA

-3095 HLVLVGRRAPDSA
+3095 HVVLVGRRAPDAA
-3108 GERLLASLRAT
+3108 GERLLDSLRAV
-3119 GARVT
+3119 GVGVT
-3124 ARQADVGDRAAVA
+3124 ARQADVSERAAVA
-3137 ALLQGIAESG
+3137 ALLRGIAESEF
-3147 LPPLRGVIHC
+3147 PPLRGVIHC

-3164 VVSEQTWSRFETVLG
+3164 VVTEQTWSRFETVLG
-3179 PKYLAARHLDEL
+3179 PKYHAARHLDEL
-3191 TRDQPLELF
+3191 TRDQRLELF

-3206 AGVLGTPGQANYAA
+3206 AGLLGTPGQANYAA

-3248 DVGMAADRPDVT
+3248 DVGMAADRSDVT
-3260 ARLVRRGLPPLHVRD
+3260 TRLVRRGLPPLYQAD
-3275 AAAALEHLLQHDCAA
+3275 AAAALEHLLRHDSTA
-3290 PGVFEFV
+3290 PSVFEFV
-3297 PERWYAQRTPQVAP
+3297 PERWYAHRAPHVATAAPLRT
-3311 SPSRPETTAASR
+3311 RPETTRASAPPVA
-3323 TRQTSDDL
+3323 SNDI
-3331 AAWEALVQ
+3331 APMEALVQ

-3351 LDPDLPLHDTGVDSL
+3351 LDPDAPLHDTGVDSL
-3366 TGMELRAALAAEAGM
+3366 TGMELRAALATEVGM

-3392 TVREMARFLHRKG
+3392 TVRDIARFLHRKSAL
-3405 ASAPH
+3405 ASTGGEHDTADSMPPAAPTPH
-3410 GAVSGIADDA
+3410 SAIPPTPQPLAA
-3420 PSRTAVTSASAAD
+3420 PTTHSPVAPTPQPSVTPTTHSAVTSAHRLSVPRPREQPAEGNISAEREPGSD
-3433 VVSFAAAAPSVATDM
+3433 Q
-3448 PLVAADAPFLAAG
+3448 
-3461 MSTAAAD
+3461 
-3468 VPFVA
+3468 
-3473 TGTSAVAAD
+3473 
-3482 VPAVA
+3482 
-3487 TDVFAV
+3487 
-3493 AADVPSV
+3493 
-3500 ATDVF
+3500 
-3505 AVAADVPSVS
+3505 
-3515 ADVPAV
+3515 
-3521 PTEAPAVPADVPS
+3521 PT
-3534 VAPAPRSPQLPVAAP
+3534 
-3549 PEQTARRT
+3549 
-3557 VPADIN
+3557 
-3563 SESDRPDDDPIV
+3563 DDPIV

-3585 GVRTPEDFWELLW
+3585 GVRTPEDFWDLLW
-3598 QGRDAITEVPP
+3598 HGRDAITEVPP

-3614 DAYYDPDP
+3614 DAYYDPDQ
-3622 AALGAMYTRWGG
+3622 AALGTMYTRWGG
-3634 FVDGADEF
+3634 FVDRADEF

-3681 LVGSRTGVFVGLCFS
+3681 LAGSRTGVFVGLCFS
-3696 EYPATPTRAADP
+3696 EYPATPTRAAKP

-3750 ALQAAADG
+3750 ALQAASDG

-3800 AGANGYV
+3800 ADANGYV

-3816 LTRLSR
+3816 LTRLSQ
-3822 ARRNGDQVLA
+3822 ARRNGDRVLA
-3832 IVRGVAVNHDGRSN
+3832 VVRGVAVNHDGRSN

-3861 DALQRAGLRPDA
+3861 DALERAGVRPGA

-3898 YGAGRTAPLLIG
+3898 YGAGRTQPLLIG
-3910 SVKTNIGHT
+3910 SVKTNIGHA

-3934 LQHRRIPPSLHFHT
+3934 LQHHRIPPSLHFHT

-3956 AMPVEVVGEAR
+3956 ALPLEVVREAR

-3979 ISSFGMSGTN
+3979 VSSFGMSGTN
-3989 AHVILTPGDPAPAPR
+3989 AHVVLAQGDPAQASRP
-4004 TEPPAAQ
+4004 ESPAAE
-4011 VLVLSARDE
+4011 VFVLSARDE
-4020 IALADLAGRWADEM
+4020 TALADSAQRWADEID
-4034 NSAQGSLGD
+4034 SAGELFGE
-4043 LAYTAATART
+4043 LAYTAATGRT

-4063 DTSAAAA
+4063 ETGDAAA
-4070 RELRAPRAI
+4070 RELRNRSNLI
-4079 RGRVERTARPKVALL
+4079 RGRVERTARAKVALL

-4121 RCDAVLGPIA
+4121 RCDTVLGPIA

-4148 LRRTV
+4148 LRSTL

-4170 RAWGIIPA
+4170 RAWGITPA
-4178 AVLGHSVGEFVAAC
+4178 AVLGHSVGEYVAAC
-4192 AAGAMSVEDAV
+4192 AAGAMTMEDALG
-4203 RLVAVRG
+4203 LVAARG

-4221 MMAVD
+4221 MVAVD
-4226 AAAEQVSP
+4226 APAEQVSP
-4234 LVARFEPAVAIA
+4234 LVARHDPAVSIA

-4262 LDLLREQLSADGIRS
+4262 LGLLREELSAGGIRT
-4277 ADLTVSHAFH
+4277 AELAVSHAFH

-4297 LAAAASRATMTDP
+4297 LAATAAGARMTDP
-4310 AIPLFSNVTGAP
+4310 AIPLVSNLTGAP
-4322 LRPGEFGPQYV
+4322 LRAGELTPEYW
-4333 ARHARQPVRFAQGL
+4333 ARHARQPVRFAQGMQ
-4347 RAMAEFG
+4347 AMAELG
-4354 IDRFLEIGPHPTL
+4354 IGDFLEIGPQPTL
-4367 SALGGR
+4367 SALGER
-4373 ALGDSAR
+4373 TLGGSAR
-4380 FVASLRRG
+4380 FAASLRRG

-4399 GHLYVAGVPVDW
+4399 GQLFVAGVPVDW

-4417 HGRRHVLAP
+4417 RDRRRVLAP

-4431 RQRYWVASRSEAALA
+4431 RQRYWIDSRPETAASTPPGHSGPRSDLAERAGGALA
-4446 VPSGTAARYPDFP
+4446 ERDTTPVRFAGRSSRPDNAPVPTPTRQEHRSGHPNSRTAAP
-4459 RRSNGAF
+4459 
-4466 DSRAASMPGAA
+4466 
-4477 FTPAAVSPALPHP
+4477 
-4490 QADAARSTVSMPSGD
+4490 
-4505 PLPNLGA
+4505 
-4512 VPAPGDVE
+4512 
-4520 AATYPGLPVHG
+4520 
-4531 GNGTADRPATRDS
+4531 
-4544 GYPPAAVSRAAG
+4544 
-4556 ERSPALLPAAGEGQ
+4556 
-4570 APERPLN
+4570 
-4577 SVSRDGKSCF
+4577 F
-4587 DLTLQ
+4587 DLVLG
-4592 PDSPR
+4592 PESPG
-4597 YLADHVVN
+4597 YLADHVVDR
-4605 GAVVVPGAWF
+4605 AVVVPGAWF
-4615 VATIADLARG
+4615 VATIADAARE
-4625 LVAGDVVA
+4625 LVAGDLVA
-4633 IDDLVITNGLPLS
+4633 IDDLVIARGLTLS
-4646 GPQSVRI
+4646 GPQ
-4653 VFEPATDGLAVRVET
+4653 PVRVNVEPT
-4668 ETMGVHARAH
+4668 GDGWAVQVSTDDSGTHARAH
-4678 VRSGRRQVP
+4678 VHTGTRRMP
-4687 DGSGVVEILDRCP
+4687 GGPGLAEILGDCP
-4700 EHLAAAEFYQRLARA
+4700 EHLAAANFYDLLARA

-4720 PAFRRVVG
+4720 PAFRRVTGV
-4728 LRLGRHEALATLSD
+4728 RFGRGEALVTLSD
-4742 PETDAAGVH
+4742 PDIDSGVGMVH
-4751 PALLDAAFQAT
+4751 PVVLDAAFQAT
-4762 YAAMSSQGDEQ
+4762 YAAMSPRAEEQ
-4773 TWVPFAVDQVL
+4773 TWVPFAIDQAL
-4784 VSAAVGTVRFG
+4784 VSVAAGTVRFG
-4795 HVRVLEQTP
+4795 HVRVVEQTP

-4813 LDEEGSPVL
+4813 LDEEGRPVL

-4829 IPAPTP
+4829 MPTP
-4835 QSSAPEPVA
+4835 TPNAGGQPSRVPHDRTVTDA
-4844 DTYRVDWRETAPAA
+4844 YRIDWQETGTAL

-4870 APGSLADDLAGA
+4870 ARGDFTEGLADVLRSRGA
-4882 LRARGGEC
+4882 EC
-4890 VLARPGAGFTFRAED
+4890 VLARPGNGFAFRAD
-4905 EFEIDLGVP
+4905 NEFEVDLRAP

-4922 AVDDGRAPLR
+4922 AVSDGRTPLR
-4932 GIVSAVALSDAD
+4932 GIVSALALSADD

-4952 RLVVGALHLVQTAA
+4952 RLVVGALHLVQAAA
-4966 LAGEPP
+4966 LAGEPS
-4972 VWLLTRHGQRVDPAD
+4972 VWLLTRRGQRVDPTD
-4987 RVAPQQSTLWGF
+4987 QVAPEQSALWGF
-4999 ARGAQLEH
+4999 ARSAQLEH
-5007 REMGCRV
+5007 RAIGCRIV
-5014 IDLDHAVDAG
+5014 DLDRLDDTRS
-5024 AVVDALV
+5024 VVDALV
-5031 TPAAP
+5031 TPQAP

-5046 RVPRLVPLTGVPGE
+5046 RVPRLVPLEVTRGE
-5060 PTAVS
+5060 SPVAS
-5065 GAARTVLITGGL
+5065 AAGRTVLITGGL

-5087 FVDRGWRD
+5087 FVDQGWPEL
-5095 VVLAGRSAPD
+5095 VLAGRSAPD

-5119 ARIEVRSLDVA
+5119 ARIVVRSLDAA
-5130 DRTAV
+5130 DRDAV

-5156 GVLDDGVIAEQTAA
+5156 GVLDDGVVAEQTAT

-5205 AVVGLPGQAGYAA
+5205 AVVGLPGQSSYAA
-5218 ANAFLDGLAE
+5218 ANAFLDGVAD
-5228 SRGAAGSP
+5228 SRSAAGSP

-5251 ERLSSDAVRRLTRRG
+5251 ERLGSGAVQRLARRG
-5266 YGLLRPEQ
+5266 YGMLRPEQ
-5274 AFDTLDRLIGTATAA
+5274 ALDALAHLLGSVLPAA
-5289 VTTMPLT
+5289 VTVMPLARPEA
-5296 GAPDADVPDV
+5296 GGADVPDV
-5306 LLDSVAHAVENI
+5306 LRDSVAPTVAEVDNA
-5318 STTGDSGDLAA
+5318 SAA
-5329 RMEALVRRCLGL
+5329 SDPTAETEALVRRCLGL
-5341 APDAD
+5341 APGDD

-5367 LSRSSGHRLPAT
+5367 LSRRSGHRLPAT

-5393 MVRLSSVATPSV
+5393 LVRLGSAAEPFV
-5405 PPSIDNDGDSSDPT
+5405 PPSIESHGDSSDRT
-5419 AARTPAPTL
+5419 AARTPAPTR
-5428 HAENAVGANTPTSNG
+5428 HNADAPTTPNGDARPQTADNGFAARTNQLGTNGRSFADDRQLTHQPLDQRAAADSFATPTA
-5443 VVRPQATDSARTR
+5443 VDP
-5456 WTDTN
+5456 
-5461 GAAAS
+5461 AAAS
-5466 ADRSPAHNGQP
+5466 DAGYD
-5477 MTPYESADSSATSS
+5477 T
-5491 VPSARQ
+5491 
-5497 QSTPTAH
+5497 
-5504 TRTNGAAASADRSA
+5504 GA
-5518 AHDRQPVTA
+5518 V
-5527 YESADA
+5527 
-5533 AATTTVPSVPQQVAR
+5533 
-5548 GAAAD
+5548 
-5553 LQAPH
+5553 
-5558 ADRHTDTAGDIAIVG
+5558 GDIAIVG

-5581 DGLDEYWRVLV
+5581 DGLDAYWQVLV

-5599 EIPRDRWDHS
+5599 EIPPQRWDHA

-5620 TAYTKWGGFLDD
+5620 TSYTKWGGFLDD

-5655 RLLLQ
+5655 RLFLQ
-5660 TAWAALEDSGHSR
+5660 TAWAALEDAGHSR

-5703 EARLGRGT
+5703 ESRLGRGT

-5798 GDGYVASEGVGALV
+5798 GDGYVASEGVGAVV

-5851 QASVIRSA
+5851 QAAVIRSA
-5859 LRVGDV
+5859 LRAGGV
-5865 DPASVSYVEAHGTGT
+5865 DPASVSYIEAHGTGT

-5890 LAKVFGRSGVTEL
+5890 LSKVFGGSGVSEL

-5918 AGVAALTKV
+5918 AGVAAMTKV
-5927 LLQLRHGTIVPS
+5927 LLQLRHRTIVPS
-5939 LHATPPNPN
+5939 LHATPANPN

-5955 FRIPARPLPWP
+5955 FRIPAEPLPWP

-5997 RRPETRFSGGQVVP
+5997 RRPPTRFGGGQVVP

-6016 GERLA
+6016 RERLA
-6021 EYVYALDRFLAGQQP
+6021 EYVTSLDRFLAAQQP

-6041 AFTMQVGRQA
+6041 AYTMQVGRQA
-6051 GSARAAFVARDIGR
+6051 GSARAAFVARDIDQ

-6073 VDDVPGARSCRDA
+6073 VDDAPGARSCRDA
-6086 AEDSRIARWLGG
+6086 GEDSRIARWLDGG
-6098 ADIDWATVRDP
+6098 DIDWATVRDP

-6132 AGAQPVA
+6132 APVP
-6139 GPSAPRSEVTS
+6139 GSAS
-6150 RPQPPTA
+6150 A
-6157 TGPSPQHTLNGT
+6157 PSPQT
-6169 RSRTEQSVPHSAS
+6169 VPGSDLVTKPTPARQSAS
-6182 AQWPVPDSQLP
+6182 GPDS
-6193 VGGFETEAGSPESTQ
+6193 AGQPAAIAHPAAAER
-6208 ALRLAAPQRLA
+6208 RLL
-6219 VPVWREAPLPGGD
+6219 VPVWREAPLPSGD
-6232 LRSRRA
+6232 LRARRS
-6238 LLVYDAR
+6238 LIVYDAR
-6245 TPQHLVDALETAA
+6245 TPNPLVEALAAAA
-6258 GDPGRLVRLSAAPG
+6258 GDRGRLVRLSDLPG
-6272 ELHRDGFEAGAALG
+6272 DLNRDDFDAGAALG
-6286 RSLAA
+6286 RALAA

-6296 DCVIDVC
+6296 DCVLDVC
-6303 DLVPAP
+6303 DIASAA
-6309 AGRPTGDLGRMGF
+6309 AGRRTGDLRRMGL
-6322 YQGVIEARAGSLTL
+6322 YQGVLEARAGSLAL
-6336 LHVAAGHPG
+6336 VHVVGGHVG
-6345 ADGPES
+6345 AEGPEA
-6351 APLGGLVAALAE
+6351 APLGGLVAALAA

-6375 ADERGAVCADPER
+6375 VAQREAVCADPAR
-6388 LLTILG
+6388 LLAILG
-6394 AECAASED
+6394 GECAAIDD
-6402 SAPRVR
+6402 SCPRVR
-6408 YRGGIRE
+6408 YRDGIRE
-6415 AVELTDATAHDGL
+6415 AVELADAPVRAGL
-6428 VVDPDRTYV
+6428 VVDPARTYV
-6437 VTGGTRGLGAAFAA
+6437 VTGGTRGLGAEFAA

-6462 VLGREPLPPQSEWD
+6462 VLGRDPLPPEPEWD
-6476 RVAAGTGPEA
+6476 RLGAGSGSVA
-6486 EKVRRLVRLRD
+6486 EKVRRLVALRD

-6508 LTDEAG
+6508 LTDETA
-6514 LSGFFDRVRGEL
+6514 LSGFFDRVRREL

-6547 RKTGAAIA
+6547 RKTGPAIA
-6555 TVLAPK
+6555 TVLEPK

-6576 PDFFVLFS
+6576 PEFFVLFS
-6584 SVSAVLPGLS
+6584 SVSAVLPGLA

-6612 AQHALGRPWF
+6612 AQHALGRPYF
-6622 RSINWPSFRDTG
+6622 RSVEWPSFRGAG

-6661 AALGTPAPVVLPYY
+6661 AVLGLPAPVVLPYH
-6675 GVALRLSTRRSRPA
+6675 GAAVDLSTSTGRPA
-6689 EADTAPAAQPTTAK
+6689 PETAAASAARPSAAT
-6703 GSAAAYQELL
+6703 GSAEAYQELL

-6751 QVVEAPFDPA
+6751 QVVGQPFDPA

-6770 ALAGLLTEQFPER
+6770 ELASLLTSQYPER
-6783 FVPEAPPEPPADP
+6783 FAPAPPTDSPADPQRAPGAPPETEQRGKS
-6796 HWAPADRPRTP
+6796 RPT
-6807 ETGPARPN
+6807 

-6832 AVVGIGCRLPGG
+6832 AVIGIGCRLPGG
-6844 DTPDAFWRLL
+6844 DTPEAFWRLL

-6869 DPARFYRPGG
+6869 DPARFYRPTG

-6902 FGVTD
+6902 FAVTD

-6920 LETSVLATSDAGY
+6920 LETSVLATTDAGY
-6933 RREELAGKRVGV
+6933 RRDELAGKRVGV

-6959 VADRHTI
+6959 VPDRHTV

-6979 DYFDWHA
+6979 DFFDWHA

-7006 QALRAG
+7006 QALRSG

-7112 ALEVAGMS
+7112 ALEAAGMS

-7155 QEPCA
+7155 PQPCA

-7205 KFAGSPLQVNREL
+7205 KFTGSPLRVNREL

-7244 LVVEQAPDGHR
+7244 LVIEQAPDGHR

-7272 LPKTVPSPSTE
+7272 LPKTVPSTSTE

-7291 ISAPAPS
+7291 MTPSAPAPS
-7298 FLRVE
+7298 FLRLE

>member
-23 EARPQREPI
+23 EAGPQREPI
-32 AIVGMGCRFPGG
+32 AIVGIGCRFPGG
-44 AESPQRYWDLLT
+44 AESPQQYWELLT

-61 IVDAPESRWPV
+61 IVEAPENRWTV

-97 FFGIAPREAASMD
+97 FLGIAPREAAAMD
-110 PQQRLIL
+110 PQQRLVL
-117 EVAWAAMEDAA
+117 EVAWEAMEDAA
-128 LVPGGS
+128 LVPDGP

-205 ACRSLRSGEC
+205 ACRSLRAGEC

-240 LSPDGRCRPFDAR
+240 LSPDGHCRPFDAR

-279 EIRALVRGSSVNH
+279 AIRAVIRGSSVNH

-305 AQRELLRAA
+305 AQRELLRDA
-314 LADAGCAADRIGYV
+314 LSDAGCAADLVGYV

-342 IEALSQVLG
+342 IEALSKVLG
-351 APRADGSACLL
+351 APRANGSMCLL

-370 HLEAAAGVAG
+370 HLEAAAGIAG

-387 LQHERIPRQHDFAT
+387 LEHERIPRQHDFAT
-401 MNPKIKLDGT
+401 VNPKIALDGT
-411 ALAVPTGHLA
+411 ALAVPTRDVE
-421 WPRTRQPRLA
+421 WPRTDRPRLA

-450 PEPAARADPN
+450 PEPAARTESET
-460 GPVLLAIS
+460 PVLLALS
-468 ARTRSALETLA
+468 SRTAAALDALSH
-479 VRYAEQLSRQEVPL
+479 RYAEHLDRREIPL

-512 VVAGTAEEAARELVA
+512 VVARTAEEAARELAA
-527 SPGRTIE
+527 SAGRSTD
-534 PEPGEPRVAMLFTG
+534 PDSGEPRVAMLFTG
-548 QGTQYAGMGAALDGK
+548 QGAQYSGMGAALDRK

-574 DELLGALPGGM
+574 EELLGPLPGGM
-585 RLRSVLFAADD
+585 GLRSVLFDA
-596 NVLARTEYA
+596 NQELLVRTDYA

-610 ALEWACAQLWSA
+610 AIEWACAELWSS
-622 FGVRPDVV
+622 FGIRPHVV

-636 ELVAATVAGVFDLDT
+636 ELVAATVAGALDLAT

-667 QRGAMAAV
+667 QEGAMAAV
-675 FAAPVEFEDLLDE
+675 FAAPAEFEALLAD
-688 LAASVSVA
+688 LAASLSVA
-696 AVNSPGQFVVSGAV
+696 AINGPGQFVVSGAV
-710 DGVGRV
+710 DAVGQV
-716 LRAAEE
+716 LRAAEQ
-722 RSIRAVRLPGTTA
+722 RSIRTVRLPGTTA
-735 FHSPLLDPM
+735 FHSPLLDPI
-744 LDDFETTV
+744 LDDFQARV
-752 AALAPV
+752 AELVPT
-758 PRAAT
+758 PRAAA
-763 IPLISNVTGAPVDG
+763 IALVSNVTGARIEA

-790 TVRFAEGVRAAAE
+790 TVRFAEAVRSVAE
-803 SGVDVYL
+803 FGVDAYL
-810 EVGPHPVLLDFG
+810 EMGPHPVLLEFG
-822 RHTDPDALW
+822 RRADPDALW
-831 VPSMRRTSTDDEVL
+831 VPSMRRASVDDEVL
-845 LTGLGE
+845 LRGIGD
-851 LYRAGA
+851 LYCAGA
-857 EINWAEVFPADARR
+857 AIDWSAVVPPDARR
-871 RNGLPTYPFERER
+871 RNGLPTYPFERVR
-884 VSVPIG
+884 ITVP
-890 SASSSTGYLAEHR
+890 SADTGYLAEHR
-903 FRDRAVVPAAELA
+903 FRDRAVVPAADLA

-924 GAGHELID
+924 GADDELID

-938 VPLEELTEP
+938 VPLDELSAPQVSVRE
-947 LVTDAGDRTEVR
+947 GRTEVR
-959 FHVENGSVPAVSAAV
+959 FQVDNGNVTAVSAVV
-974 RTASTRPRDAGELAA
+974 RAASNRPRDSGRLSA
-989 ARRVMSTED
+989 ARLTPSTEWETD
-998 DVEDFYRR
+998 DFYRR

-1015 PRFRWITRLWSGER
+1015 PRFRWITRLRLGADSV
-1029 AMLAELRR
+1029 LAELTR
-1037 PSELADEP
+1037 PTELAGEP
-1045 DAWLPCLLDAAIQ
+1045 DAWLPCLLDAAVQ

-1063 VSGNGDAARLPVG
+1063 VTRDDRAAQLPVG
-1076 IGRLRLSGQDAGET
+1076 IGRLRLSGAQADER
-1090 AWVLA
+1090 AWALA
-1095 ERTDRTVRLTIFDTT
+1095 ERTGRTIRITVFDTADT
-1110 GTVVCDIDNV
+1110 AICDIEDV
-1120 WFAESGSSGQ
+1120 WFAESGTAGQ
-1130 SQDRYRMSG
+1130 SQDRDRMSRF
-1139 LTHRPV
+1139 THRPS
-1145 WEPAVGSPTGR
+1145 WEPA
-1156 ANAAAL
+1156 AAASRGQGIAPVL
-1162 VIGVGHQAERLAAAL
+1162 VIGVGRQADRLATAL
-1177 RAAGA
+1177 RATGT
-1182 DAVAVERAADP
+1182 DAVAVERTTDP
-1193 AVWPGDE
+1193 AVWPGDG

-1212 DSAETAR
+1212 DSADAARTET
-1219 VETRFALAVVQHM
+1219 EFALGVVQAM
-1232 VRTVSDAPLCVVTMG
+1232 ARTVAYGPLHLVTVG
-1247 ASAALPGE
+1247 ATGALPGE

-1273 ELPELRCRLIDLP
+1273 ELPELGCRLVDLP
-1286 GDARCDDHRLVDE
+1286 VGAQCDDHRLVDE
-1299 IRSAAEESVIALRG
+1299 IVSEAVDYAVALRG
-1313 RHRYTMRMR
+1313 RQRYTMRLR
-1322 PSDEAGA
+1322 PSEDLEAA
-1329 PAELDRDGAYLITGG
+1329 PRLDRAAAYLITGG
-1344 RGALGST
+1344 RGALGLT
-1351 AARTLAEAGAGTI
+1351 AARILAEAGAGTV
-1364 VLAGRSGPTPR
+1364 VLAGRSAPAPG
-1375 DEREIARIAAL
+1375 DEQEVARIAAL
-1386 GARVETVVV
+1386 GAHVETALV
-1395 DVEDRNAVKDLIGRF
+1395 DVADRDALSRLIGRF
-1410 GAELPRLAGI
+1410 GGELPRLAGV

-1425 VLDDA
+1425 VLDDV
-1430 LLFEQTA
+1430 LLIEQTS
-1437 GHIDRV
+1437 GHLERV
-1443 FGGKVAGAWHLHELT
+1443 FAGKAAGAWHLHELT
-1458 AGRPLDLFVLFS
+1458 AGRALDLFVLFS
-1470 SVSALV
+1470 SVSAVV

-1495 RLRAA
+1495 RLRSAQ
-1500 RGLPAVSIA
+1500 GLPAVSIA
-1509 WGPWAGTGMAEGLSD
+1509 WGPWAGTGMAGGLSD

-1533 GVGELDA
+1533 GVAELA
-1540 EDGAR
+1540 VEDGAR
-1545 ALRSLLSAEGVVA
+1545 ALRSLVAAEGVVA
-1558 VFPAVT
+1558 VFPAVANVSAQQET
-1564 EATAEGDSVEG
+1564 IG
-1575 QQPGDP
+1575 QVDEQDVRDP
-1581 AELLE
+1581 AELRE
-1586 LVRTHAAT
+1586 LVRAHAMT
-1594 ALGRAAAVPD
+1594 TLGRTTAVAD

-1626 AELGV
+1626 ADLGV

-1656 TPAPGR
+1656 KSAPDPR
-1662 AATKQAD
+1662 RTAREQAEQ
-1669 KRSTPRVSEQLT
+1669 RPITRISEQLT
-1681 SPVYPT
+1681 PAVYPA
-1687 ELSVTPTTPNV
+1687 ELPVTPSTPHV
-1698 SQLTSRESDA
+1698 TQLTAGEPSSATE
-1708 AADDYA
+1708 DYA
-1714 DAIAIVGM
+1714 DAIAIIGM
-1722 GCRYPGGVRGPAD
+1722 GCRYPGGVHGPAD
-1735 LWRVLATETDAVTE
+1735 LWHLLTTETDAVTE
-1749 VPPHR
+1749 VPTHR
-1754 WDVDAFYDPNPDA
+1754 WDVEAFFDPDPDA
-1767 DGKTYTRWGGFVD
+1767 EGKTYTRWGGFVE
-1780 GVEDFDAGFFD
+1780 GVEEFDAGFFD

-1804 RLLLETAWEA
+1804 RLLLETSWEA

-1834 GVMSNDYAERMA
+1834 GLMSNDYAERMA
-1846 RADVAPDAWFG
+1846 RADVAPNAWFG
-1857 TGNLSSV
+1857 TGNLASV

-1873 GAQGPSLTIDTAC
+1873 GVNGPSLTIDTAC
-1886 SSSLVTVH
+1886 SSALVTVH

-1940 DARADGVVWSDGAGM
+1940 DARADGVVWSDGAGV

-1963 ARRDGDRILGL
+1963 AQRDGDRVLGL

-2000 IRAALADAAVEAQDI
+2000 IRAALTDAAVEAGDI

-2033 NALAAALGQGRTETT
+2033 NALASVLGEGRTETA

-2075 ESMRHERIPA
+2075 EALRHERIPA

-2091 GNPHIDWDSVAIRV
+2091 GNRHIDWDSVAIRV
-2105 VAEERPWRRSRR
+2105 AAEERPWRRAQR

-2135 VIEEPPQASEAESPD
+2135 VIEEAPQAPEAAPTD
-2150 DAGPH
+2150 DSGPH
-2155 LLVLSAKS
+2155 LLVLSAKN
-2163 ADALRELAGRYRDLL
+2163 ADALRALAARYRDLL
-2178 VARPETALV
+2178 AARPDTALV
-2187 DLCAGAAVGRTHFG
+2187 DLCASAAVGRTHFG
-2201 ERVGICFD
+2201 ERVAIGFD
-2209 TAAQLRAAL
+2209 TGAQLRAAL
-2218 ENIASGVTATNSVV
+2218 EDVATGSTPSGSVV
-2232 EVSSGSIDLA
+2232 GVSSGAAELA
-2242 RRYVAGAEIDWA
+2242 GRYVGGAEIDWA
-2254 AVYSDRRW
+2254 AAYSGRPWRR
-2262 RHVDLPTYPFQRK
+2262 VDLPTYPFQRK
-2275 RHWLDLTP
+2275 RHWLELEPRSGGPVEFTAAQAASAQPPEQEAAEPRTWLT
-2283 RPDDARSSRTLRITA
+2283 SSRTSRLTP

-2311 APAAWLCTQLNEIAT
+2311 VPAAWLCARLNEIAAE
-2326 RLPGTWEVKG
+2326 LPGAWEITG
-2336 LRLITPLEVTA
+2336 LRLVTPLDVTA
-2347 EAAVRAVVE
+2347 ESVVWVMLD
-2356 SGPDGH
+2356 SGSDGY
-2362 DVRFVRADDAEA
+2362 DVRFVGSDDARTTYA
-2374 VCAQATLVPAQAVAM
+2374 HAKLTAAQAAPAQPHEPVG
-2389 PSQAA
+2389 PAA
-2394 VTAES
+2394 E
-2399 EARMWPAYYDA
+2399 RGIWPGYYETV
-2410 LARLGLDLGPDYR
+2410 ARLGLHLGPDYR
-2423 CGLEFRPISDTEAE
+2423 CATEFRRVSDTDAE
-2437 AVFRLPGDATA
+2437 TVFRLPQNPPAT
-2448 LDPVLLDAC
+2448 LDPILLDAC
-2457 LHSIVVTATGGGKL
+2457 LHSIVLTADAAEGL
-2471 FLPSEIER
+2471 FLPSGIDR
-2479 VRFFGNPTAG
+2479 ARFFGSPTVG
-2489 EATVRCRVR
+2489 DTIVRCRVR
-2498 VTERGTR
+2498 VTERGPR

-2514 SESGRPLAGMQGV
+2514 SASGRPHASLHGV
-2527 SLLAA
+2527 SLIAAKSDPEAVAAERESSRLA
-2532 NFDVAPKPAISEA
+2532 
-2545 NTSGV
+2545 G
-2550 ARLLHHVEWVP
+2550 LLHHVEWVSAESAAP
-2561 AEGGVRREPAGRW
+2561 ARENAAGRW
-2574 LIVGEGPVG
+2574 LIFADGPVG
-2583 DAVAAGLA
+2583 DAVASGLV

-2596 LVVVRP
+2596 TLVVRP
-2602 EDGPAAEL
+2602 EDMASPFAATH
-2610 FSSADAAQRFR
+2610 SVH
-2621 GIVFACTAASARVR
+2621 GIVFAWTAVPAQTR
-2635 IEAALRLTRAL
+2635 IEAALELTRAL
-2646 DSATHRPDALWL
+2646 DSAAHRPAALWL
-2658 LTANAQRATPADR
+2658 LTVNAQRVTRADR
-2671 PDPDQALLWGFGRTL
+2671 PDPDQALMWGFGRTL
-2686 ATEHPEFGT
+2686 ATEHPEFGC
-2695 RLLDLPAAAGVEGA
+2695 RLLDVPAELGQDSAPIV
-2709 QIAEGLLSDRTARE
+2709 EGLLGERAAGESAI
-2723 FALRDGRWLTA
+2723 RDGRWLTA
-2734 RLADGLASADEYRLV
+2734 RLADGPAPSDDYRLV
-2749 AHRSGDFERM
+2749 AHRSGDFDRM
-2759 RLEPTVRR
+2759 RWEPGARR
-2767 PPAAGQVEITV
+2767 APGAGEVEIAV
-2778 AATGINA
+2778 AATGLNA
-2785 DDLWVAS
+2785 RDLWVAS
-2792 GIHPDG
+2792 GLHPDG
-2798 AGSLG
+2798 AVPLG
-2803 SECAGRISAVGAGVE
+2803 VECAGRITVVGAGV
-2818 QFTVGD
+2818 QGFAVGD
-2824 RVVALAAD
+2824 RVVALAGD
-2832 SFAHHVTV
+2832 CFSRHVTV
-2840 EQGMVALLPD
+2840 DQAMVAPLPER
-2850 DLSYA
+2850 LA
-2855 DGATVPHAFT
+2855 FAEGATVPYAFT
-2865 AAWSALFDVGGLRAG
+2865 TAWYALFDIGGVRAG
-2880 DRVLVHGRAD
+2880 DRVLVHGSAD
-2890 GIGMAAVQLAAHA
+2890 GVGMAAVQLAAHI
-2903 GAQVYTTAA
+2903 GAQVFATAA
-2912 LCRWARDAGLPVT
+2912 LCRWARNAGLPVT
-2925 QIQTWRGHDLGD
+2925 QIDTWHHEVGEHV
-2937 RIRAAT
+2937 RAAT
-2943 AGHGLDVVVQ
+2943 AGHGMDVVVH
-2953 TSGDGFAAQA
+2953 TLGDDFAAQA
-2963 AGILHAGGRL
+2963 VGILRPDGRL
-2973 VEVIDPVQNG
+2973 VDVVDPVQRQSA
-2983 TGHRLGEVDHRIF
+2983 HRSGEVDHREF
-2996 DPSALAPSRLGA
+2996 DPAAADPRRLGE
-3008 ILRSVMALFEQ
+3008 IVRSVMALFEQ
-3019 RALTALPHAA
+3019 HALDALPHAVH
-3029 YGIDRAAEAFRA
+3029 GIDRAAEAFRA
-3041 MSQRDHPGRVVL
+3041 MSHRNHPGRIVL
-3053 LGEDTAVT
+3053 LGADTLT
-3061 ASRDRLP
+3061 AAGGDRSG

-3080 LGAEA
+3080 LGAAA
-3085 ARWLADRGAR
+3085 ARWLVDRGAR
-3095 HLVLVGRRAPDSA
+3095 HLVLVGRRAPDAA
-3108 GERLLASLRAT
+3108 GAQLLESLRAG

-3124 ARQADVGDRAAVA
+3124 AHQADVGDRASVA
-3137 ALLQGIAESG
+3137 ALLGAIAESG
-3147 LPPLRGVIHC
+3147 FPPLHGVVHC

-3164 VVSEQTWSRFETVLG
+3164 VVTEQTWSRFETVLR
-3179 PKYLAARHLDEL
+3179 PKYQAALHLDEL

-3248 DVGMAADRPDVT
+3248 DVGMAAGRAEVT
-3260 ARLVRRGLPPLHVRD
+3260 ARLTRRGLPPLYEGD
-3275 AAAALEHLLQHDCAA
+3275 AVAALNHLVRHDSTA
-3290 PGVFEFV
+3290 PGVFGFV
-3297 PERWYAQRTPQVAP
+3297 PERWYANRSPQVAALSAP
-3311 SPSRPETTAASR
+3311 LPTEPPTSPQPQPASN
-3323 TRQTSDDL
+3323 DV
-3331 AAWEALVQ
+3331 APWEALVQ
-3339 RVAMRVLDRAGE
+3339 RVAMRVLDRASE

-3366 TGMELRAALAAEAGM
+3366 TGMELRAALAAEIGM

-3392 TVREMARFLHRKG
+3392 TVRDIARFLHRKG
-3405 ASAPH
+3405 APTGGDAAGSAET
-3410 GAVSGIADDA
+3410 VADIR
-3420 PSRTAVTSASAAD
+3420 PAAD
-3433 VVSFAAAAPSVATDM
+3433 ISTASETPPPKPSVQQHSS
-3448 PLVAADAPFLAAG
+3448 PL
-3461 MSTAAAD
+3461 
-3468 VPFVA
+3468 
-3473 TGTSAVAAD
+3473 
-3482 VPAVA
+3482 
-3487 TDVFAV
+3487 
-3493 AADVPSV
+3493 
-3500 ATDVF
+3500 
-3505 AVAADVPSVS
+3505 SVS
-3515 ADVPAV
+3515 NDSENDQ
-3521 PTEAPAVPADVPS
+3521 TES
-3534 VAPAPRSPQLPVAAP
+3534 
-3549 PEQTARRT
+3549 
-3557 VPADIN
+3557 
-3563 SESDRPDDDPIV
+3563 DDDPIV

-3585 GVRTPEDFWELLW
+3585 GVRTPEAFWDLLW

-3622 AALGAMYTRWGG
+3622 AALGRMYTRWGG

-3671 LERSGRAPGT
+3671 LERSGRAPGG
-3681 LVGSRTGVFVGLCFS
+3681 LAGSRTGVYVGLCFS
-3696 EYPATPTRAADP
+3696 EYPATPTQAAHP

-3750 ALQAAADG
+3750 ALQSAWDG

-3800 AGANGYV
+3800 ADANGYV

-3816 LTRLSR
+3816 LTRLSE
-3822 ARRNGDQVLA
+3822 ARRNGDRVLA
-3832 IVRGVAVNHDGRSN
+3832 VVRGVAVNHDGRSN

-3861 DALQRAGLRPDA
+3861 DALDRAGMRPDA
-3873 VDYVETHGTGT
+3873 VDYVEAHGTGT

-3898 YGAGRTAPLLIG
+3898 YGAGRTQPLLIG

-3919 EAAAGVAG
+3919 EGAAGVAG

-3934 LQHRRIPPSLHFHT
+3934 LQHRRIPPSLHFRT

-3956 AMPVEVVGEAR
+3956 GLPLEVVGEAR
-3967 DWPRTGHEPAIG
+3967 EWPRTGHRPAIG
-3979 ISSFGMSGTN
+3979 VSSFGMSGTN
-3989 AHVILTPGDPAPAPR
+3989 AHVIVAEGDPTPAPR
-4004 TEPPAAQ
+4004 PESPTAQ
-4011 VLVLSARDE
+4011 VLALSARDE
-4020 IALADLAGRWADEM
+4020 SALDDLAQRWANETA
-4034 NSAQGSLGD
+4034 SARVSLGD

-4053 HFEERLAVVA
+4053 HFEQRLAVVA
-4063 DTSAAAA
+4063 ATGDAAA
-4070 RELRAPRAI
+4070 RDLRDRPPTLL
-4079 RGRVERTARPKVALL
+4079 RGRVERTSKAKVALL
-4094 FTGQGS
+4094 FTGQGA

-4114 VFRDALR
+4114 VFRAALR
-4121 RCDAVLGPIA
+4121 HCDAVLGPIE
-4131 DGIGLVEAVYGD
+4131 DGIGLIDAVYGE

-4170 RAWGIIPA
+4170 RSWGITPA
-4178 AVLGHSVGEFVAAC
+4178 AVLGHSVGEYVAAC
-4192 AAGAMSVEDAV
+4192 AAGAMAVEDAL

-4210 RLMQRLPDGGG
+4210 RLMQRLPEGGG
-4221 MMAVD
+4221 MLAVD
-4226 AAAEQVSP
+4226 APAEQVSP
-4234 LVARFEPAVAIA
+4234 LVARYEPAVSIA

-4254 VVAGPRAA
+4254 VVAGTYSS
-4262 LDLLREQLSADGIRS
+4262 LDLLRKELSDQGFRT

-4297 LAAAASRATMTDP
+4297 LAVAATRATMTDP
-4310 AIPLFSNVTGAP
+4310 AIPLVSNLTGAP
-4322 LRPGEFGPQYV
+4322 LRAGELTPEYW
-4333 ARHARQPVRFAQGL
+4333 ARHARQPVRFAQGM
-4347 RAMAEFG
+4347 RAMAELG
-4354 IDRFLEIGPHPTL
+4354 IDVFLEIGPQPTL
-4367 SALGGR
+4367 SALGKR
-4373 ALGDSAR
+4373 VLGDSAR

-4399 GHLYVAGVPVDW
+4399 GHLYVGGVPVDW

-4417 HGRRHVLAP
+4417 HNRSRVLAP

-4431 RQRYWVASRSEAALA
+4431 RQRYWVEIRSETALA
-4446 VPSGTAARYPDFP
+4446 APGSASEGHPGLSARTADLLSTQNSITTGNADHTHRSGDATTSAPLVFTAGDPNGSSGGALPEPGATPTPPARPEDVLPDPGVTSAELPGRAAHSAPGAIPVREAGLGPRRGDTLAEPSNGRANLPMRTGTALTFNHHA
-4459 RRSNGAF
+4459 
-4466 DSRAASMPGAA
+4466 
-4477 FTPAAVSPALPHP
+4477 
-4490 QADAARSTVSMPSGD
+4490 
-4505 PLPNLGA
+4505 
-4512 VPAPGDVE
+4512 
-4520 AATYPGLPVHG
+4520 
-4531 GNGTADRPATRDS
+4531 GNAMG
-4544 GYPPAAVSRAAG
+4544 
-4556 ERSPALLPAAGEGQ
+4556 
-4570 APERPLN
+4570 PE
-4577 SVSRDGKSCF
+4577 SRDITTHF
-4587 DLTLQ
+4587 DVTLA
-4592 PDSPR
+4592 PDAPR
-4597 YLADHVVN
+4597 YLADHVVDR
-4605 GAVVVPGAWF
+4605 AVVVPGAWF
-4615 VATIADLARG
+4615 VATIADTARE
-4625 LVAGDVVA
+4625 LLAGDVVA
-4633 IDDLVITNGLPLS
+4633 LDDLVITSGLALT
-4646 GPQSVRI
+4646 GPQPVR
-4653 VFEPATDGLAVRVET
+4653 VSFEPTTDGMAVQVTT
-4668 ETMGVHARAH
+4668 EGAGHHARARVLAGPH
-4678 VRSGRRQVP
+4678 RIP
-4687 DGSGVVEILDRCP
+4687 DGPSPAQVLPGCP
-4700 EHLAAAEFYQRLARA
+4700 ETLAGYDFYQLLAQA

-4720 PAFRRVVG
+4720 PAFRRVVDVRFG
-4728 LRLGRHEALATLSD
+4728 PREALVTLSD
-4742 PETDAAGVH
+4742 PDTDADAGLVH
-4751 PALLDAAFQAT
+4751 PVLLDAAFQAT
-4762 YAAMSSQGDEQ
+4762 YAAMSPRAGEQ
-4773 TWVPFAVDQVL
+4773 TWVPFAVDRVF
-4784 VSAAVGTVRFG
+4784 VSAAAGTVRFG
-4795 HVRVLEQTP
+4795 HVRVVEQTP

-4813 LDEEGSPVL
+4813 LDEEGCPVV

-4829 IPAPTP
+4829 MPTP
-4835 QSSAPEPVA
+4835 TPDGRPSVRASSDRIVA
-4844 DTYRVDWRETAPAA
+4844 DTYRIDWREAESAQPAA
-4858 PASAAGRWLIIG
+4858 ATGRWLIIG
-4870 APGSLADDLAGA
+4870 AAGDFTDGLADA
-4882 LRARGGEC
+4882 LRARGADC
-4890 VLARPGAGFTFRAED
+4890 ALARPGRGFGFRAEN
-4905 EFEIDLGVP
+4905 EFEVDLDAP
-4914 AAVRALLG
+4914 AAVRALVG
-4922 AVDDGRAPLR
+4922 AAGDARTPLR
-4932 GIVSAVALSDAD
+4932 GIVFAGALSADDAT
-4944 APAPVAAE
+4944 APVRAE
-4952 RLVVGALHLVQTAA
+4952 RLVASALHLVQAAA
-4966 LAGEPP
+4966 LAGEPT
-4972 VWLLTRHGQRVDPAD
+4972 VWLLTRHGQRVDSAD
-4987 RVAPQQSTLWGF
+4987 RVTPEHSALWGF
-4999 ARGAQLEH
+4999 ARSAQLEH
-5007 REMGCRV
+5007 REIGCRLL
-5014 IDLDHAVDAG
+5014 DLDYLTDIH

-5036 RQLALRRGRR
+5036 GQLALRQGRR
-5046 RVPRLVPLTGVPGE
+5046 RVPRLVPMDTVPGGF
-5060 PTAVS
+5060 PAGS
-5065 GAARTVLITGGL
+5065 GVGQTVLITGGL

-5087 FVDRGWRD
+5087 FVERGWPD
-5095 VVLAGRSAPD
+5095 LVLAARSAPD
-5105 ARAESVIA
+5105 ARAQSVIA

-5119 ARIEVRSLDVA
+5119 ARIRVRSLDVA
-5130 DRTAV
+5130 DRAAV
-5135 AATLDWIDRELPPLA
+5135 ADTLDWIDRELPPLA
-5150 GVAHLA
+5150 GVVHLA
-5156 GVLDDGVIAEQTAA
+5156 GVLDDGVIAEQTAE

-5191 GRSLRFFLLFSSAA
+5191 SRSLRFFLLFSSAA
-5205 AVVGLPGQAGYAA
+5205 GVVGLPGQSSYGA
-5218 ANAFLDGLAE
+5218 ANAFLDGVAE
-5228 SRGAAGSP
+5228 LRSASGSP
-5236 ALSIAWGPWADTGMV
+5236 ALSIAWGPWAQTGMV
-5251 ERLSSDAVRRLTRRG
+5251 ERLSSGAVQRLARRG
-5266 YGLLRPEQ
+5266 YGMLHPER
-5274 AFDTLDRLIGTATAA
+5274 ALDALDHLIDATAA
-5289 VTTMPLT
+5289 GALTTMSLALSEVA
-5296 GAPDADVPDV
+5296 GADLPEV
-5306 LLDSVAHAVENI
+5306 LLDRVAPMPAASANV
-5318 STTGDSGDLAA
+5318 SAAGDGSDLSA
-5329 RMEALVRRCLGL
+5329 RTEALVRRCLGL
-5341 APDAD
+5341 ASDAD

-5393 MVRLSSVATPSV
+5393 LVRLGSAGELSTGVRSESSER
-5405 PPSIDNDGDSSDPT
+5405 T
-5419 AARTPAPTL
+5419 AARLPIPTVD
-5428 HAENAVGANTPTSNG
+5428 AAV
-5443 VVRPQATDSARTR
+5443 
-5456 WTDTN
+5456 
-5461 GAAAS
+5461 AS
-5466 ADRSPAHNGQP
+5466 A
-5477 MTPYESADSSATSS
+5477 
-5491 VPSARQ
+5491 V
-5497 QSTPTAH
+5497 
-5504 TRTNGAAASADRSA
+5504 ASAPPNA
-5518 AHDRQPVTA
+5518 AV
-5527 YESADA
+5527 
-5533 AATTTVPSVPQQVAR
+5533 AATRRQASDSGITAVENEPDTYSASPPVERPRVDDGKYAHEPVAR
-5548 GAAAD
+5548 EAAAD
-5553 LQAPH
+5553 SFASAATPTGPAAMPGSNSGYH
-5558 ADRHTDTAGDIAIVG
+5558 ADAVGDIAIVG

-5581 DGLDEYWRVLV
+5581 DGLDDYWRVLV

-5599 EIPRDRWDHS
+5599 EIPPHRWDHT
-5609 RYFVPDRHNPF
+5609 RYFVPNRHNPF
-5620 TAYTKWGGFLDD
+5620 TSYTKWGGFLDD

-5655 RLLLQ
+5655 RLFLQ
-5660 TAWAALEDSGHSR
+5660 TAWAALEDAGHSR

-5703 EARLGRGT
+5703 ESRLGRGT

-5798 GDGYVASEGVGALV
+5798 GDGYVASEGVGAMV

-5851 QASVIRSA
+5851 QAAVIRSA
-5859 LRVGDV
+5859 LRVGGV
-5865 DPASVSYVEAHGTGT
+5865 DPASVSYIEAHGTGT

-5890 LAKVFGRSGVTEL
+5890 LAKVFSGSGVTEL

-5955 FRIPARPLPWP
+5955 FRIPSRPLPWR

-5997 RRPETRFSGGQVVP
+5997 RRAETRFSGGQVVP

-6016 GERLA
+6016 PERLA
-6021 EYVYALDRFLAGQQP
+6021 DYVAALDRFLAGQQP

-6041 AFTMQVGRQA
+6041 AYTMQVGRQA
-6051 GSARAAFVARDIGR
+6051 GRARAAFVARDIGQ
-6065 LRAAVRAW
+6065 LRTAVRAW
-6073 VDDVPGARSCRDA
+6073 VDDAPGARSCRDA

-6098 ADIDWATVRDP
+6098 GDIDWTTVRDP

-6132 AGAQPVA
+6132 VPGPAPSTPEAQSVSTREDTPLTPPAPSHPSVPESGPVSQHSTNRRSMSA
-6139 GPSAPRSEVTS
+6139 RENTLPAPPASTHPSVPEPGSVSPPVTGRQYASTPEYMSQVDSGQPSAPEITPPAQLAS
-6150 RPQPPTA
+6150 RQWSGPEPETTPLPTPLSSQQLAHKYTPLPQA
-6157 TGPSPQHTLNGT
+6157 
-6169 RSRTEQSVPHSAS
+6169 A
-6182 AQWPVPDSQLP
+6182 
-6193 VGGFETEAGSPESTQ
+6193 
-6208 ALRLAAPQRLA
+6208 AAPPASMPQLAPAERRLL
-6219 VPVWREAPLPGGD
+6219 VPVWREAPLPSGD
-6232 LRSRRA
+6232 SRFPRT
-6238 LLVYDAR
+6238 LVVYDAR
-6245 TPQHLVDALETAA
+6245 TPHYLVEALAVA
-6258 GDPGRLVRLSAAPG
+6258 GDPGRSVRLSDLPG
-6272 ELHRDGFEAGAALG
+6272 DLNRNDFDAGAAVG
-6286 RSLAA
+6286 RALAA
-6291 RYPDT
+6291 RHPDT
-6296 DCVIDVC
+6296 DCLLDLC

-6309 AGRPTGDLGRMGF
+6309 AGRPTGDLGRMGL
-6322 YQGVIEARAGSLTL
+6322 YQGVLEARTGSLTL
-6336 LHVAAGHPG
+6336 VHVAAGLPG
-6345 ADGPES
+6345 AGGPES
-6351 APLGGLVAALAE
+6351 APLGGLAAALVE
-6363 EIRDVRTRSVHV
+6363 EIRDVRTRSVHFV
-6375 ADERGAVCADPER
+6375 AEHATVCADPAR
-6388 LLTILG
+6388 LLAILG
-6394 AECAASED
+6394 AEAATED

-6408 YRGGIRE
+6408 YRDGVRE
-6415 AVELTDATAHDGL
+6415 AVELADASPRDGL
-6428 VVDPDRTYV
+6428 VVDPARTYV
-6437 VTGGTRGLGAAFAA
+6437 VTGGTRGLGAEFAA

-6462 VLGREPLPPQSEWD
+6462 ILGREPLPPESEWD
-6476 RVAAGTGPEA
+6476 RVTAEAGPVA
-6486 EKVRRLVRLRD
+6486 EKLRRLVELRD

-6508 LTDEAG
+6508 LTDQTG
-6514 LSGFFDRVRGEL
+6514 LSGFFDTVRREL

-6536 GSVSGESPAFV
+6536 GSVSTESPAFV
-6547 RKTGAAIA
+6547 RKTGPAIA
-6555 TVLAPK
+6555 TVLEPK

-6584 SVSAVLPGLS
+6584 SVSAVLPGLA

-6612 AQHALGRPWF
+6612 AQHAAGRPWF

-6634 FGEVTSAA
+6634 FGEVTSTA
-6642 YRATGLPALSAAE
+6642 YRATGLPALTAAE

-6661 AALGTPAPVVLPYY
+6661 AALGLPGAPVVLPYY
-6675 GVALRLSTRRSRPA
+6675 GAALRLSTPTSKPLHA
-6689 EADTAPAAQPTTAK
+6689 PPAPAAAPTATN
-6703 GSAAAYQELL
+6703 GSAAAYEELL

-6751 QVVEAPFDPA
+6751 QVVGQPFDPA

-6770 ALAGLLTEQFPER
+6770 ALASLLTEQFPER
-6783 FVPEAPPEPPADP
+6783 FAADP
-6796 HWAPADRPRTP
+6796 APNPSRTP
-6807 ETGPARPN
+6807 DDPPSTSETGRSRSST
-6815 AATWAADAR
+6815 AAWAAEAG

-6832 AVVGIGCRLPGG
+6832 AVIGVGCRLPGG

-6854 ATGASGIREVDPARW
+6854 AAGESGVREVDPARW
-6869 DPARFYRPGG
+6869 DPARFYRPSG

-6892 DGVDLFDPEY
+6892 EGVDLFDPEY

-6920 LETSVLATSDAGY
+6920 LETSVLATTDAGY
-6933 RREELAGKRVGV
+6933 RRDELAGTRVGV

-7027 EMPFVTL
+7027 EMLFVTL

-7064 LLLKRLDDAL
+7064 LMLKRLDDAL

-7112 ALEVAGMS
+7112 ALDMAGMS
-7120 PDALSYLEAHGTGT
+7120 PDALSYIEAHGTGT

-7155 QEPCA
+7155 PEPCA

-7205 KFAGSPLQVNREL
+7205 KFTGSPLQVNREL

-7255 PTRHPLDPPAFR
+7255 PTRRPLDPPVFR

-7272 LPKTVPSPSTE
+7272 LPKTVPSTPTE

-7291 ISAPAPS
+7291 MPQNAPAPS